1 MRKRVISW
9 LLTVVM
15 VVSMLP
21 TSVLADTLAADQEQQ
36 TQQEQIAP
44 ADTENTVPAGNEE
57 TQEQQEPAE
66 EVPVSRSA
74 RSGGAAPM
82 LAAAG
87 AVQNIGTAEE
97 FAAMEPGGN
106 YQLTADITVTAPY
119 ANEFTDFSGTFDGNG
134 HTVTLAISGDSDY
147 QALFA
152 KLAAGAVVKN
162 VMVDGE
168 VTGTDNIGG
177 IAGIATNATII
188 ACANKA
194 TVAATGRYVGG
205 LVGKG
210 TGLTM
215 TSCYNQGAVSSTR
228 TRPINMGGIAG
239 YVDGGASVEN
249 CYNTGSITGSGSN
262 TAAVVGWDA
271 ATVKNCYYL
280 ESTYKVGACGND
292 GYTDPTVSKTDAEMR
307 SGDIVALLGSAF
319 MVKSGD
325 YPALSWE
332 TPTAAVKFTVSPA
345 NAVVEINGV
354 KYTGSCTVGLP
365 VGDYTYTVSC
375 PGYTQQ
381 TGSVTV
387 TGEDNPVANPNS
399 VSVTLEKDAAK
410 WVTVTFTVTPENAT
424 LTLKD
429 GETQVTPTEGTTYK
443 LLKGVTYTYTAVS
456 DDEGYEPAS
465 GEVTPTA
472 DGTQTVALKKV
483 QSIAVKNGST
493 HKTEFEQGDALDTTG
508 LTVTVTYSDN
518 STKDIT
524 EGFTVTGFNSVNVA
538 ENQTLTVHYKGAET
552 TYSVKI
558 NKKLFPSK
566 AFNALEGYATVEY
579 SHTGKY
585 TAGDGKEFVDDAQEG
600 ALRSNSA
607 GMNSTTVT
615 VTITFLENAP
625 KMLLSFDYKVSSES
639 NYDKLLVAQNRET
652 KLTKSGTVA
661 WTADNSLTV
670 KGGDI
675 VTLTYSKDR
684 STASGSDCIWLKNFT
699 VSPLYTLTI
708 APNQTDATV
717 TLKDK
722 EGKTVSGSNGVF
734 AVKAAADYTYTVT
747 KKGYEPATGK
757 VTMSAENQTVNV
769 TLVKL
774 PVITL
779 QFTPDDAAVTLKQ
792 GNTTVYKES
801 AASSTGKNVYIA
813 AKNTDYTYTVSK
825 FGYETATGMISVA
838 TGDVNKTVTLTEAAK
853 YSVTFQITKPEG
865 VSASPTVTVEYNGT
879 KVYEGSGANCTL
891 PAGDYTYKAT
901 LKDCDDLSGSFTV
914 AAAAVTVNLPFEKKL
929 TFADIFQG
937 VEGITASNGTKG
949 FKPIKSAAGN
959 YLESNKSYYGTTSL
973 TLTATK
979 PCVISFE
986 YFAQGHEDNWDED
999 DSAFFTVKKG
1009 TTTLLTVYEENGWK
1023 TFSTALN
1030 TGETLTLSFNENG
1043 NSYYVRLKN
1052 FAVSPAYTITLTTTP
1067 TADKVELKDESGNKL
1082 TGSGGKYAVAP
1093 GTYTYTVSKKDY
1105 ETATG
1110 EITVTDADVTQPV
1123 KLTAKPVITLTA
1135 TPADATVKL
1144 EKGSLPASP
1153 KTTDKETGVYTYVVE
1168 KGAEYTYTVS
1178 KFGYE
1183 TETGSITVNADVN
1196 KTVTLSELASCTL
1209 TFAVTPAEN
1218 AKVTVTHPVGGTI
1231 KPEADGGYKL
1241 YLGETYAYTVAKAD
1255 YITVSGSFTAA
1266 KNDTITVTLT
1276 YAGAGWDGTTK
1287 TAPTQDKSGV
1297 YLIDTAAKL
1306 AWFAD
1311 AVNGGQKAINGKLTA
1326 NINLNG
1332 KPWTAIGTSS
1342 NKFAGTLDGDNYT
1355 VSGLV
1360 TTGLVGELAEGGV
1373 VENLRVNCA
1382 IVSTSSLLGG
1392 VANSSAGTIRNCM
1405 VSGSITFSSEGHN
1418 GASAIGGIA
1427 GRTTG
1432 NGVISGCVSRAVV
1445 KDAYDNSTYGT
1456 SAPLGGIAG
1465 YAYGVVENC
1474 YFTGTLAVKKTQPNK
1489 IIQQKRGGLV
1499 GELNANAELKGSYVA
1514 GEFAIADESKF
1525 GAVVGKV
1532 NSGATITNCAYLDT
1546 VAPQAAADGTTSGM
1560 TAHTADY
1567 MRSAEFAVDMG
1578 MNQDDGT
1585 LNGGFPVLP
1594 WQGGTVLSADDLKAA
1609 AAAANAL
1616 ELRGMSAADA
1626 AKKAKADWYAETV
1639 LGLYDLTDY
1648 NDKADL
1654 CEKYGIEAPG
1664 EAVTN
1669 LHDYFL
1675 NALQKHFYKEL
1686 GLDAENADRLK
1697 ADATGVYQLRGL
1709 TPVSGDPEE
1718 EEETA
1723 QTYTACLTLPASVT
1737 VPVEGSGEKI
1747 VSLTWTADNAL
1758 VNTATGALT
1767 APAADKV
1774 TVTLTAT
1781 LQSGAATKTK
1791 TFTLC
1796 LWSENAEKV
1805 QTLEDIAAEFARK
1818 NTAVQPLQGMGLYDE
1833 TNITQAFR
1841 RLLAEQGYADVADN
1855 SEITYVNGSAKANG
1869 FDGTK
1874 VQYIADNGKITY
1886 FTGDGTARQTVQYT
1900 GLKFNITYAGVTK
1913 EITLRATV
1921 GRSADAVQKLLE
1933 SAAESLNWEL
1943 IRGENTNGA
1952 TQSEVAGWTLYTVND
1967 RITSNLTL
1975 PSSIAGRYDVKVQW
1989 GTRNTE
1995 WLYITNGTN
2004 GTGVGTVN
2012 RPLQPA
2018 DGTALPEK
2026 SGKFRLIARV
2036 TYDAFDDYTLAHI
2049 TGDNGVEVYADVF
2062 FDATVAPFDSS
2073 VTSEMQNALAEKYQ
2087 GLLRDFVDKTKP
2099 VDLTAVSDDMQMPRP
2114 ALLEEKGIMSDSY
2127 NQKVTMV
2134 SLTPDVLDFNGYHA
2148 MVYRPLPGEKPVEA
2162 KYVVTITTRSSGLLL
2177 ARQEFS
2183 FTIQPF
2189 TQPELDGAAAFMTEA
2204 LTGDVYWDGIKNK
2217 NTVKTKVTSDLYPFA
2232 EICKNEDGTL
2242 KYVRGTVNMT
2252 FDGIE
2257 ADDIPGW
2264 LDTEKYRC
2272 FRSSRPSVIEN
2283 ELLRVHQPE
2292 YNTTVTLDSV
2302 LTYTKYAQYWEKFG
2316 INGTEESKERY
2327 KDFAQ
2332 FYKQPI
2338 HIDLTVIG
2346 EKNAADPN
2354 ENQTLT
2360 VKVKVDGYNKNGHTF
2375 QGISDFTF
2383 TGKANEDPTAWDAVK
2398 ACLDSAKYTYTG
2410 SGAYIKSITDAAG
2423 HTLKEKGDGKSSGW
2437 MFGIAVKGG
2446 NETLP
2451 KTTLDNTYLK
2461 DGDTLRLFFTD
2472 TYIPLDPTDPMVPG
2486 AEVPGFDEA
2495 YAGAKAYIQSAV
2507 SAPVVSYL
2515 FGEWA
2520 VLGQARAKVPL
2531 SEAYIAAYYEKVVAY
2546 VKANIGSDG
2555 ILRKPDDKNTPVIT
2569 DNERIILA
2577 LTAIGKDPTNVGDKN
2592 LLTAL
2597 QDKDIM
2603 KVTDTS
2609 KTDINGLVMGLLAL
2623 NSRNYTSD
2631 TSWLVQAVL
2640 EQQNKDGSWSASADT
2655 KPVGDVDMTA
2665 MALQALAPYHKDG
2678 GNETVNTAVEKALNW
2693 LSGKYRSGY
2702 DSSESCAQ
2710 VVIALSALNLDANTD
2725 ARFTKTVE
2733 GKTLSVLGNL
2743 LQYRVAENGGFK
2755 HQFADKAVNEMA
2767 TEQALCAMAAYARFT
2782 EKANALY
2789 DMTDA
2794 ACAHRFGEWKVTV
2807 AATCTKDG
2815 VSRRICSICGVVEEK
2830 PVPATGHKFSA
2841 WTVTKAATCTESG
2854 ISTRKCS
2861 VCGTKET
2868 MIVPSLGHSM
2878 TATAGKA
2885 ATCTEA
2891 GNSAYWT
2898 CSRCHKYFSDAAGK
2912 TEIAKDSWI
2921 IAALG
2926 HDEATR
2932 AAVAATCY
2940 ASGHEAD
2947 TYCKRCGIVITAGA
2961 TIPATGKHTYVD
2973 GVCTTCGTRNPAGGI
2988 KGDDLKVDSKDNT
3001 IVTGGGLT
3009 IKTDKPVT
3017 DEKLAEIKAAVEN
3030 GSIVITVNNT
3040 PILQLTK
3047 EDKESDGGKKALMQA
3062 GAAASGE
3069 LKKELDKLAEK
3080 LDALRGDKSRKNA
3093 QLEKVVDVTV
3103 ALVKTEGNE
3112 IKTVAQL
3119 IELPHSVTLTI
3130 PITDELYAALQGKHV
3145 CVVRSHTDSSG
3156 NVTTAELSATL
3167 GGTKGNYVLT
3177 FQTDKASAF
3186 AIVSYETVSSGYY
3199 YGGSGTAD
3207 SGKKDSAN
3215 TADDSQMV
3223 LWLGSAVL
3231 AAAAVVVLTRK
3242 KRVSK

>member
-44 ADTENTVPAGNEE
+44 VDTENTVPAGNEE
-57 TQEQQEPAE
+57 TQEQQEPAVE
-66 EVPVSRSA
+66 TPA
-74 RSGGAAPM
+74 PQMTRSGGAAPM

-87 AVQNIGTAEE
+87 AVQDIGTAEE
-97 FAAMEPGGN
+97 FAAMEPSGN

-119 ANEFTDFSGTFDGNG
+119 ANDFADFSGTFDGNG
-134 HTVTLAISGDSDY
+134 HTVTLNITASTANVG
-147 QALFA
+147 LFS
-152 KLAAGAVVKN
+152 KLAGGAVVKN
-162 VMVDGE
+162 VITAGSISGKVNNVGGIAGVADTELGAITISNCKNE
-168 VTGTDNIGG
+168 AAIKGNKVVGGILGGCTEDDYALTISACANEGNISGTRNIGG
-177 IAGIATNATII
+177 ICGTLENAHFIK
-188 ACANKA
+188 N
-194 TVAATGRYVGG
+194 
-205 LVGKG
+205 
-210 TGLTM
+210 
-215 TSCYNQGAVSSTR
+215 CYNSGAVTGSTIGGILGRGARGYSST
-228 TRPINMGGIAG
+228 TDTPIL
-239 YVDGGASVEN
+239 EN
-249 CYNTGSITGSGSN
+249 CYNVGNIVYSGTNGSAIVGTGY
-262 TAAVVGWDA
+262 AKKPVE
-271 ATVKNCYYL
+271 VKNCYAL
-280 ESTYKVGACGND
+280 EGSAQAFV
-292 GYTDPTVSKTDAEMR
+292 VSGVNADSNSDFKTADEMQ
-307 SGDIVALLGSAF
+307 SADFAATLGSAF
-319 MVKSGD
+319 RYNEGGYPTLKDPEPVVEKNVVSISVKSAKTTCYTGDELELSVTVTYDDNSSEVITKGFTVAGFDNTAPGKQTVTVTYKEKTDSIEIEVIKKPEFDDFFAGIVNSVEVTNDATYPYVVDMTDSDGLCLRSSNPVQGNTSSTSTITLKAKANVTLSFKYWGCNYDSSYAALTIVKNNSYNPEMRSWGSTQWKDFTIDLKKGDTLRLNLIKTYVSGD
-325 YPALSWE
+325 YY
-332 TPTAAVKFTVSPA
+332 VKLKDFTVSSLYEVKLTAEPEEA
-345 NAVVEINGV
+345 DAVVALKDSTGAEFKGTNGV
-354 KYTGSCTVGLP
+354 YIVSAGE
-365 VGDYTYTVSC
+365 YTYTVSAYGYDTVTETINVAADVAKTVPLTKSAAYSVAFDISRPAGITADPTVTVKTNGKAVYTGDGTGC
-375 PGYTQQ
+375 SLSNGSYAYTVACDGCDNAGGIFSVNGDKVNITVTLAKKAIFEDFFANCQGITVSGDKGKFTIEGAGKDSYLKTTETTTLALTATKNVKLSFSYIANAAGYVEGDWDYDEPDEYYYFTIKKNSTQVKRADRETSWKDFSVELTQGDVLTISYDGYT
-381 TGSVTV
+381 SYYYAALKNFATV
-387 TGEDNPVANPNS
+387 P
-399 VSVTLEKDAAK
+399 
-410 WVTVTFTVTPENAT
+410 FYT
-424 LTLKD
+424 LTLKTPD
-429 GETQVTPTEGTTYK
+429 G
-443 LLKGVTYTYTAVS
+443 
-456 DDEGYEPAS
+456 
-465 GEVTPTA
+465 
-472 DGTQTVALKKV
+472 
-483 QSIAVKNGST
+483 
-493 HKTEFEQGDALDTTG
+493 
-508 LTVTVTYSDN
+508 
-518 STKDIT
+518 
-524 EGFTVTGFNSVNVA
+524 
-538 ENQTLTVHYKGAET
+538 
-552 TYSVKI
+552 
-558 NKKLFPSK
+558 
-566 AFNALEGYATVEY
+566 ATV
-579 SHTGKY
+579 
-585 TAGDGKEFVDDAQEG
+585 V
-600 ALRSNSA
+600 L
-607 GMNSTTVT
+607 
-615 VTITFLENAP
+615 
-625 KMLLSFDYKVSSES
+625 
-639 NYDKLLVAQNRET
+639 
-652 KLTKSGTVA
+652 
-661 WTADNSLTV
+661 
-670 KGGDI
+670 
-675 VTLTYSKDR
+675 KDR
-684 STASGSDCIWLKNFT
+684 SG
-699 VSPLYTLTI
+699 
-708 APNQTDATV
+708 
-717 TLKDK
+717 
-722 EGKTVSGSNGVF
+722 
-734 AVKAAADYTYTVT
+734 
-747 KKGYEPATGK
+747 
-757 VTMSAENQTVNV
+757 AE
-769 TLVKL
+769 
-774 PVITL
+774 I
-779 QFTPDDAAVTLKQ
+779 
-792 GNTTVYKES
+792 
-801 AASSTGKNVYIA
+801 TGKN
-813 AKNTDYTYTVSK
+813 
-825 FGYETATGMISVA
+825 
-838 TGDVNKTVTLTEAAK
+838 
-853 YSVTFQITKPEG
+853 
-865 VSASPTVTVEYNGT
+865 
-879 KVYEGSGANCTL
+879 GA
-891 PAGDYTYKAT
+891 Y
-901 LKDCDDLSGSFTV
+901 TV
-914 AAAAVTVNLPFEKKL
+914 AA
-929 TFADIFQG
+929 
-937 VEGITASNGTKG
+937 
-949 FKPIKSAAGN
+949 
-959 YLESNKSYYGTTSL
+959 
-973 TLTATK
+973 
-979 PCVISFE
+979 
-986 YFAQGHEDNWDED
+986 
-999 DSAFFTVKKG
+999 
-1009 TTTLLTVYEENGWK
+1009 
-1023 TFSTALN
+1023 
-1030 TGETLTLSFNENG
+1030 
-1043 NSYYVRLKN
+1043 
-1052 FAVSPAYTITLTTTP
+1052 
-1067 TADKVELKDESGNKL
+1067 
-1082 TGSGGKYAVAP
+1082 
-1093 GTYTYTVSKKDY
+1093 GTYTYTVSKYGY
-1105 ETATG
+1105 ETKTG
-1110 EITVTDADVTQPV
+1110 TIKVEGGDVSKDV
-1123 KLTAKPVITLTA
+1123 ALTALTA
-1135 TPADATVKL
+1135 YQVKFVADPADA
-1144 EKGSLPASP
+1144 S
-1153 KTTDKETGVYTYVVE
+1153 
-1168 KGAEYTYTVS
+1168 
-1178 KFGYE
+1178 
-1183 TETGSITVNADVN
+1183 
-1196 KTVTLSELASCTL
+1196 VTL
-1209 TFAVTPAEN
+1209 
-1218 AKVTVTHPVGGTI
+1218 THPVGGPI
-1231 KPEADGGYKL
+1231 AADENGAYIV
-1241 YLGETYAYTVAKAD
+1241 YLGETYAYTVTKAD

-1311 AVNGGQKAINGKLTA
+1311 AVNKGGTTISGKLTA

-1332 KPWTAIGTSS
+1332 KTWTAIGTDS
-1342 NKFAGTLDGDNYT
+1342 NKFAGTLDGDSHT
-1355 VSGLV
+1355 VSGLAG
-1360 TTGLVGELAEGGV
+1360 TGGLVYYLSANGTVKSLCV
-1373 VENLRVNCA
+1373 DCA
-1382 IVSTSSLLGG
+1382 IDGTSN
-1392 VANSSAGTIRNCM
+1392 V
-1405 VSGSITFSSEGHN
+1405 
-1418 GASAIGGIA
+1418 GGIA
-1427 GRTTG
+1427 DKSEGRIENCLVSGYIKGG
-1432 NGVISGCVSRAVV
+1432 NDTIFGVGGIVGHGVAGNVISGCVSTADILFKYSRYAVQNGAGGIV
-1445 KDAYDNSTYGT
+1445 GYTYGT
-1456 SAPLGGIAG
+1456 
-1465 YAYGVVENC
+1465 VENC
-1474 YFTGTLAVKKTQPNK
+1474 YFAGNVHTNAKSVSAGGF
-1489 IIQQKRGGLV
+1489 GGLV
-1499 GELNANAELKGSYVA
+1499 GCARSNAVMKDCYTVGAVTGP
-1514 GEFAIADESKF
+1514 ESSF

-1560 TAHTADY
+1560 TARTADY
-1567 MRSAEFAVDMG
+1567 MRTPEFAAEMG
-1578 MNQDDGT
+1578 MHLDSGNS
-1585 LNGGFPVLP
+1585 NGGFPVLP
-1594 WQGGTVLSADDLKAA
+1594 WQGGTPVDNADLKAA

-1818 NTAVQPLQGMGLYDE
+1818 NTAVQPLQGVGLYDE

-1933 SAAESLNWEL
+1933 SAAGSLNWEL

-1975 PSSIAGRYDVKVQW
+1975 PSGIAGRYDVKVQW

-2018 DGTALPEK
+2018 DGTPLPEK
-2026 SGKFRLIARV
+2026 AGKFRLIARV

-2204 LTGDVYWDGIKNK
+2204 RTGDVYWDGIKNK
-2217 NTVKTKVTSDLYPFA
+2217 NTAKTKVTSDLYPFA

-2327 KDFAQ
+2327 KNFAQ

-2338 HIDLTVIG
+2338 QIDLTVPG
-2346 EKNAADPN
+2346 TTGQNDPN

-2375 QGISDFTF
+2375 TGISGFTF

-2437 MFGIAVKGG
+2437 MFGLTLQGG
-2446 NETLP
+2446 TETLP

-2472 TYIPLDPTDPMVPG
+2472 TYIPLDPTDPAVPG

-2577 LTAIGKDPTNVGDKN
+2577 LTAIGKDPTNVGGEN
-2592 LLTAL
+2592 LLKAL
-2597 QDKDIM
+2597 QNKDIM
-2603 KVTDTS
+2603 QVTDTS
-2609 KTDINGLVMGLLAL
+2609 NTDINGLVMGLLAL

-2640 EQQNKDGSWSASADT
+2640 AQQNEDGSWRASADT

-2665 MALQALAPYHKDG
+2665 MALQALAPYYKDG

-2794 ACAHRFGEWKVTV
+2794 ACAHRFGEWQVTV

-2815 VSRRICSICGVVEEK
+2815 VSRRICSICGAVEEK
-2830 PVPATGHKFSA
+2830 SVPATGHNFGA

-2861 VCGTKET
+2861 VCSTEET

-2891 GNSAYWT
+2891 GNSAYWS
-2898 CSRCHKYFSDAAGK
+2898 CSRCGKFFSDAAGK
-2912 TEIAKDSWI
+2912 TEIAKDSWV

-2961 TIPATGKHTYVD
+2961 TIPATGKHTYVN
-2973 GVCTTCGTRNPAGGI
+2973 GVCTVCGVKNPMANV
-2988 KGDDLKVDSKDNT
+2988 KGDDIKVDSKDNKTAAGDGLVIKADDT
-3001 IVTGGGLT
+3001 ITGE
-3009 IKTDKPVT
+3009 V
-3017 DEKLAEIKAAVEN
+3017 LADIKAAVSD
-3030 GSIVITVNNT
+3030 GAITVT
-3040 PILQLTK
+3040 VTDTLQLTNEQK
-3047 EDKESDGGKKALMQA
+3047 AADGGKSALTEAAKTA
-3062 GAAASGE
+3062 GDE
-3069 LKKELDKLAEK
+3069 VKKELNKLAEK

-3119 IELPHSVTLTI
+3119 IELPHSVTVTI

-3207 SGKKDSAN
+3207 SGKTDSAN

>member
-15 VVSMLP
+15 VVSLLP

-44 ADTENTVPAGNEE
+44 VDTENTVPAGNEE
-57 TQEQQEPAE
+57 TQEQQEPAPE
-66 EVPVSRSA
+66 TPVSRSA
-74 RSGGAAPM
+74 RSGGAALA

-87 AVQNIGTAEE
+87 AVQDIGTAEA
-97 FAAMEPGGN
+97 FAAMEPDGN

-119 ANEFTDFSGTFDGNG
+119 GNDITGFTGTFDGNG

-162 VMVDGE
+162 VTVEGK
-168 VTGTDNIGG
+168 VTGKKCVAG
-177 IAGIATNATII
+177 IAGQATDATITG
-188 ACANKA
+188 CANKA
-194 TVAATGRYVGG
+194 DILATDRYVGG
-205 LVGKG
+205 IVAESKN
-210 TGLTM
+210 
-215 TSCYNQGAVSSTR
+215 TSIS
-228 TRPINMGGIAG
+228 
-239 YVDGGASVEN
+239 N
-249 CYNTGSITGSGSN
+249 CYNTGTISSDRSDKGVCLGGIVGNATNNTGGGTTVTNCYSIGTISATADTSN
-262 TAAVVGWDA
+262 YAAIAGWCYNS
-271 ATVKNCYYL
+271 TVTNCYYL
-280 ESTYKVGACGND
+280 DTTASAGANGNSQ
-292 GYTDPTVSKTDAEMR
+292 TATSKTADEMK
-307 SGDIVALLGSAF
+307 SPAFAALLGDGF

-332 TPTAAVKFTVSPA
+332 TPTAAVRFTIAPA
-345 NAVVEINGV
+345 NATLEINGGT
-354 KYTGSCTVGLP
+354 YTGSTTVALP
-365 VGDYTYTVSC
+365 AADAPYSYTVSC

-387 TGEDNPVANPNS
+387 TNKDNPVADPAN
-399 VSVTLEKDAAK
+399 
-410 WVTVTFTVTPENAT
+410 VTVTLAEDTSAWVNVTFN
-424 LTLKD
+424 
-429 GETQVTPTEGTTYK
+429 VTPTGAALTVKQGDTEIEPQSDGSYK

-456 DDEGYEPAS
+456 TEEGYEPAA
-465 GEVTPTA
+465 GTVTP
-472 DGTQTVALKKV
+472 DESSTQTVALKKV
-483 QSIAVKNGST
+483 QSIAVTKAPT
-493 HKTEFEQGDALDTTG
+493 KTEYYKGDAELDLTG
-508 LTVTVTYSDN
+508 MVLTVKYEGTNETRTIEGDYAAAGVTCEGFSTETPAESQTVTVKYRGKTAAFTIKVKDAMLFADFFTGLNGIATAQN
-518 STKDIT
+518 STSYKFEPVLLDGGYVLKST
-524 EGFTVTGFNSVNVA
+524 NEKKGNTTSSL
-538 ENQTLTVHYKGAET
+538 TLTFAKAAQLTFDCKTDSEKNYDGLRVDINDQTGSQFGST
-552 TYSVKI
+552 GGGYSGEKQDWKEFSIAV
-558 NKKLFPSK
+558 N
-566 AFNALEGYATVEY
+566 
-579 SHTGKY
+579 
-585 TAGDGKEFVDDAQEG
+585 AGDK
-600 ALRSNSA
+600 
-607 GMNSTTVT
+607 VT
-615 VTITFLENAP
+615 VNYR
-625 KMLLSFDYKVSSES
+625 KDSSG
-639 NYDKLLVAQNRET
+639 DKGQ
-652 KLTKSGTVA
+652 
-661 WTADNSLTV
+661 
-670 KGGDI
+670 
-675 VTLTYSKDR
+675 
-684 STASGSDCIWLKNFT
+684 DCIWLRNFRAEVLPT
-699 VSPLYTLTI
+699 VRFDVKDAAGTAI
-708 APNQTDATV
+708 DATV
-717 TLKDK
+717 TLKKGYTGLTAGTD
-722 EGKTVSGSNGVF
+722 GSYALTVGE
-734 AVKAAADYTYTVT
+734 KYTYTVE
-747 KKGYEPATGK
+747 KKGYEK
-757 VTMSAENQTVNV
+757 VTQEFAAKEGNNTITV

-801 AASSTGKNVYIA
+801 ADSEKGKNVYIA

-825 FGYETATGMISVA
+825 FGYETATGTINVA
-838 TGDVNKTVTLTEAAK
+838 TTDVSAPVTLTEAAK

-865 VSASPTVTVEYNGT
+865 VSASPTVTVTYNGT
-879 KVYEGSGANCTL
+879 KVYEGSGADCTL
-891 PAGDYTYKAT
+891 PAGDYTYTAKLDGCDT
-901 LKDCDDLSGSFTV
+901 LTGSFV
-914 AAAAVTVNLPFEKKL
+914 VKAAKTIGLEFVKSL
-929 TFADIFQG
+929 TFDDFFAGLD
-937 VEGITASNGTKG
+937 GITAENGTRYG
-949 FKPIKSAAGN
+949 FEPVRAADGN
-959 YLESNKSYYGTTSL
+959 YLESKKSYGTT
-973 TLTATK
+973 TMKLTAGN
-979 PCVISFE
+979 PCVVSFQ
-986 YFAQGHEDNWDED
+986 YFSKGYESSYSSYE
-999 DSAFFTVKKG
+999 FTVKNGSK
-1009 TTTLLTVYEENGWK
+1009 TLLTAYDESEWK
-1023 TFSTALN
+1023 TFSTVLQK
-1030 TGETLTLSFNENG
+1030 GDELTLSFSG
-1043 NSYYVRLKN
+1043 SSYYNVKLKN
-1052 FAVSPAYTITLTTTP
+1052 FTVSPVYTISLNVTG
-1067 TADKVELKDESGNKL
+1067 AEDCKVVLQDASGAAI
-1082 TGSGGKYAVAP
+1082 TGTDGKYAVPA
-1093 GTYTYTVSKKDY
+1093 GVYTYTVSKY
-1105 ETATG
+1105 
-1110 EITVTDADVTQPV
+1110 
-1123 KLTAKPVITLTA
+1123 
-1135 TPADATVKL
+1135 
-1144 EKGSLPASP
+1144 
-1153 KTTDKETGVYTYVVE
+1153 
-1168 KGAEYTYTVS
+1168 
-1178 KFGYE
+1178 GYQ
-1183 TETGSITVNADVN
+1183 TETGRIIVTN
-1196 KTVTLSELASCTL
+1196 KNVDQNVALTALTAYQVKFNVAPEGAAVTL
-1209 TFAVTPAEN
+1209 
-1218 AKVTVTHPVGGTI
+1218 THPVGGTI
-1231 KPEADGGYKL
+1231 AADENGAYIV
-1241 YLGETYAYTVAKAD
+1241 YAGETYAYTVAKAD

-1266 KNDTITVTLT
+1266 KNDTIKVTLT

-1287 TAPTQDKSGV
+1287 TEPKTENGV
-1297 YLIDTAAKL
+1297 YQIGTAAEL

-1326 NINLNG
+1326 NINLND
-1332 KPWTAIGTSS
+1332 KAWTAFGKYDYKLEGKSG
-1342 NKFAGTLDGDNYT
+1342 FAGTLDGDRHI
-1355 VSGLV
+1355 VSGLKS
-1360 TTGLVGELAEGGV
+1360 TEGLVSCL
-1373 VENLRVNCA
+1373 
-1382 IVSTSSLLGG
+1382 
-1392 VANSSAGTIRNCM
+1392 SSAGTVKNLTVIGT
-1405 VSGSITFSSEGHN
+1405 VSGDANMGGIVGTSSGTVENCLFDGTVTN
-1418 GASAIGGIA
+1418 SSSTSAGGIVGRALNDNRIVNCVNTGDIKNTYAYNNSTLNIGGIVGYTYGTVENCYSTGKVDADPTKTTNKAIGGIA
-1427 GRTTG
+1427 G
-1432 NGVISGCVSRAVV
+1432 AV
-1445 KDAYDNSTYGT
+1445 KGSSTSKKWG
-1456 SAPLGGIAG
+1456 SLI
-1465 YAYGVVENC
+1465 NC
-1474 YFTGTLAVKKTQPNK
+1474 YVTGTVTGP
-1489 IIQQKRGGLV
+1489 
-1499 GELNANAELKGSYVA
+1499 
-1514 GEFAIADESKF
+1514 ESGI
-1525 GAVVGKV
+1525 GAVVGTV
-1532 NSGATITNCAYLDT
+1532 DSGTSITNCAYLDT
-1546 VAPQAAADGTTSGM
+1546 IAPQAVAEGSTSGM
-1560 TAHTADY
+1560 TARTADY
-1567 MRSAEFAVDMG
+1567 MRTPEFAAEMG
-1578 MNQDDGT
+1578 MHLDSGKI
-1585 LNGGFPVLP
+1585 NGGFPVLP
-1594 WQGGTVLSADDLKAA
+1594 WQGGTPVDNADLKAA

-1616 ELRGMSAADA
+1616 QLRGMSAADA
-1626 AKKAKADWYAETV
+1626 AKKAKADWYAEIV
-1639 LGLYDLTDY
+1639 LGSYDLADY
-1648 NDKADL
+1648 NEKADL

-1664 EAVTN
+1664 EAVTD

-1686 GLDAENADRLK
+1686 GLDAENADLLK

-1723 QTYTACLTLPASVT
+1723 QTYTGFLTLPASVT

-1781 LQSGAATKTK
+1781 LQSGAATKVK

-1805 QTLEDIAAEFARK
+1805 QTLEDIAAEFTRK
-1818 NTAVQPLQGMGLYDE
+1818 NTAVQPLQGVGLYDE

-1841 RLLAEQGYADVADN
+1841 RLLAEQGYADVADKA
-1855 SEITYVNGSAKANG
+1855 EITYVNGSAKANG

-1874 VQYIADNGKITY
+1874 VQYIADNGDIEY

-1933 SAAESLNWEL
+1933 SAAGSLNWEL

-2026 SGKFRLIARV
+2026 AGKFRLIARV

-2049 TGDNGVEVYADVF
+2049 TGDNGVEVYADVL

-2099 VDLTAVSDDMQMPRP
+2099 VDTTAVGDDMQMPRP
-2114 ALLEEKGIMSDSY
+2114 ALLEKAGIMTDSY

-2472 TYIPLDPTDPMVPG
+2472 TYIPLDPTDPAVPG

-2546 VKANIGSDG
+2546 VQKNMGADG
-2555 ILRKPDDKNTPVIT
+2555 VLVDPESRNPTVT

-2577 LTAIGKDPTNVGDKN
+2577 LTAIGKDPANVGGEN
-2592 LLTAL
+2592 LLKAL

-2609 KTDINGLVMGLLAL
+2609 NTDINGLVMGLLAL

-2640 EQQNKDGSWSASADT
+2640 AQQNEDGSWSASADT
-2655 KPVGDVDMTA
+2655 KSVGDVDMTA

-2794 ACAHRFGEWKVTV
+2794 ACAHRFGEWQVTV

-2815 VSRRICSICGVVEEK
+2815 VSRRICSICGAVEEK
-2830 PVPATGHKFSA
+2830 PVPATGHKFGA

-2861 VCGTKET
+2861 VCGTEET

-2898 CSRCHKYFSDAAGK
+2898 CSRCHKFFSDAAGK
-2912 TEIAKDSWI
+2912 TEIAKDSWV

-3017 DEKLAEIKAAVEN
+3017 DEKLAEIKAAVSD
-3030 GSIVITVNNT
+3030 GAITVT
-3040 PILQLTK
+3040 VTDTLQLTNEQK
-3047 EDKESDGGKKALMQA
+3047 AADGGKSALTEAAKTA
-3062 GAAASGE
+3062 GDE
-3069 LKKELDKLAEK
+3069 VKKELNKLAEK

-3119 IELPHSVTLTI
+3119 IELPHSVTVTI
-3130 PITDELYAALQGKHV
+3130 PITDELYAALQGKRV
-3145 CVVRSHTDSSG
+3145 CVMRSHTDSSG

>member
-1 MRKRVISW
+1 MKKRVISW

-21 TSVLADTLAADQEQQ
+21 TSVLADTLATDQEQQ
-36 TQQEQIAP
+36 TQQEQIASV
-44 ADTENTVPAGNEE
+44 DTENTVPAGNEE
-57 TQEQQEPAE
+57 TQEQQEPAPE
-66 EVPVSRSA
+66 TPASQMA

-82 LAAAG
+82 LAVAG
-87 AVQNIGTAEE
+87 AVQNIGTAEA

-119 ANEFTDFSGTFDGNG
+119 ANDFTGTFDGDG
-134 HTVTLAISGDSDY
+134 HTVTLEITAKTNYVG
-147 QALFA
+147 LF
-152 KLAAGAVVKN
+152 KTLAGGAVVKN
-162 VMVDGE
+162 VITAGSISGKVNN
-168 VTGTDNIGG
+168 VGG
-177 IAGIATNATII
+177 IAGTADGNVTIENCKNTASI
-188 ACANKA
+188 KGGKGAGGILGYSEPGSGFVTISSCANMGSVSGTRKQ
-194 TVAATGRYVGG
+194 VGG
-205 LVGKG
+205 IAGNVVG
-210 TGLTM
+210 THIIRN
-215 TSCYNQGAVSSTR
+215 CYNQGDISDGA
-228 TRPINMGGIAG
+228 GILG
-239 YVDGGASVEN
+239 RGTKGVLVEN
-249 CYNTGSITGSGSN
+249 CYTVGSVETNGAIIAVSSSSYSSDEPCRIVNCYAPSETVTALVPSTVKISHSGTKSS
-262 TAAVVGWDA
+262 AEMQSADFA
-271 ATVKNCYYL
+271 AT
-280 ESTYKVGACGND
+280 
-292 GYTDPTVSKTDAEMR
+292 
-307 SGDIVALLGSAF
+307 LGSAF
-319 MVKSGD
+319 QYNGGGYPTLKDPEPVVEKNVVSISVKSAKTTCYTGDELELSVTVTYDDNSSEVITKGFTVAGFDNTAPGKQTVTVTYKEKTDSIEIEVIKKPEFDDFFAGIVNSVEVTNDATYPYVVDMTDSDGLCLRSSNPVQGNTSSTSTITLKAKANVTLSFKYWGCNYDSSYAALTIVKNNSYNPEMRSWGSTQWKDFTIDLKKGDTLRLNLIKTYVLGD
-325 YPALSWE
+325 YY
-332 TPTAAVKFTVSPA
+332 VKLKDFTVSSLYEVKLTAEPEEA
-345 NAVVEINGV
+345 DAVVALKDSTGAELKGTNGV
-354 KYTGSCTVGLP
+354 YIVSAGE
-365 VGDYTYTVSC
+365 YTYTVSAY
-375 PGYTQQ
+375 GYDTV
-381 TGSVTV
+381 TETINVAADVAKTVPLTKSAAYSVAFDISRPAGITADPTVTV
-387 TGEDNPVANPNS
+387 KTNGKAVYTGDGTGCSLSNGSYAYTVACDGCDNAGGVFS
-399 VSVTLEKDAAK
+399 VNGDKVNITVTLAKKAIFEDFFANCQGITVSGDKGKFTIEGAGKDSYLKTTETTTLALTATKNVKLSFSYIANAVGYVEGDWENDEPDEYYYFTIKKNSTQVKRAYSETSWKDFSVELTQGDVLTISYDGYASYYYAALK
-410 WVTVTFTVTPENAT
+410 NFVAVPFYT
-424 LTLKD
+424 LTLKTPD
-429 GETQVTPTEGTTYK
+429 G
-443 LLKGVTYTYTAVS
+443 
-456 DDEGYEPAS
+456 
-465 GEVTPTA
+465 
-472 DGTQTVALKKV
+472 
-483 QSIAVKNGST
+483 
-493 HKTEFEQGDALDTTG
+493 
-508 LTVTVTYSDN
+508 
-518 STKDIT
+518 
-524 EGFTVTGFNSVNVA
+524 
-538 ENQTLTVHYKGAET
+538 
-552 TYSVKI
+552 
-558 NKKLFPSK
+558 
-566 AFNALEGYATVEY
+566 ATV
-579 SHTGKY
+579 
-585 TAGDGKEFVDDAQEG
+585 V
-600 ALRSNSA
+600 L
-607 GMNSTTVT
+607 
-615 VTITFLENAP
+615 
-625 KMLLSFDYKVSSES
+625 
-639 NYDKLLVAQNRET
+639 
-652 KLTKSGTVA
+652 
-661 WTADNSLTV
+661 
-670 KGGDI
+670 
-675 VTLTYSKDR
+675 KDR
-684 STASGSDCIWLKNFT
+684 SG
-699 VSPLYTLTI
+699 
-708 APNQTDATV
+708 
-717 TLKDK
+717 
-722 EGKTVSGSNGVF
+722 
-734 AVKAAADYTYTVT
+734 
-747 KKGYEPATGK
+747 
-757 VTMSAENQTVNV
+757 AE
-769 TLVKL
+769 
-774 PVITL
+774 I
-779 QFTPDDAAVTLKQ
+779 
-792 GNTTVYKES
+792 
-801 AASSTGKNVYIA
+801 TGKN
-813 AKNTDYTYTVSK
+813 
-825 FGYETATGMISVA
+825 
-838 TGDVNKTVTLTEAAK
+838 
-853 YSVTFQITKPEG
+853 
-865 VSASPTVTVEYNGT
+865 
-879 KVYEGSGANCTL
+879 GA
-891 PAGDYTYKAT
+891 Y
-901 LKDCDDLSGSFTV
+901 TV
-914 AAAAVTVNLPFEKKL
+914 AA
-929 TFADIFQG
+929 
-937 VEGITASNGTKG
+937 
-949 FKPIKSAAGN
+949 
-959 YLESNKSYYGTTSL
+959 
-973 TLTATK
+973 
-979 PCVISFE
+979 
-986 YFAQGHEDNWDED
+986 
-999 DSAFFTVKKG
+999 
-1009 TTTLLTVYEENGWK
+1009 
-1023 TFSTALN
+1023 
-1030 TGETLTLSFNENG
+1030 
-1043 NSYYVRLKN
+1043 
-1052 FAVSPAYTITLTTTP
+1052 
-1067 TADKVELKDESGNKL
+1067 
-1082 TGSGGKYAVAP
+1082 
-1093 GTYTYTVSKKDY
+1093 GTY
-1105 ETATG
+1105 A
-1110 EITVTDADVTQPV
+1110 
-1123 KLTAKPVITLTA
+1123 
-1135 TPADATVKL
+1135 
-1144 EKGSLPASP
+1144 
-1153 KTTDKETGVYTYVVE
+1153 
-1168 KGAEYTYTVS
+1168 YTVS

-1231 KPEADGGYKL
+1231 KPETDGGYKL
-1241 YLGETYAYTVAKAD
+1241 YLGETYAYTVAKAG

-1266 KNDTITVTLT
+1266 KNDTIKVTLT
-1276 YAGAGWDGTTK
+1276 YAGASWDGTTK
-1287 TAPTQDKSGV
+1287 TKPAQDKSGV

-1311 AVNGGQKAINGKLTA
+1311 AVNKGDTTISGKLTA
-1326 NINLNG
+1326 NINLND
-1332 KPWTAIGTSS
+1332 KAWTAIGTDS

-1355 VSGLV
+1355 VSGLAG
-1360 TTGLVGELAEGGV
+1360 TGGLVYYLSANGTVKSLCV
-1373 VENLRVNCA
+1373 DCA
-1382 IVSTSSLLGG
+1382 IDGTSN
-1392 VANSSAGTIRNCM
+1392 V
-1405 VSGSITFSSEGHN
+1405 
-1418 GASAIGGIA
+1418 GGIA
-1427 GRTTG
+1427 DKSEGRIENCLVSGYIKGGDDVIFGVGGIVGHGVAG
-1432 NGVISGCVSRAVV
+1432 NVISGCVSTADILFKYSRYAVQNGAGGIV
-1445 KDAYDNSTYGT
+1445 GYTYGT
-1456 SAPLGGIAG
+1456 
-1465 YAYGVVENC
+1465 VENC
-1474 YFTGTLAVKKTQPNK
+1474 YFAGNVHTNAKSVSAGGF
-1489 IIQQKRGGLV
+1489 GGLV
-1499 GELNANAELKGSYVA
+1499 GCARSNAVMKDCYTVGAVTGP
-1514 GEFAIADESKF
+1514 ESSF

-1560 TAHTADY
+1560 TARTADY
-1567 MRSAEFAVDMG
+1567 MRTPEFAAEMG
-1578 MNQDDGT
+1578 MHLDSGNS
-1585 LNGGFPVLP
+1585 NGGFPVLP
-1594 WQGGTVLSADDLKAA
+1594 WQGGTPVDNADLKAA

-1639 LGLYDLTDY
+1639 LGLYELTDGNY
-1648 NDKADL
+1648 NKADL
-1654 CEKYGIEAPG
+1654 CKEYGIEEPG
-1664 EAVTN
+1664 EAVTD

-1675 NALQKHFYKEL
+1675 TALQKHFYKEQ
-1686 GLDAENADRLK
+1686 GLDAENADLLK

-1718 EEETA
+1718 EEEIA
-1723 QTYTACLTLPASVT
+1723 QTHTACLTLPASVT

-1805 QTLEDIAAEFARK
+1805 QTLEDIAAEFTRK
-1818 NTAVQPLQGMGLYDE
+1818 NTAVQPLEGVGLYDE

-1869 FDGTK
+1869 FDDTK

-1933 SAAESLNWEL
+1933 SAAGSLNWEL

-2026 SGKFRLIARV
+2026 AGKFRLIARV

-2087 GLLRDFVDKTKP
+2087 RLLRDFVDKTKP

-2114 ALLEEKGIMSDSY
+2114 ALLEQEGIMSDSY

-2148 MVYRPLPGEKPVEA
+2148 MVYRPLPGEEPVEA

-2189 TQPELDGAAAFMTEA
+2189 AQQELEGAAAFMTKA
-2204 LTGDVYWDGIKNK
+2204 LTGDVYWNGIKNE
-2217 NTVKTKVTSDLYPFA
+2217 NTDKTKVTSDLYPFA

-2316 INGTEESKERY
+2316 INGTEETKERY

-2346 EKNAADPN
+2346 EKNAVDPN

-2375 QGISDFTF
+2375 TGISDFTF

-2398 ACLDSAKYTYTG
+2398 ACLDSANYTYTG
-2410 SGAYIKSITDAAG
+2410 SGTYIKSITDAAG
-2423 HTLKEKGDGKSSGW
+2423 NTLKEKGDGKSSGW
-2437 MFGIAVKGG
+2437 MFGLTLQGG
-2446 NETLP
+2446 TETLP

-2472 TYIPLDPTDPMVPG
+2472 TYIPLDPTDPAVPG

-2555 ILRKPDDKNTPVIT
+2555 VLVDPESHNPTVT

-2577 LTAIGKDPTNVGDKN
+2577 LTAIGKDPANVGGEN
-2592 LLTAL
+2592 LLKAL
-2597 QDKDIM
+2597 QNKDIM
-2603 KVTDTS
+2603 QVTDTS
-2609 KTDINGLVMGLLAL
+2609 NTDINGLVMGLLAL

-2640 EQQNKDGSWSASADT
+2640 AQQNEDGSWRASADT

-2665 MALQALAPYHKDG
+2665 MALQALAPYYKDG

-2794 ACAHRFGEWKVTV
+2794 ACAHRFGEWQVTV

-2815 VSRRICSICGVVEEK
+2815 VSRRICSICGAVEEK

-2861 VCGTKET
+2861 VCGTEET

-2898 CSRCHKYFSDAAGK
+2898 CSRCHKFFSDAAGK
-2912 TEIAKDSWI
+2912 TEIAKDSWV

-2947 TYCKRCGIVITAGA
+2947 TYCKRCGIVLAAGA

-3047 EDKESDGGKKALMQA
+3047 EDKEADGGKNALMQA

-3119 IELPHSVTLTI
+3119 IELPHSVTVTI
-3130 PITDELYAALQGKHV
+3130 PITDELYAALQGKRV

-3156 NVTTAELSATL
+3156 NVTTAELFATL

-3199 YGGSGTAD
+3199 YGGSSTAG

>member
-1 MRKRVISW
+1 MKKRVISW

-15 VVSMLP
+15 VVSLLP

-44 ADTENTVPAGNEE
+44 VDTENTVPAGNEE
-57 TQEQQEPAE
+57 TQEQQEPAPE
-66 EVPVSRSA
+66 TPA
-74 RSGGAAPM
+74 PQMTRSGGAA
-82 LAAAG
+82 LALAE
-87 AVQNIGTAEE
+87 GTVSSAKE
-97 FAAMEPGGN
+97 FAAMDASGS
-106 YQLTADITVTAPY
+106 YTLTKDIIVTEPY
-119 ANEFTDFSGTFDGNG
+119 AYDFIGTFDGNG
-134 HTVTLAISGDSDY
+134 HTVTLDITASTANVG
-147 QALFA
+147 LFS
-152 KLAAGAVVKN
+152 KLAGGAVVKN
-162 VMVDGE
+162 VITAGSISGKVNN
-168 VTGTDNIGG
+168 VGG
-177 IAGIATNATII
+177 IAGTADGNVTIENCKNTASI
-188 ACANKA
+188 KGGKGAGGILGYSEPGSGFVTISSCANMGSVSGTRKQ
-194 TVAATGRYVGG
+194 VGG
-205 LVGKG
+205 IAGNVVG
-210 TGLTM
+210 THIIRN
-215 TSCYNQGAVSSTR
+215 CYNQGDISDGA
-228 TRPINMGGIAG
+228 GILG
-239 YVDGGASVEN
+239 RGTKGVLVEN
-249 CYNTGSITGSGSN
+249 CYTVGSVETNGAIIAVSSSSYSSDEPCRIVNCYAPSETVTALVPSTVKISNSGTKSS
-262 TAAVVGWDA
+262 AEMQSAEFA
-271 ATVKNCYYL
+271 AT
-280 ESTYKVGACGND
+280 
-292 GYTDPTVSKTDAEMR
+292 
-307 SGDIVALLGSAF
+307 LGSAF
-319 MVKSGD
+319 QYNGGGYPTLKDPEPVVEKNVVSISVKSAKTTCYTGDELELSVTVTYDDNSSEVITKGFTVEGFDNTAPGKQTVTVTYKEKTDSIEIEVIKKPEFDDFFAGIVNSVEVTNDATYPYVVDMTDSDGLCLRSSNPVQGNTSSTSTITLKAKANVTLSFKYWGCNYDSSYAALTIVKNNSYNPEMRSWGSTQWKDFTIDLKKGDTLRLNLIKIYVLGD
-325 YPALSWE
+325 YY
-332 TPTAAVKFTVSPA
+332 VKLKDFTVSSLYEVKLTAEPKEA
-345 NAVVEINGV
+345 DAVVALKDSTGAELKGTNGV
-354 KYTGSCTVGLP
+354 YIVSAGE
-365 VGDYTYTVSC
+365 YTYTVSAYGYDTVTETINVAADVAKTVPLTKSAAYSVAFDISRPAGITADPTVTVRTNGKAVYTGDGTGC
-375 PGYTQQ
+375 SLSNGSYAYTVACDGCDNAGGVFSVNGDKVNITVTLAKKAIFEDFFANCQGITVSGDKGKFTIEGAGKDSYLKTTETTTLALTATKNVKLSFSYIANAVGYVEGDWENDEPDEYYYFTIKKNSTQVKRAYSETSWKDFSVELTQGDVLTISYDGYTR
-381 TGSVTV
+381 
-387 TGEDNPVANPNS
+387 DYY
-399 VSVTLEKDAAK
+399 AALK
-410 WVTVTFTVTPENAT
+410 NFAAVPFYT
-424 LTLKD
+424 LTLKTPD
-429 GETQVTPTEGTTYK
+429 G
-443 LLKGVTYTYTAVS
+443 
-456 DDEGYEPAS
+456 
-465 GEVTPTA
+465 
-472 DGTQTVALKKV
+472 
-483 QSIAVKNGST
+483 
-493 HKTEFEQGDALDTTG
+493 
-508 LTVTVTYSDN
+508 
-518 STKDIT
+518 
-524 EGFTVTGFNSVNVA
+524 
-538 ENQTLTVHYKGAET
+538 
-552 TYSVKI
+552 
-558 NKKLFPSK
+558 
-566 AFNALEGYATVEY
+566 ATV
-579 SHTGKY
+579 
-585 TAGDGKEFVDDAQEG
+585 V
-600 ALRSNSA
+600 L
-607 GMNSTTVT
+607 
-615 VTITFLENAP
+615 
-625 KMLLSFDYKVSSES
+625 
-639 NYDKLLVAQNRET
+639 
-652 KLTKSGTVA
+652 
-661 WTADNSLTV
+661 
-670 KGGDI
+670 
-675 VTLTYSKDR
+675 KDR
-684 STASGSDCIWLKNFT
+684 SG
-699 VSPLYTLTI
+699 
-708 APNQTDATV
+708 
-717 TLKDK
+717 
-722 EGKTVSGSNGVF
+722 
-734 AVKAAADYTYTVT
+734 
-747 KKGYEPATGK
+747 
-757 VTMSAENQTVNV
+757 AE
-769 TLVKL
+769 
-774 PVITL
+774 I
-779 QFTPDDAAVTLKQ
+779 
-792 GNTTVYKES
+792 
-801 AASSTGKNVYIA
+801 TGKNGAYTVA
-813 AKNTDYTYTVSK
+813 AGTYAYTVSK
-825 FGYETATGMISVA
+825 FGY
-838 TGDVNKTVTLTEAAK
+838 K
-853 YSVTFQITKPEG
+853 
-865 VSASPTVTVEYNGT
+865 
-879 KVYEGSGANCTL
+879 
-891 PAGDYTYKAT
+891 
-901 LKDCDDLSGSFTV
+901 
-914 AAAAVTVNLPFEKKL
+914 
-929 TFADIFQG
+929 
-937 VEGITASNGTKG
+937 
-949 FKPIKSAAGN
+949 
-959 YLESNKSYYGTTSL
+959 
-973 TLTATK
+973 
-979 PCVISFE
+979 
-986 YFAQGHEDNWDED
+986 
-999 DSAFFTVKKG
+999 
-1009 TTTLLTVYEENGWK
+1009 
-1023 TFSTALN
+1023 
-1030 TGETLTLSFNENG
+1030 
-1043 NSYYVRLKN
+1043 
-1052 FAVSPAYTITLTTTP
+1052 
-1067 TADKVELKDESGNKL
+1067 
-1082 TGSGGKYAVAP
+1082 
-1093 GTYTYTVSKKDY
+1093 
-1105 ETATG
+1105 
-1110 EITVTDADVTQPV
+1110 
-1123 KLTAKPVITLTA
+1123 
-1135 TPADATVKL
+1135 
-1144 EKGSLPASP
+1144 
-1153 KTTDKETGVYTYVVE
+1153 
-1168 KGAEYTYTVS
+1168 
-1178 KFGYE
+1178 
-1183 TETGSITVNADVN
+1183 TETGSITVSADVN
-1196 KTVTLSELASCTL
+1196 ETVTLSELASCTL

-1231 KPEADGGYKL
+1231 KPETDGGYKL
-1241 YLGETYAYTVAKAD
+1241 YLGETYAYTVTKAD
-1255 YITVSGSFTAA
+1255 YIPVHGSITAA
-1266 KNDTITVTLT
+1266 EDKTLSFTLT
-1276 YAGAGWDGTTK
+1276 YAGEGWDGTAK
-1287 TAPTQDKSGV
+1287 TAPTQDKNGV
-1297 YLIDTAAKL
+1297 YQIGTAAEL

-1311 AVNGGQKAINGKLTA
+1311 AVNKDGTTISGKLTA

-1332 KPWTAIGTSS
+1332 KTWTAIGTDS

-1355 VSGLV
+1355 VSGLAG
-1360 TTGLVGELAEGGV
+1360 TGGLVYYLSANGTVKSLCV
-1373 VENLRVNCA
+1373 DCA
-1382 IVSTSSLLGG
+1382 IDGTSN
-1392 VANSSAGTIRNCM
+1392 V
-1405 VSGSITFSSEGHN
+1405 
-1418 GASAIGGIA
+1418 GGIA
-1427 GRTTG
+1427 DKSEGRIENCLVSGYIKGGDDVIFGVGGIVGHGVAG
-1432 NGVISGCVSRAVV
+1432 NVISGCVSTADILFKYSRYAVQNGAGGIV
-1445 KDAYDNSTYGT
+1445 GYTYGT
-1456 SAPLGGIAG
+1456 
-1465 YAYGVVENC
+1465 VENC
-1474 YFTGTLAVKKTQPNK
+1474 YFAGNVHTNAKSVSAGGF
-1489 IIQQKRGGLV
+1489 GGLV
-1499 GELNANAELKGSYVA
+1499 GCARSNAVMKDCYTVGAVTGP
-1514 GEFAIADESKF
+1514 ESSF

-1560 TAHTADY
+1560 TARTADY
-1567 MRSAEFAVDMG
+1567 MRTPEFAAEMG
-1578 MNQDDGT
+1578 MHLDSGNS
-1585 LNGGFPVLP
+1585 NGGFPVLP
-1594 WQGGTVLSADDLKAA
+1594 WQGGTPVDNADLKAA

-1639 LGLYDLTDY
+1639 LGLYELTDGNY
-1648 NDKADL
+1648 NKADL
-1654 CEKYGIEAPG
+1654 CKEYGIEEPG
-1664 EAVTN
+1664 EAVTD

-1675 NALQKHFYKEL
+1675 TALQKHFYKEQ
-1686 GLDAENADRLK
+1686 GLDAENADLLK

-1718 EEETA
+1718 EEEIA
-1723 QTYTACLTLPASVT
+1723 QTHTACLTLPASVT

-1805 QTLEDIAAEFARK
+1805 QTLEDIAAEFTRK
-1818 NTAVQPLQGMGLYDE
+1818 NTAVQPLEGVGLYDE

-1869 FDGTK
+1869 FDDTK

-1933 SAAESLNWEL
+1933 SAAGSLNWEL

-2026 SGKFRLIARV
+2026 AGKFRLIARV

-2073 VTSEMQNALAEKYQ
+2073 VTSEMQNALAEKYR
-2087 GLLRDFVDKTKP
+2087 GLLRDFVDKTKS
-2099 VDLTAVSDDMQMPRP
+2099 VDTTAVSDDMQMPRP
-2114 ALLEEKGIMSDSY
+2114 ALLEKAGIMTDSY

-2134 SLTPDVLDFNGYHA
+2134 SRTPDVLDFNGYHA

-2189 TQPELDGAAAFMTEA
+2189 TQQELNGAAAFMTAARTED
-2204 LTGDVYWDGIKNK
+2204 TYWDGIKNK
-2217 NTVKTKVTSDLYPFA
+2217 NTDKTKVTSDLYPFA

-2327 KDFAQ
+2327 KNFAQ

-2338 HIDLTVIG
+2338 QIDLTVPG
-2346 EKNAADPN
+2346 TTGQNDPN
-2354 ENQTLT
+2354 ENQTLA
-2360 VKVKVDGYNKNGHTF
+2360 VKVKVDGYDKNGHTF
-2375 QGISDFTF
+2375 TGISGFTF

-2398 ACLDSAKYTYTG
+2398 ACLDSANYTYTG
-2410 SGAYIKSITDAAG
+2410 SGTYIKSITDAAG
-2423 HTLKEKGDGKSSGW
+2423 NTLKEKGDGKSSGW
-2437 MFGIAVKGG
+2437 MFGLTLQGG
-2446 NETLP
+2446 TETLP

-2472 TYIPLDPTDPMVPG
+2472 TYIPLDPTDPAVPG

-2495 YAGAKAYIQSAV
+2495 YAGAKAYIQGAV

-2555 ILRKPDDKNTPVIT
+2555 VLVDPESHNPTVT

-2577 LTAIGKDPTNVGDKN
+2577 LTAIGKDPANVGDKN

-2640 EQQNKDGSWSASADT
+2640 EQQNKDGSWRASADT

-2830 PVPATGHKFSA
+2830 PVPATGHNFGA

-2861 VCGTKET
+2861 VCSTEET

-2898 CSRCHKYFSDAAGK
+2898 CSRCHKFFSDAAGK
-2912 TEIAKDSWI
+2912 TEIAKDSWV

-2961 TIPATGKHTYVD
+2961 TIPATGKHTYVN
-2973 GVCTTCGTRNPAGGI
+2973 GVCTVCGVKNPMANV
-2988 KGDDLKVDSKDNT
+2988 KGDDIKVDSKDNKTAAGDGLVIKADDT
-3001 IVTGGGLT
+3001 ITGE
-3009 IKTDKPVT
+3009 V
-3017 DEKLAEIKAAVEN
+3017 LADIKAAVSD
-3030 GSIVITVNNT
+3030 GAITVT
-3040 PILQLTK
+3040 VTDTLQLTNEQK
-3047 EDKESDGGKKALMQA
+3047 AADGGKSALTEAAKTA
-3062 GAAASGE
+3062 GDE
-3069 LKKELDKLAEK
+3069 VKKELNKLAEK

-3119 IELPHSVTLTI
+3119 IELPHSVTVTI

-3223 LWLGSAVL
+3223 LWLGSAAL

>member
-44 ADTENTVPAGNEE
+44 VDTENTVPAEDEE
-57 TQEQQEPAE
+57 TQEKQEPAE

-74 RSGGAAPM
+74 RSGGVALA

-87 AVQNIGTAEE
+87 TVQNIGTAEK
-97 FAAMEPGGN
+97 FAEMQPDGT
-106 YQLTADITVTAPY
+106 YRLTADITVTKPY
-119 ANEFTDFSGTFDGNG
+119 ANEFTGTFDGNG
-134 HTVTLAISGDSDY
+134 HTVTLALENEAGEC
-147 QALFA
+147 QALFS
-152 KLAAGAVVKN
+152 KIAASGKVQNLGIA
-162 VMVDGE
+162 GT
-168 VTGTDNIGG
+168 VTGKKYVGGIAGKNAGSIENCKNTAAIKGASADGRWIGG
-177 IAGIATNATII
+177 IAGETSNGSKILNCYNIGTISSD
-188 ACANKA
+188 
-194 TVAATGRYVGG
+194 RS
-205 LVGKG
+205 GKG
-210 TGLTM
+210 VCL
-215 TSCYNQGAVSSTR
+215 
-228 TRPINMGGIAG
+228 GGIAG
-239 YVDGGASVEN
+239 NAPSAKISN
-249 CYNTGSITGSGSN
+249 CYNAGQIVTKSTTNYGAIAGYGYGVTVSDCYFI
-262 TAAVVGWDA
+262 AVDDLKGVYGA
-271 ATVKNCYYL
+271 ET
-280 ESTYKVGACGND
+280 ESTPK
-292 GYTDPTVSKTDAEMR
+292 SAEEMK
-307 SGDIVALLGSAF
+307 SPAFAALLGSAF
-319 MVKSGD
+319 MAKAGD

-332 TPTAAVKFTVSPA
+332 TPTAAVLFTIAPA
-345 NAVVEINGV
+345 NATLEINGGT
-354 KYTGSCTVGLP
+354 YTGSTTVALP
-365 VGDYTYTVSC
+365 AADTPYSYTVSC
-375 PGYTQQ
+375 DGYTTK

-387 TGEDNPVANPNS
+387 TDKDNPVADPAN
-399 VSVTLEKDAAK
+399 VTVTLAEDAAK

-429 GETQVTPTEGTTYK
+429 GETQVAPTEGTTYQ
-443 LLKGVTYTYTAVS
+443 LLKGHAYTYTAETTE
-456 DDEGYEPAS
+456 EGYEPAA
-465 GEVTPTA
+465 GTVTPNENS
-472 DGTQTVALKKV
+472 TQTVALKKV
-483 QSIAVKNGST
+483 QSIAVTKAPT
-493 HKTEFEQGDALDTTG
+493 KTEYYKGDAELDLTG
-508 LTVTVTYSDN
+508 MVLTVNYDGTDETRTITDGYDAAGVTYEGFSTENPTDSQTVTVKYRGKTAAFTIKVNDKLKFADFFTAISESITATDDTTSPFTPVQKPEGNYLESSNTSNYS
-518 STKDIT
+518 SSKITLKATKN
-524 EGFTVTGFNSVNVA
+524 VT
-538 ENQTLTVHYKGAET
+538 
-552 TYSVKI
+552 
-558 NKKLFPSK
+558 
-566 AFNALEGYATVEY
+566 
-579 SHTGKY
+579 
-585 TAGDGKEFVDDAQEG
+585 
-600 ALRSNSA
+600 
-607 GMNSTTVT
+607 
-615 VTITFLENAP
+615 
-625 KMLLSFDYKVSSES
+625 LSFDYLGSASS
-639 NYDKLLVAQNRET
+639 
-652 KLTKSGTVA
+652 
-661 WTADNSLTV
+661 NSYYCFTV
-670 KGGDI
+670 KKGSSTLLTSYSSSAWKSFSVDMAAGDT
-675 VTLTYSKDR
+675 VTLKFEHPYSY
-684 STASGSDCIWLKNFT
+684 GSHYSVKLKNFT

-708 APNQTDATV
+708 APDQTDATV

-722 EGKTVSGSNGVF
+722 EDKTVSGSNGVF

-801 AASSTGKNVYIA
+801 ADSEKGKNVYIA

-825 FGYETATGMISVA
+825 FGYETATGTINVA
-838 TGDVNKTVTLTEAAK
+838 TADVNKTVTLTELEK
-853 YSVTFQITKPEG
+853 QTVTFNITKPEG
-865 VSASPTVTVEYNGT
+865 VNAEPTITVESGSITAYT
-879 KVYEGSGANCTL
+879 GSGANCTL
-891 PAGDYTYKAT
+891 PAGDYTYTAK
-901 LKDCDDLSGSFTV
+901 LDGCDTLSGSFV
-914 AAAAVTVNLPFEKKL
+914 VKAAKTIGLEFVKSL
-929 TFADIFQG
+929 TFDDFFAGLD
-937 VEGITASNGTKG
+937 GITATNGTSG
-949 FKPIKSAAGN
+949 FKPVKDAAGN
-959 YLESNKSYYGTTSL
+959 YLESNRNYSGTTSL
-973 TLTATK
+973 TLTATESRL
-979 PCVISFE
+979 VSFQ
-986 YFAQGHEDNWDED
+986 YLAKGNKADYSWDD
-999 DSAFFTVKKG
+999 DSAFSVKKG
-1009 TTTLLTVYEENGWK
+1009 TSTLLTAYEENGWK
-1023 TFSTALN
+1023 TFSTVLN
-1030 TGETLTLSFNENG
+1030 TGEKLTLSFSESG
-1043 NSYYVRLKN
+1043 SSYYVRLKD
-1052 FAVSPAYTITLTTTP
+1052 FAAAAAHTLTLKTPDGATVVLKDRSGAEITGKNGAYT
-1067 TADKVELKDESGNKL
+1067 
-1082 TGSGGKYAVAP
+1082 VAA
-1093 GTYTYTVSKKDY
+1093 GTYTYTVSKY
-1105 ETATG
+1105 
-1110 EITVTDADVTQPV
+1110 
-1123 KLTAKPVITLTA
+1123 
-1135 TPADATVKL
+1135 
-1144 EKGSLPASP
+1144 
-1153 KTTDKETGVYTYVVE
+1153 
-1168 KGAEYTYTVS
+1168 
-1178 KFGYE
+1178 GYE
-1183 TETGSITVNADVN
+1183 TKTGTIKVEGGDVSKDVALTALKAYQVKFN
-1196 KTVTLSELASCTL
+1196 VAPEGAAVTL
-1209 TFAVTPAEN
+1209 
-1218 AKVTVTHPVGGTI
+1218 THPVGDTI
-1231 KPEADGGYKL
+1231 AADENGAYIV
-1241 YLGETYAYTVAKAD
+1241 YAGETYAYTVAKAD

-1266 KNDTITVTLT
+1266 KNDTIKVTLT

-1287 TAPTQDKSGV
+1287 TAPKTENGV
-1297 YLIDTAAKL
+1297 YQIGTAAEL

-1311 AVNGGQKAINGKLTA
+1311 AVQNGQTAISAKLTA

-1332 KPWTAIGTSS
+1332 KTWTAIGTSS

-1355 VSGLV
+1355 VSGLAG
-1360 TTGLVGELAEGGV
+1360 TGGLVYYLSANGTVKSLCV
-1373 VENLRVNCA
+1373 DCA
-1382 IVSTSSLLGG
+1382 IDGTSN
-1392 VANSSAGTIRNCM
+1392 V
-1405 VSGSITFSSEGHN
+1405 
-1418 GASAIGGIA
+1418 GGIA
-1427 GRTTG
+1427 DKSEGRIENCLVSGYIKGG
-1432 NGVISGCVSRAVV
+1432 NDTIFGVGGIVGHGVAGNVISGCVSTADILFKYSRYAVQNGAGGIV
-1445 KDAYDNSTYGT
+1445 GYTYGT
-1456 SAPLGGIAG
+1456 
-1465 YAYGVVENC
+1465 VENC
-1474 YFTGTLAVKKTQPNK
+1474 YFAGNVHTNAKSVSAGGF
-1489 IIQQKRGGLV
+1489 GGLV
-1499 GELNANAELKGSYVA
+1499 GSARSNAVMKDCYTVGAVTGP
-1514 GEFAIADESKF
+1514 ESSF

-1546 VAPQAAADGTTSGM
+1546 VATQAAADGTTSGM

-1616 ELRGMSAADA
+1616 QLRGMSAADA
-1626 AKKAKADWYAETV
+1626 AKKAKADWYAENV

-1654 CEKYGIEAPG
+1654 CEEYGIEAPG

-1669 LHDYFL
+1669 PHDYFL
-1675 NALQKHFYKEL
+1675 TALQKHFYKEL
-1686 GLDAENADRLK
+1686 GLDAENADLLK
-1697 ADATGVYQLRGL
+1697 ADASGVYQLRGL

-1718 EEETA
+1718 EESA
-1723 QTYTACLTLPASVT
+1723 QTYTGFLTLPKSVT
-1737 VPVEGSGEKI
+1737 VPVDGSGEKT

-1767 APAADKV
+1767 VPAADKV

-1781 LQSGAATKTK
+1781 LQSGAATKVK
-1791 TFTLC
+1791 TFKLC

-1805 QTLEDIAAEFARK
+1805 QTLEDIAAEFTRK
-1818 NTAVQPLQGMGLYDE
+1818 NIAVQPLEGVGLYNE
-1833 TNITQAFR
+1833 KNITQAFH
-1841 RLLAEQGYADVADN
+1841 RLLREQGYADVADRA
-1855 SEITYVNGSAKANG
+1855 EITYVNGSAKANG
-1869 FDGTK
+1869 FDDTK
-1874 VQYIADNGKITY
+1874 VKYIADNGDITY

-1900 GLKFNITYAGVTK
+1900 GLKFRITYAGVTK
-1913 EITLRATV
+1913 EITLRGTV
-1921 GRSADAVQKLLE
+1921 GRSADAVQKLVE

-2004 GTGVGTVN
+2004 GAGVGTVN

-2018 DGTALPEK
+2018 DGAPLPEK
-2026 SGKFRLIARV
+2026 AGKFRLIARV
-2036 TYDAFDDYTLAHI
+2036 TYDGFDDYTLAHI
-2049 TGDNGVEVYADVF
+2049 TGDDGVEVYADVF

-2073 VTSEMQNALAEKYQ
+2073 VTSEMQTALAEKYQ

-2099 VDLTAVSDDMQMPRP
+2099 VNLDAVSDDMQMPRP
-2114 ALLEEKGIMSDSY
+2114 ALLEQAGIMSDSY

-2148 MVYRPLPGEKPVEA
+2148 MVYRPLPGEEPVEA

-2177 ARQEFS
+2177 ARQEFT
-2183 FTIQPF
+2183 FTIAPF
-2189 TQPELDGAAAFMTEA
+2189 EEQELKDAAAFMTKA

-2217 NTVKTKVTSDLYPFA
+2217 NTDKTKVTSDLYPFA
-2232 EICKNEDGTL
+2232 EICKNKDGTL

-2292 YNTTVTLDSV
+2292 YNTTVRLDSV

-2316 INGTEESKERY
+2316 INGTEETKERY

-2346 EKNAADPN
+2346 EKNAVDPN

-2375 QGISDFTF
+2375 RGISDFTF

-2398 ACLDSAKYTYTG
+2398 ACLGSANYTYTG
-2410 SGAYIKSITDAAG
+2410 SGTYIKSITDAAG
-2423 HTLKEKGDGKSSGW
+2423 NTLKEKGDGKSSGW
-2437 MFGIAVKGG
+2437 MFGLAVKGG
-2446 NETLP
+2446 TETLP

-2472 TYIPLDPTDPMVPG
+2472 TYIPLDPTDPTVPG
-2486 AEVPGFDEA
+2486 TEVPGFDEA

-2520 VLGQARAKVPL
+2520 VLGQARAGVEL
-2531 SEAYIAAYYEKVVAY
+2531 SDAYIQAYYDKVVAY
-2546 VKANIGSDG
+2546 VRKNMGADG
-2555 ILRKPDDKNTPVIT
+2555 VLRDPESHNPAIT
-2569 DNERIILA
+2569 DNERIALA
-2577 LTAIGKDPTNVGDKN
+2577 LTAIGKDPANVSGKN
-2592 LLTAL
+2592 LLAAL

-2609 KTDINGLVMGLLAL
+2609 YTDINGLVMGLLAL

-2631 TSWLVQAVL
+2631 TSWLVQAIL
-2640 EQQNKDGSWSASADT
+2640 GQQNADGSWSASADT
-2655 KPVGDVDMTA
+2655 KSVGDVDMTA
-2665 MALQALAPYHKDG
+2665 MALQALAPYYKDG
-2678 GNETVNTAVEKALNW
+2678 GNETVNTAVNKALQW
-2693 LSGKYRSGY
+2693 LSDKYKGTGY
-2702 DSSESCAQ
+2702 TSAESCAQ

-2725 ARFTKTVE
+2725 ARFTETVE

-2743 LQYRVAENGGFK
+2743 LQYRVAKSGGFK

-2815 VSRRICSICGVVEEK
+2815 VSRRICSICGAVEEK
-2830 PVPATGHKFSA
+2830 SVPAPGHNFGA

-2861 VCGTKET
+2861 VCGTEET

-2891 GNSAYWT
+2891 GNSAYWS
-2898 CSRCHKYFSDAAGK
+2898 CSRCGKFFSDAAGK
-2912 TEIAKDSWI
+2912 TEIAKDSWV

-2926 HDEATR
+2926 HDKATR
-2932 AAVAATCY
+2932 ADVAATCY
-2940 ASGHEAD
+2940 ASGRTAE
-2947 TYCKRCGIVITAGA
+2947 TYCKRCGLVLTAG
-2961 TIPATGKHTYVD
+2961 TVIQATGKHTYEN
-2973 GVCTTCGTRNPAGGI
+2973 GVCSTCGVKNPLADV
-2988 KGDDLKVDSKDNT
+2988 KGDTIKVDSKDNKT
-3001 IVTGGGLT
+3001 AAGGGLVIKADST
-3009 IKTDKPVT
+3009 IT
-3017 DEKLAEIKAAVEN
+3017 DEVLADIKAAVSD
-3030 GSIVITVNNT
+3030 GAITVT
-3040 PILQLTK
+3040 V
-3047 EDKESDGGKKALMQA
+3047 EDRFQPTNEQKAADGGKSALTE
-3062 GAAASGE
+3062 AAKNAATGDAKQE
-3069 LKKELDKLAEK
+3069 LTKLAEK

-3119 IELPHSVTLTI
+3119 IELPHSVTVTI
-3130 PITDELYAALQGKHV
+3130 PITDELYAALQGKRV

-3207 SGKKDSAN
+3207 SGKTDSAN

>member
-1 MRKRVISW
+1 MKKRVISW

-15 VVSMLP
+15 VVSLLP

-44 ADTENTVPAGNEE
+44 VDTENTVPAGNEE

-66 EVPVSRSA
+66 EVPVSQMA
-74 RSGGAAPM
+74 RSGGTDSAPTAINDADDFRDM
-82 LAAAG
+82 VAGGSYKLA
-87 AVQNIGTAEE
+87 
-97 FAAMEPGGN
+97 
-106 YQLTADITVTAPY
+106 ADITVTEPY
-119 ANEFTDFSGTFDGNG
+119 ANDFSGTFDGNG
-134 HTVTLAISGDSDY
+134 HTVTLDITASTANVG
-147 QALFA
+147 LFS
-152 KLAAGAVVKN
+152 KLAGGAVVKN
-162 VMVDGE
+162 VITAGSISGKVNN
-168 VTGTDNIGG
+168 VGG
-177 IAGIATNATII
+177 IAGTADGNVTIENCKNTASI
-188 ACANKA
+188 KGGKGAGGILGYSEPGSGFVTISSCANMGSVSGTRKQ
-194 TVAATGRYVGG
+194 VGG
-205 LVGKG
+205 IAGNVVG
-210 TGLTM
+210 THIIRN
-215 TSCYNQGAVSSTR
+215 CYNQGDISDGA
-228 TRPINMGGIAG
+228 GILG
-239 YVDGGASVEN
+239 RGTKGVLVEN
-249 CYNTGSITGSGSN
+249 CYTVGSVETNGAIIAVSSSSYSSDEPCRIVNCYAPSETVTALVPSTVKISNSGTKSS
-262 TAAVVGWDA
+262 AEMQSAEFA
-271 ATVKNCYYL
+271 AT
-280 ESTYKVGACGND
+280 
-292 GYTDPTVSKTDAEMR
+292 
-307 SGDIVALLGSAF
+307 LGSAF
-319 MVKSGD
+319 QYNGGGYPTLKDPEPVVEKNVVSISVKSAKTTCYTGDELELSVTVTYDDNSSEVITKGFTVEGFDNTAPGKQTVTVTYKEKTDSIEIEVIKKPEFDDFFAGIVNSVEVTNDATYPYVVDMTDSDGLCLRSSNPVQGNTSSTSTITLKAKANVTLSFKYWGCNYDSSYAALTIVKNNSYNPEMRSWGSTQWKDFTIDLKKGDTLRLNLIKTYVSGD
-325 YPALSWE
+325 YY
-332 TPTAAVKFTVSPA
+332 VKLKDFTVSSLYEVKLTAEPEEA
-345 NAVVEINGV
+345 DAVVALKDSTGAELKGTNGV
-354 KYTGSCTVGLP
+354 YIVSAGE
-365 VGDYTYTVSC
+365 YTYTVSAY
-375 PGYTQQ
+375 GYD
-381 TGSVTV
+381 TV
-387 TGEDNPVANPNS
+387 T
-399 VSVTLEKDAAK
+399 
-410 WVTVTFTVTPENAT
+410 
-424 LTLKD
+424 
-429 GETQVTPTEGTTYK
+429 ET
-443 LLKGVTYTYTAVS
+443 
-456 DDEGYEPAS
+456 
-465 GEVTPTA
+465 
-472 DGTQTVALKKV
+472 
-483 QSIAVKNGST
+483 I
-493 HKTEFEQGDALDTTG
+493 
-508 LTVTVTYSDN
+508 
-518 STKDIT
+518 
-524 EGFTVTGFNSVNVA
+524 NVA
-538 ENQTLTVHYKGAET
+538 ADVAKTV
-552 TYSVKI
+552 
-558 NKKLFPSK
+558 P
-566 AFNALEGYATVEY
+566 
-579 SHTGKY
+579 
-585 TAGDGKEFVDDAQEG
+585 
-600 ALRSNSA
+600 
-607 GMNSTTVT
+607 
-615 VTITFLENAP
+615 
-625 KMLLSFDYKVSSES
+625 
-639 NYDKLLVAQNRET
+639 
-652 KLTKSGTVA
+652 LTKSAAYSVA
-661 WTADNSLTV
+661 FDISRPAGITAD
-670 KGGDI
+670 
-675 VTLTYSKDR
+675 
-684 STASGSDCIWLKNFT
+684 
-699 VSPLYTLTI
+699 
-708 APNQTDATV
+708 
-717 TLKDK
+717 
-722 EGKTVSGSNGVF
+722 
-734 AVKAAADYTYTVT
+734 
-747 KKGYEPATGK
+747 
-757 VTMSAENQTVNV
+757 
-769 TLVKL
+769 
-774 PVITL
+774 
-779 QFTPDDAAVTLKQ
+779 
-792 GNTTVYKES
+792 
-801 AASSTGKNVYIA
+801 
-813 AKNTDYTYTVSK
+813 
-825 FGYETATGMISVA
+825 
-838 TGDVNKTVTLTEAAK
+838 
-853 YSVTFQITKPEG
+853 
-865 VSASPTVTVEYNGT
+865 PTVTVKTNGKAVYT
-879 KVYEGSGANCTL
+879 GDGTGCSLSNGSYAYTVACDGCDNAGGIFSVNGDKVNITVTLAKKAIFEDFFANC
-891 PAGDYTYKAT
+891 
-901 LKDCDDLSGSFTV
+901 
-914 AAAAVTVNLPFEKKL
+914 
-929 TFADIFQG
+929 Q
-937 VEGITASNGTKG
+937 GITVSGDKG
-949 FKPIKSAAGN
+949 KFTIEGAGKDS
-959 YLESNKSYYGTTSL
+959 YLKTTETTTL
-973 TLTATK
+973 ALTATK
-979 PCVISFE
+979 
-986 YFAQGHEDNWDED
+986 N
-999 DSAFFTVKKG
+999 VK
-1009 TTTLLTVYEENGWK
+1009 
-1023 TFSTALN
+1023 
-1030 TGETLTLSFNENG
+1030 LSFSYIANAAGYVEGDWYYDEPDEYYYFTIKKNSTQVKRAYSETSWKDFSVELTQG
-1043 NSYYVRLKN
+1043 DVLTISYDGYTSYYYAALKN
-1052 FAVSPAYTITLTTTP
+1052 FAAVPFYTLTLNTPDGATVVLKDRSGAEITGKNGAYT
-1067 TADKVELKDESGNKL
+1067 
-1082 TGSGGKYAVAP
+1082 VAA
-1093 GTYTYTVSKKDY
+1093 GTY
-1105 ETATG
+1105 A
-1110 EITVTDADVTQPV
+1110 
-1123 KLTAKPVITLTA
+1123 
-1135 TPADATVKL
+1135 
-1144 EKGSLPASP
+1144 
-1153 KTTDKETGVYTYVVE
+1153 
-1168 KGAEYTYTVS
+1168 YTVS

-1231 KPEADGGYKL
+1231 AADENGAYIV
-1241 YLGETYAYTVAKAD
+1241 YLGETYAYTAAKAD

-1266 KNDTITVTLT
+1266 KNDTIKVTLT

-1287 TAPTQDKSGV
+1287 TAPKTENGV
-1297 YLIDTAAKL
+1297 YQIGTAAEL

-1311 AVNGGQKAINGKLTA
+1311 AVNGGQTTISGKLTA

-1332 KPWTAIGTSS
+1332 KTWTAIGTDS
-1342 NKFAGTLDGDNYT
+1342 NKFAGTLDGDSHT
-1355 VSGLV
+1355 VSGLAG
-1360 TTGLVGELAEGGV
+1360 TGGLVYYLSANGTVKSLCV
-1373 VENLRVNCA
+1373 DCA
-1382 IVSTSSLLGG
+1382 IDGTSN
-1392 VANSSAGTIRNCM
+1392 V
-1405 VSGSITFSSEGHN
+1405 
-1418 GASAIGGIA
+1418 GGIA
-1427 GRTTG
+1427 DKSEGRIENCLVSGYIKGG
-1432 NGVISGCVSRAVV
+1432 NDTIFGVGGIVGHGVAGNVISGCVSTADILFKYSRYAVQNGAGGIV
-1445 KDAYDNSTYGT
+1445 GYTYGT
-1456 SAPLGGIAG
+1456 
-1465 YAYGVVENC
+1465 VENC
-1474 YFTGTLAVKKTQPNK
+1474 YFAGNVHTNAKSVSAGGF
-1489 IIQQKRGGLV
+1489 GGLV
-1499 GELNANAELKGSYVA
+1499 GCARSNAVMKDCYTVGAVTGP
-1514 GEFAIADESKF
+1514 ESSF

-1532 NSGATITNCAYLDT
+1532 NSGAAITNCAYLDT

-1560 TAHTADY
+1560 TARTADY
-1567 MRSAEFAVDMG
+1567 MRTPEFAADVG
-1578 MNQDDGT
+1578 MHLDSGNS
-1585 LNGGFPVLP
+1585 NGGFPVLP
-1594 WQGGTVLSADDLKAA
+1594 WQGGTPVDNADLKAA
-1609 AAAANAL
+1609 ADAASAL
-1616 ELRGMSAADA
+1616 QLRGMSAADA

-1639 LGLYDLTDY
+1639 LGLYELTDGNY
-1648 NDKADL
+1648 NKADL
-1654 CEKYGIEAPG
+1654 CEKYGIEEPG
-1664 EAVTN
+1664 EAVTD

-1686 GLDAENADRLK
+1686 GLDAENADLLK

-1709 TPVSGDPEE
+1709 TPVSSDPEE

-1723 QTYTACLTLPASVT
+1723 QTYTGFLTLPASVT
-1737 VPVEGSGEKI
+1737 VPVEGSGEKT

-1781 LQSGAATKTK
+1781 LQSGAATKVK

-1796 LWSENAEKV
+1796 LWSEKAEKA
-1805 QTLEDIAAEFARK
+1805 QTLEDIAAEFTRK
-1818 NTAVQPLQGMGLYDE
+1818 NTAVQPLEGVGLYDE

-1933 SAAESLNWEL
+1933 SAAGSLNWEL

-2012 RPLQPA
+2012 RPLQPT

-2026 SGKFRLIARV
+2026 AGKFRLIARV

-2189 TQPELDGAAAFMTEA
+2189 TQQELNGAAVFMTEA
-2204 LTGDVYWDGIKNK
+2204 RTENAYWDGIKNK

-2327 KDFAQ
+2327 KNFAQ

-2338 HIDLTVIG
+2338 QIDLTVPG
-2346 EKNAADPN
+2346 TTGQNDPN

-2375 QGISDFTF
+2375 TGISGFTF

-2437 MFGIAVKGG
+2437 MFGLTLQGG
-2446 NETLP
+2446 TETLP

-2472 TYIPLDPTDPMVPG
+2472 TYIPLDPTDPAVPG

-2555 ILRKPDDKNTPVIT
+2555 ILRAPDDKNTPVIT
-2569 DNERIILA
+2569 DNERIALA
-2577 LTAIGKDPTNVGDKN
+2577 LTAIGKDPANVGGEN
-2592 LLTAL
+2592 LLKAL
-2597 QDKDIM
+2597 QNKDIM
-2603 KVTDTS
+2603 QVTDTS
-2609 KTDINGLVMGLLAL
+2609 NTDINGLVMGLLAL

-2640 EQQNKDGSWSASADT
+2640 AQQNEDGSWRASADT

-2665 MALQALAPYHKDG
+2665 MALQALAPYYKDG

-2794 ACAHRFGEWKVTV
+2794 ACAHRFGEWQVTV

-2815 VSRRICSICGVVEEK
+2815 VSRRICSICGAVEEK
-2830 PVPATGHKFSA
+2830 SVPATGHNFGV

-2861 VCGTKET
+2861 VCSTEET

-2898 CSRCHKYFSDAAGK
+2898 CSRCHKFFSDAAGK
-2912 TEIAKDSWI
+2912 TEIAKDSWV

-2961 TIPATGKHTYVD
+2961 TIPATGKHTYVN
-2973 GVCTTCGTRNPAGGI
+2973 GVCTVCGVKNPMANV
-2988 KGDDLKVDSKDNT
+2988 KGDDIKVDSKDNT
-3001 IVTGGGLT
+3001 IVTGGGLVIKADDT
-3009 IKTDKPVT
+3009 ITGEV
-3017 DEKLAEIKAAVEN
+3017 LADIKAAVSD
-3030 GSIVITVNNT
+3030 GAITVT
-3040 PILQLTK
+3040 VTDTLQLTNEQK
-3047 EDKESDGGKKALMQA
+3047 AADGGKSALTEAAKMA
-3062 GAAASGE
+3062 GDE
-3069 LKKELDKLAEK
+3069 VKKELNKLAEK

-3119 IELPHSVTLTI
+3119 IELPHSVTVTI

>member
-1 MRKRVISW
+1 MKKRVISW

-15 VVSMLP
+15 AVSLLP
-21 TSVLADTLAADQEQQ
+21 TSVLADTLAAEQEQQ
-36 TQQEQIAP
+36 TQQEQTAP
-44 ADTENTVPAGNEE
+44 ADTDSNVPTEDEE
-57 TQEQQEPAE
+57 TQEQQEPAA

-74 RSGGAAPM
+74 RSGGAA
-82 LAAAG
+82 LALAE
-87 AVQNIGTAEE
+87 GTVSSAKE
-97 FAAMEPGGN
+97 FAAMDASGS
-106 YQLTADITVTAPY
+106 YTLTKDIIVTEPY
-119 ANEFTDFSGTFDGNG
+119 ASDFSGTFDGDG
-134 HTVTLAISGDSDY
+134 HTVTLNITASTANVG
-147 QALFA
+147 LFS
-152 KLAAGAVVKN
+152 KLAGGAVVKN
-162 VMVDGE
+162 VITAGS
-168 VTGTDNIGG
+168 VTATGKNNVGGIAGVADTELGAITISNCKNEAAIEGNKVVGGILGGCTEDDYALTISACANEGNISGTRNIGG
-177 IAGIATNATII
+177 ICGTLENAHFIK
-188 ACANKA
+188 N
-194 TVAATGRYVGG
+194 
-205 LVGKG
+205 
-210 TGLTM
+210 
-215 TSCYNQGAVSSTR
+215 CYNSGTVTGSTIGGILGRGARGSSST
-228 TRPINMGGIAG
+228 TDTPIL
-239 YVDGGASVEN
+239 EN
-249 CYNTGSITGSGSN
+249 CYNVGNIVYSN
-262 TAAVVGWDA
+262 TNGSAIVGTGYA
-271 ATVKNCYYL
+271 KKPVEVKNCYAL
-280 ESTYKVGACGND
+280 EGSAKAFVVNGVNAISNSD
-292 GYTDPTVSKTDAEMR
+292 FKSAEEMK
-307 SGDIVALLGSAF
+307 SAEFAATLGSAF
-319 MVKSGD
+319 QYNVGGYPTLKDPEPVVEKNVVSISVKSAKTTCYTGDELELSVTVTYDDNSSEVITKGFTVAGFDNTAPGKQTVTVTYKEKTDSIEIEVIKKPEFDDFFAGIVNSVEVTNDATYPYVVDMTDSDGLCLRSSNPDQGNTSSTSTITLKAKANVTLSFKYWGCNYDSSYAALTIVKNNSYNPEMRSWGSTQWKDFTIDLKKGDTLRLNLIKTYVSGD
-325 YPALSWE
+325 YY
-332 TPTAAVKFTVSPA
+332 VKLKDFTVSSLYEVKLTAEPEEA
-345 NAVVEINGV
+345 DAVVALKDSTGAELKGTNGV
-354 KYTGSCTVGLP
+354 YIVSAGE
-365 VGDYTYTVSC
+365 YTYTVSAY
-375 PGYTQQ
+375 GYD
-381 TGSVTV
+381 TV
-387 TGEDNPVANPNS
+387 T
-399 VSVTLEKDAAK
+399 
-410 WVTVTFTVTPENAT
+410 
-424 LTLKD
+424 
-429 GETQVTPTEGTTYK
+429 ET
-443 LLKGVTYTYTAVS
+443 
-456 DDEGYEPAS
+456 
-465 GEVTPTA
+465 
-472 DGTQTVALKKV
+472 
-483 QSIAVKNGST
+483 I
-493 HKTEFEQGDALDTTG
+493 
-508 LTVTVTYSDN
+508 
-518 STKDIT
+518 
-524 EGFTVTGFNSVNVA
+524 NVA
-538 ENQTLTVHYKGAET
+538 ADVAKTV
-552 TYSVKI
+552 
-558 NKKLFPSK
+558 P
-566 AFNALEGYATVEY
+566 
-579 SHTGKY
+579 
-585 TAGDGKEFVDDAQEG
+585 
-600 ALRSNSA
+600 
-607 GMNSTTVT
+607 
-615 VTITFLENAP
+615 
-625 KMLLSFDYKVSSES
+625 
-639 NYDKLLVAQNRET
+639 
-652 KLTKSGTVA
+652 LTKSAAYSVA
-661 WTADNSLTV
+661 FDISRPAGITAD
-670 KGGDI
+670 
-675 VTLTYSKDR
+675 
-684 STASGSDCIWLKNFT
+684 
-699 VSPLYTLTI
+699 
-708 APNQTDATV
+708 
-717 TLKDK
+717 
-722 EGKTVSGSNGVF
+722 
-734 AVKAAADYTYTVT
+734 
-747 KKGYEPATGK
+747 
-757 VTMSAENQTVNV
+757 
-769 TLVKL
+769 
-774 PVITL
+774 
-779 QFTPDDAAVTLKQ
+779 
-792 GNTTVYKES
+792 
-801 AASSTGKNVYIA
+801 
-813 AKNTDYTYTVSK
+813 
-825 FGYETATGMISVA
+825 
-838 TGDVNKTVTLTEAAK
+838 
-853 YSVTFQITKPEG
+853 
-865 VSASPTVTVEYNGT
+865 PTVTVRTNGKAVYT
-879 KVYEGSGANCTL
+879 GDGTGCSLSNGSYAYTVACDGCDNAGGLFSVNGDKVNITVTLAKKAIFEDFFANC
-891 PAGDYTYKAT
+891 
-901 LKDCDDLSGSFTV
+901 
-914 AAAAVTVNLPFEKKL
+914 
-929 TFADIFQG
+929 Q
-937 VEGITASNGTKG
+937 GITVSGDKG
-949 FKPIKSAAGN
+949 KFTIEGAGKDS
-959 YLESNKSYYGTTSL
+959 YLKTTETTTL
-973 TLTATK
+973 ALTATK
-979 PCVISFE
+979 
-986 YFAQGHEDNWDED
+986 N
-999 DSAFFTVKKG
+999 VK
-1009 TTTLLTVYEENGWK
+1009 
-1023 TFSTALN
+1023 
-1030 TGETLTLSFNENG
+1030 LSFSYIANAAGYVEGDWDYDEPDEYYYFTIKKNSTQVKRADSETSWKDFSVELTQG
-1043 NSYYVRLKN
+1043 DVLTISYDGYTSYYYAALKN
-1052 FAVSPAYTITLTTTP
+1052 FAAVPFYTLTLNTPAGATVVLKDRSGAEITGKNGAYT
-1067 TADKVELKDESGNKL
+1067 
-1082 TGSGGKYAVAP
+1082 VAA
-1093 GTYTYTVSKKDY
+1093 GTY
-1105 ETATG
+1105 A
-1110 EITVTDADVTQPV
+1110 
-1123 KLTAKPVITLTA
+1123 
-1135 TPADATVKL
+1135 
-1144 EKGSLPASP
+1144 
-1153 KTTDKETGVYTYVVE
+1153 
-1168 KGAEYTYTVS
+1168 YTVS

-1183 TETGSITVNADVN
+1183 TETGSIPVNADVN

-1231 KPEADGGYKL
+1231 KPETDGGYKL
-1241 YLGETYAYTVAKAD
+1241 YLGETYAYTVAKAG
-1255 YITVSGSFTAA
+1255 YIPVHGSITAA
-1266 KNDTITVTLT
+1266 EDKTLSFTLT
-1276 YAGAGWDGTTK
+1276 YAGEGWDGTAK
-1287 TAPTQDKSGV
+1287 TAPTQDKNGV
-1297 YLIDTAAKL
+1297 YQIGTAAEL

-1311 AVNGGQKAINGKLTA
+1311 AVNKGGTTISGKLTA

-1332 KPWTAIGTSS
+1332 KTWTAIGTDS

-1355 VSGLV
+1355 VSGLAG
-1360 TTGLVGELAEGGV
+1360 TGGLVYYLSANGTVKSLCV
-1373 VENLRVNCA
+1373 DCA
-1382 IVSTSSLLGG
+1382 IDGTSN
-1392 VANSSAGTIRNCM
+1392 V
-1405 VSGSITFSSEGHN
+1405 
-1418 GASAIGGIA
+1418 GGIA
-1427 GRTTG
+1427 DKSEGRIKNCLVSGYIKGGDDVIFGVGGIVGHGVAG
-1432 NGVISGCVSRAVV
+1432 NVISGCVSTADILFKYSRYAVQNGAGGIV
-1445 KDAYDNSTYGT
+1445 GYTYGT
-1456 SAPLGGIAG
+1456 
-1465 YAYGVVENC
+1465 VENC
-1474 YFTGTLAVKKTQPNK
+1474 YFAGNVHTNAKSVSAGGF
-1489 IIQQKRGGLV
+1489 GGLV
-1499 GELNANAELKGSYVA
+1499 GCARSNAVMKDCYTVGAVTGP
-1514 GEFAIADESKF
+1514 ESSF

-1560 TAHTADY
+1560 TARTADY
-1567 MRSAEFAVDMG
+1567 MRTPEFAAEMG
-1578 MNQDDGT
+1578 MHLDSGNS
-1585 LNGGFPVLP
+1585 NGGFPVLP
-1594 WQGGTVLSADDLKAA
+1594 WQGGTPVDNADLKAA

-1639 LGLYDLTDY
+1639 LRFYDLTDY

-1654 CEKYGIEAPG
+1654 CEKYGIEEPG
-1664 EAVTN
+1664 EAVTD

-1686 GLDAENADRLK
+1686 GLDAENADLLK

-1709 TPVSGDPEE
+1709 TPVSSDPEE
-1718 EEETA
+1718 EEEIA
-1723 QTYTACLTLPASVT
+1723 QTYTGFLTLPASVT
-1737 VPVEGSGEKI
+1737 VPVEGSGEKT
-1747 VSLTWTADNAL
+1747 VSLAWTADNAL

-1805 QTLEDIAAEFARK
+1805 QTLEDIAAEFTRK
-1818 NTAVQPLQGMGLYDE
+1818 NTAVQPLQGVGLYNE

-1841 RLLAEQGYADVADN
+1841 RLLAEQGYADVADKA
-1855 SEITYVNGSAKANG
+1855 EITYVNGSAKANG

-1933 SAAESLNWEL
+1933 SAAGSLNWEL

-2026 SGKFRLIARV
+2026 AGKFRLIARV

-2049 TGDNGVEVYADVF
+2049 TGDNGVEVYADVL

-2099 VDLTAVSDDMQMPRP
+2099 VDTTAVGDDMQMPRP
-2114 ALLEEKGIMSDSY
+2114 ALLEKAGIMTDSY

-2148 MVYRPLPGEKPVEA
+2148 MVYRPLPGEKRVEA
-2162 KYVVTITTRSSGLLL
+2162 KYVVIITTRSSGLLL

-2189 TQPELDGAAAFMTEA
+2189 TQQELDGAADFMTEA

-2217 NTVKTKVTSDLYPFA
+2217 NTDKTKVTSDLYPFA

-2327 KDFAQ
+2327 KNFAQ

-2338 HIDLTVIG
+2338 QIDLTVPG
-2346 EKNAADPN
+2346 TTGQNDPN

-2375 QGISDFTF
+2375 TGISGFTF

-2398 ACLDSAKYTYTG
+2398 ACLDSANYTYTG
-2410 SGAYIKSITDAAG
+2410 SGTYIKSITDAAG

-2437 MFGIAVKGG
+2437 MFGLTLQGG
-2446 NETLP
+2446 TETLP

-2472 TYIPLDPTDPMVPG
+2472 TYIPLDPTDPAVPG

-2555 ILRKPDDKNTPVIT
+2555 ILRAPDDKNTPVIT
-2569 DNERIILA
+2569 DNERIALA
-2577 LTAIGKDPTNVGDKN
+2577 LTAIGKDPANVGGEN
-2592 LLTAL
+2592 LLKAL
-2597 QDKDIM
+2597 QNKDIM
-2603 KVTDTS
+2603 QVTDTS
-2609 KTDINGLVMGLLAL
+2609 NTDINGLVMGLLAL

-2640 EQQNKDGSWSASADT
+2640 AQQNEDGSWRASADT

-2678 GNETVNTAVEKALNW
+2678 GNETVNTAVRKALNW

-2861 VCGTKET
+2861 VCGTEET

-2898 CSRCHKYFSDAAGK
+2898 CSRCHKFFSDAAGK
-2912 TEIAKDSWI
+2912 TEIAKDSWV

-3119 IELPHSVTLTI
+3119 IELPHSVTVTI

-3145 CVVRSHTDSSG
+3145 CVVRSHTDANGS
-3156 NVTTAELSATL
+3156 VTTAELPATL

-3199 YGGSGTAD
+3199 YGGNGSAD

-3223 LWLGSAVL
+3223 LWLGSAAL

>member
-44 ADTENTVPAGNEE
+44 VDTENTVPAGNEE

-74 RSGGAAPM
+74 RSGGVA
-82 LAAAG
+82 LALAE
-87 AVQNIGTAEE
+87 GTVSSAEE
-97 FAAMEPGGN
+97 FAEMDASGS
-106 YQLTADITVTAPY
+106 YTLTADIIVTAPY
-119 ANEFTDFSGTFDGNG
+119 ANEFTGTFDGNG
-134 HTVTLAISGDSDY
+134 HTVTLDITSGS
-147 QALFA
+147 ANTGLFK
-152 KLAAGAVVKN
+152 KLVGGATVKN
-162 VMVDGE
+162 VITSGSITVNANNVGGITGVADTELGAITISNCKNEAAIKGNKVVGGILGGCTEDDHALTISACANEGNISGTRNIGGICGTLENAHFIKNCYNSGE
-168 VTGTDNIGG
+168 VTGSTIGG
-177 IAGIATNATII
+177 IL
-188 ACANKA
+188 
-194 TVAATGRYVGG
+194 GR
-205 LVGKG
+205 
-210 TGLTM
+210 
-215 TSCYNQGAVSSTR
+215 GARGYSST
-228 TRPINMGGIAG
+228 TDTPIL
-239 YVDGGASVEN
+239 EN
-249 CYNTGSITGSGSN
+249 CYNVGNIVYSGTNGSAIVGTGY
-262 TAAVVGWDA
+262 AKKPVQ
-271 ATVKNCYYL
+271 VKNCYAL
-280 ESTYKVGACGND
+280 KGSAQAFVVNGVNAHSNSGFK
-292 GYTDPTVSKTDAEMR
+292 SAEEMQ
-307 SGDIVALLGSAF
+307 SAEFAATLGSAF
-319 MVKSGD
+319 QYNGGGYPTLKDPEPVVEKNVVSISVKSAKTTCYTGDELELSVTVTYDDNSSEVITKGFTVAGFDNTAPGKQTVTVTYKEKTDSIEIEVIKKPEFDDFFAGIVNSVEVTNDATYPYVVDMTDSDGLCLRSSNPVQGNTSSTSTITLKAKANVTLSFKYWGCNYDYSSAALTIVKNNSYNPEMRSWGSTQWKDFTIDLKKGDTLRLNLIKTYVLGD
-325 YPALSWE
+325 YY
-332 TPTAAVKFTVSPA
+332 VKLKDFTVSSLYEVKLTAEPEEA
-345 NAVVEINGV
+345 DAVVALKDSTGAELKGTNGV
-354 KYTGSCTVGLP
+354 YIVSAGE
-365 VGDYTYTVSC
+365 YTYTVSAYGYDTVTETINVAADVAKTVPLTKSAAYSVAFDISRPAGITADPTVTVKTNGKAVYTGDGTGC
-375 PGYTQQ
+375 SLSNGSYAYTVACDGCDNAGGVFSVNGDKMNITVTLAKKAIFEDFFANCQGITVSGDKGKFTIEGAGKDSYLKTTETTTLALTATKNVKLSFSYIANAAGYVEDEWDYDKPGESYYFTIKKNSTQVKRADSETSWKDFSVELTQGDVLTISYDGYTR
-381 TGSVTV
+381 
-387 TGEDNPVANPNS
+387 DYY
-399 VSVTLEKDAAK
+399 AALK
-410 WVTVTFTVTPENAT
+410 NFAAVPFYT
-424 LTLKD
+424 LTLN
-429 GETQVTPTEGTTYK
+429 TPAGA
-443 LLKGVTYTYTAVS
+443 AV
-456 DDEGYEPAS
+456 
-465 GEVTPTA
+465 V
-472 DGTQTVALKKV
+472 L
-483 QSIAVKNGST
+483 
-493 HKTEFEQGDALDTTG
+493 
-508 LTVTVTYSDN
+508 
-518 STKDIT
+518 
-524 EGFTVTGFNSVNVA
+524 
-538 ENQTLTVHYKGAET
+538 
-552 TYSVKI
+552 
-558 NKKLFPSK
+558 
-566 AFNALEGYATVEY
+566 
-579 SHTGKY
+579 
-585 TAGDGKEFVDDAQEG
+585 
-600 ALRSNSA
+600 
-607 GMNSTTVT
+607 
-615 VTITFLENAP
+615 
-625 KMLLSFDYKVSSES
+625 
-639 NYDKLLVAQNRET
+639 
-652 KLTKSGTVA
+652 
-661 WTADNSLTV
+661 
-670 KGGDI
+670 
-675 VTLTYSKDR
+675 KDR
-684 STASGSDCIWLKNFT
+684 SG
-699 VSPLYTLTI
+699 
-708 APNQTDATV
+708 
-717 TLKDK
+717 
-722 EGKTVSGSNGVF
+722 
-734 AVKAAADYTYTVT
+734 
-747 KKGYEPATGK
+747 
-757 VTMSAENQTVNV
+757 AE
-769 TLVKL
+769 
-774 PVITL
+774 I
-779 QFTPDDAAVTLKQ
+779 
-792 GNTTVYKES
+792 
-801 AASSTGKNVYIA
+801 TGKNGAYTVA
-813 AKNTDYTYTVSK
+813 AGTYTYTVSK
-825 FGYETATGMISVA
+825 FGYETKTGNI
-838 TGDVNKTVTLTEAAK
+838 
-853 YSVTFQITKPEG
+853 
-865 VSASPTVTVEYNGT
+865 
-879 KVYEGSGANCTL
+879 
-891 PAGDYTYKAT
+891 
-901 LKDCDDLSGSFTV
+901 
-914 AAAAVTVNLPFEKKL
+914 
-929 TFADIFQG
+929 
-937 VEGITASNGTKG
+937 
-949 FKPIKSAAGN
+949 
-959 YLESNKSYYGTTSL
+959 
-973 TLTATK
+973 
-979 PCVISFE
+979 
-986 YFAQGHEDNWDED
+986 
-999 DSAFFTVKKG
+999 
-1009 TTTLLTVYEENGWK
+1009 
-1023 TFSTALN
+1023 
-1030 TGETLTLSFNENG
+1030 
-1043 NSYYVRLKN
+1043 
-1052 FAVSPAYTITLTTTP
+1052 
-1067 TADKVELKDESGNKL
+1067 
-1082 TGSGGKYAVAP
+1082 
-1093 GTYTYTVSKKDY
+1093 TVS
-1105 ETATG
+1105 
-1110 EITVTDADVTQPV
+1110 ADVT
-1123 KLTAKPVITLTA
+1123 
-1135 TPADATVKL
+1135 
-1144 EKGSLPASP
+1144 E
-1153 KTTDKETGVYTYVVE
+1153 
-1168 KGAEYTYTVS
+1168 
-1178 KFGYE
+1178 
-1183 TETGSITVNADVN
+1183 
-1196 KTVTLSELASCTL
+1196 TVTLSELATRTL
-1209 TFAVTPAEN
+1209 TFDVTPAD
-1218 AKVTVTHPVGGTI
+1218 ATVIVTHPVGGTI

-1287 TAPTQDKSGV
+1287 TEPAQGESGV
-1297 YLIDTAAKL
+1297 YLIGTAAEL

-1311 AVNGGQKAINGKLTA
+1311 AVQNGQTAISAKLTA

-1332 KPWTAIGTSS
+1332 KTWTAIGTSS
-1342 NKFAGTLDGDNYT
+1342 NKFAGTLDGDSHT
-1355 VSGLV
+1355 VSGLAG
-1360 TTGLVGELAEGGV
+1360 TGGLVYYLSANGTVKSLCV
-1373 VENLRVNCA
+1373 DCA
-1382 IVSTSSLLGG
+1382 IDGTSN
-1392 VANSSAGTIRNCM
+1392 V
-1405 VSGSITFSSEGHN
+1405 
-1418 GASAIGGIA
+1418 GGIA
-1427 GRTTG
+1427 DKSEGRIENCLVSGYIKGGDDAIFGVGGIVGHGVAG
-1432 NGVISGCVSRAVV
+1432 NVISGCVSTADILFKYSRYAVQNGAGGIV
-1445 KDAYDNSTYGT
+1445 GYTYGT
-1456 SAPLGGIAG
+1456 
-1465 YAYGVVENC
+1465 VENC
-1474 YFTGTLAVKKTQPNK
+1474 YFAGNVHTNAKSVSAGGF
-1489 IIQQKRGGLV
+1489 GGLV
-1499 GELNANAELKGSYVA
+1499 GCARSNAVMKDCYTVGAVTGP
-1514 GEFAIADESKF
+1514 ESSF

-1546 VAPQAAADGTTSGM
+1546 IAPQAAADGSTSGM
-1560 TAHTADY
+1560 TARTADY
-1567 MRSAEFAVDMG
+1567 MRTPEFAAEMG
-1578 MNQDDGT
+1578 MHLDSGNS
-1585 LNGGFPVLP
+1585 NGGFPVLP
-1594 WQGGTVLSADDLKAA
+1594 WQGGTPVDNADLKAA
-1609 AAAANAL
+1609 AAAATAL
-1616 ELRGMSAADA
+1616 QLRGMTAADA
-1626 AKKAKADWYAETV
+1626 AKKAKADWYAKNV
-1639 LGLYDLTDY
+1639 LGLYDLADY

-1654 CEKYGIEAPG
+1654 CEKYGIEEPG
-1664 EAVTN
+1664 EEVTN
-1669 LHDYFL
+1669 PHDYFL

-1686 GLDAENADRLK
+1686 GLDAENADLLK

-1718 EEETA
+1718 GEETA
-1723 QTYTACLTLPASVT
+1723 QTYTGFLTLPTSVT
-1737 VPVEGSGEKI
+1737 VPVDGAEKT
-1747 VSLTWTADNAL
+1747 VSLAWTADNDL

-1781 LQSGAATKTK
+1781 LQSGTATKTK

-1805 QTLEDIAAEFARK
+1805 QTLEDIAAEFTRK
-1818 NTAVQPLQGMGLYDE
+1818 NIAVQPLQGVGLYDE
-1833 TNITQAFR
+1833 TNITQAFH
-1841 RLLAEQGYADVADN
+1841 RLLREQGYADVADRA
-1855 SEITYVNGSAKANG
+1855 EITYVNGSAKANG

-1874 VQYIADNGKITY
+1874 VQYIADNGDIIY

-1900 GLKFNITYAGVTK
+1900 GLKFKITYTGVTK
-1913 EITLRATV
+1913 EITLRGTV
-1921 GRSADAVQKLLE
+1921 GRSADAVQQLVE

-1975 PSSIAGRYDVKVQW
+1975 PSGIAGRYDVKVQW

-2004 GTGVGTVN
+2004 GAGVGTVN

-2018 DGTALPEK
+2018 DGAPLPEK
-2026 SGKFRLIARV
+2026 AGKFRLIARV
-2036 TYDAFDDYTLAHI
+2036 TYDGFDDYTLAHI
-2049 TGDNGVEVYADVF
+2049 TGDNGVEVYADVL

-2087 GLLRDFVDKTKP
+2087 ALLRDFVDKTKP
-2099 VDLTAVSDDMQMPRP
+2099 VNLDAVSDDMQMPRP
-2114 ALLEEKGIMSDSY
+2114 ALLEQTGIMSDSY

-2134 SLTPDVLDFNGYHA
+2134 SRTPDVLDFNGYHA

-2189 TQPELDGAAAFMTEA
+2189 TQQELDGAAAFMTEA
-2204 LTGDVYWDGIKNK
+2204 LTENAYWNGIKKDNTDK
-2217 NTVKTKVTSDLYPFA
+2217 NHITGNLEPFA
-2232 EICKNEDGTL
+2232 EICKNKDGTL
-2242 KYVRGTVNMT
+2242 EYVRGTVNMT

-2316 INGTEESKERY
+2316 INGTEETKERY

-2346 EKNAADPN
+2346 EKNAVDPN

-2375 QGISDFTF
+2375 TGISDFTF

-2437 MFGIAVKGG
+2437 MFGLTLQGG
-2446 NETLP
+2446 TETLP

-2472 TYIPLDPTDPMVPG
+2472 TYIPLDPTDPTVPG
-2486 AEVPGFDEA
+2486 TEVPGFDEA

-2520 VLGQARAKVPL
+2520 VLGQARAGVEL
-2531 SEAYIAAYYEKVVAY
+2531 SDAYIQAYYDKVVAY

-2569 DNERIILA
+2569 DNERIALA
-2577 LTAIGKDPTNVGDKN
+2577 LTAIGKDPANVGGKN
-2592 LLTAL
+2592 LLAAL

-2609 KTDINGLVMGLLAL
+2609 YTDINGLVMGLLAL

-2631 TSWLVQAVL
+2631 TSWLVQAIL
-2640 EQQNKDGSWSASADT
+2640 GQQNADGSWSASADT
-2655 KPVGDVDMTA
+2655 KSVGDVDMTA
-2665 MALQALAPYHKDG
+2665 MALQALAPYYKDG

-2693 LSGKYRSGY
+2693 LSGKYQSGY

-2743 LQYRVAENGGFK
+2743 LQYRVAKNGGFK

-2815 VSRRICSICGVVEEK
+2815 VSRRICSICGAVEEK
-2830 PVPATGHKFSA
+2830 SVPATGHKFSA

-2861 VCGTKET
+2861 VCGTEET

-2898 CSRCHKYFSDAAGK
+2898 CSRCHKFFSDAAGK
-2912 TEIAKDSWI
+2912 TEIAKDSWV

-2940 ASGHEAD
+2940 ASGRTAE
-2947 TYCKRCGIVITAGA
+2947 TYCKRCGLVITPS
-2961 TIPATGKHTYVD
+2961 TVIQATGKHTYEN
-2973 GVCTTCGTRNPAGGI
+2973 GVCSTCGVKNPLADV
-2988 KGDDLKVDSKDNT
+2988 KGDTIKVDSKDNKT
-3001 IVTGGGLT
+3001 AAGGGLVIKADST
-3009 IKTDKPVT
+3009 IT
-3017 DEKLAEIKAAVEN
+3017 DEVLADIKAAVSD
-3030 GSIVITVNNT
+3030 GAITVT
-3040 PILQLTK
+3040 VTDTLQLTNEQK
-3047 EDKESDGGKKALMQA
+3047 AADGGKSALTEAAKTA
-3062 GAAASGE
+3062 GDE
-3069 LKKELDKLAEK
+3069 VKKELNKLAEK

-3119 IELPHSVTLTI
+3119 IELPHSVTVTI
-3130 PITDELYAALQGKHV
+3130 PITDELYAALQGKRV

-3199 YGGSGTAD
+3199 YGGSGTAN

>member
-15 VVSMLP
+15 VVSLLP

-44 ADTENTVPAGNEE
+44 VDTENTVPAGNEE
-57 TQEQQEPAE
+57 TQEQQEPAVE
-66 EVPVSRSA
+66 TPA
-74 RSGGAAPM
+74 PQMTRSGGAAPM

-87 AVQNIGTAEE
+87 AVQNIGTAEA
-97 FAAMEPGGN
+97 FAAMKPGGN
-106 YQLTADITVTAPY
+106 YQLTADIIVTAPY
-119 ANEFTDFSGTFDGNG
+119 AENFTGTFDGNG
-134 HTVTLAISGDSDY
+134 HTVTLALENEAGEC
-147 QALFA
+147 QALFS
-152 KLAAGAVVKN
+152 KIAASGKVQNLGIA
-162 VMVDGE
+162 GT
-168 VTGTDNIGG
+168 VTGKKYVGGIAGKNAGSIENCKNTAAIKGASADGRWIGG
-177 IAGIATNATII
+177 IAGETSNGSKILNCYNIGTISSD
-188 ACANKA
+188 
-194 TVAATGRYVGG
+194 RS
-205 LVGKG
+205 GKG
-210 TGLTM
+210 VCL
-215 TSCYNQGAVSSTR
+215 
-228 TRPINMGGIAG
+228 GGIAG
-239 YVDGGASVEN
+239 NAPSAKISN
-249 CYNTGSITGSGSN
+249 CYNAGQIVTKSTTNYGAIAGYGYG
-262 TAAVVGWDA
+262 V
-271 ATVKNCYYL
+271 TVSNCYFIAVDNLKGVYGTET
-280 ESTYKVGACGND
+280 ESTPK
-292 GYTDPTVSKTDAEMR
+292 SAEEMK
-307 SGDIVALLGSAF
+307 SPAFAAQLGEAF
-319 MVKSGD
+319 MAKAGD

-332 TPTAAVKFTVSPA
+332 TPTAAVPFTIAPA
-345 NAVVEINGV
+345 NATLEINGGT
-354 KYTGSCTVGLP
+354 YTGSTTVALP
-365 VGDYTYTVSC
+365 AADAPYSYTVSC

-387 TGEDNPVANPNS
+387 TGNDNPVANPNS
-399 VSVTLEKDAAK
+399 VSVTLEKDTSA
-410 WVTVTFTVTPENAT
+410 WVNVTFN
-424 LTLKD
+424 
-429 GETQVTPTEGTTYK
+429 VTPTGAALTVKRGDTVIEPQSDGSYK
-443 LLKGVTYTYTAVS
+443 LLKGVAYTYTAVS
-456 DDEGYEPAS
+456 NDEGYEPAA

-483 QSIAVKNGST
+483 AGIAVTAAPTKTVYYKGDTKLDLTGMVLTVNYDGTNETRTIEGDYAAAGVTCEGFST
-493 HKTEFEQGDALDTTG
+493 ENPTDSQ
-508 LTVTVTYSDN
+508 TVTVKYRGKTATFTIKVNDKLRFADFFTAISD
-518 STKDIT
+518 SIT
-524 EGFTVTGFNSVNVA
+524 ATDD
-538 ENQTLTVHYKGAET
+538 T
-552 TYSVKI
+552 TYPFTPVQKPEGNYLESSNTSNYSSSKI
-558 NKKLFPSK
+558 ILT
-566 AFNALEGYATVEY
+566 AT
-579 SHTGKY
+579 K
-585 TAGDGKEFVDDAQEG
+585 
-600 ALRSNSA
+600 N
-607 GMNSTTVT
+607 VT
-615 VTITFLENAP
+615 
-625 KMLLSFDYKVSSES
+625 LSFDYLGSAFS
-639 NYDKLLVAQNRET
+639 NSYYCF
-652 KLTKSGTVA
+652 
-661 WTADNSLTV
+661 TV
-670 KGGDI
+670 KKGTQPILSSYNSTTWKKCAVDMAAGDT
-675 VTLTYSKDR
+675 VTLKFEHPYSY
-684 STASGSDCIWLKNFT
+684 GSHYSVKLKNFT

-708 APNQTDATV
+708 APDQTDATV

-779 QFTPDDAAVTLKQ
+779 TVSPADA
-792 GNTTVYKES
+792 TVKLTKNGSTVSHDTKNGGEYK
-801 AASSTGKNVYIA
+801 YIA
-813 AKNTDYTYTVSK
+813 AKNTAYTYTVSK
-825 FGYETATGMISVA
+825 FGYETATGTINVA
-838 TGDVNKTVTLTEAAK
+838 TADVNKTVTLTELAK
-853 YSVTFQITKPEG
+853 QTVTFNITKPEG
-865 VSASPTVTVEYNGT
+865 VTAAPTVTVMSG
-879 KVYEGSGANCTL
+879 KDAVYTGSGTNCAL
-891 PAGDYTYKAT
+891 PAGDYTYTAK
-901 LKDCDDLSGSFTV
+901 LDDCDDLSGSFTV
-914 AAAAVTVNLPFEKKL
+914 AAAAVTVNLSFAKKL
-929 TFADIFQG
+929 TFADMFQG
-937 VEGITASNGTKG
+937 IEGITAANGTSG
-949 FKPIKSAAGN
+949 FKPVKDAAGN
-959 YLESNKSYYGTTSL
+959 YLESNRRSYGTTSL
-973 TLTATK
+973 TLTATESRL
-979 PCVISFE
+979 VSFRYLAKGNKAE
-986 YFAQGHEDNWDED
+986 YSWDD
-999 DSAFFTVKKG
+999 DSAFTVKKG
-1009 TTTLLTVYEENGWK
+1009 TSTLLTAYEENDWK
-1023 TFSTALN
+1023 TFSTVLN
-1030 TGETLTLSFNENG
+1030 KDEKLTLSFSESGSN
-1043 NSYYVRLKN
+1043 YYVRLKD
-1052 FAVSPAYTITLTTTP
+1052 FAAAAAHTLTLKTPDGATVVLKDRSGAEITGKNGAYT
-1067 TADKVELKDESGNKL
+1067 
-1082 TGSGGKYAVAP
+1082 VAA
-1093 GTYTYTVSKKDY
+1093 GTYTYTVSKYGY
-1105 ETATG
+1105 ETKTG
-1110 EITVTDADVTQPV
+1110 TIKVEGGDVSKDV
-1123 KLTAKPVITLTA
+1123 ALTALTA
-1135 TPADATVKL
+1135 YQVKFVADPADA
-1144 EKGSLPASP
+1144 S
-1153 KTTDKETGVYTYVVE
+1153 
-1168 KGAEYTYTVS
+1168 
-1178 KFGYE
+1178 
-1183 TETGSITVNADVN
+1183 
-1196 KTVTLSELASCTL
+1196 VTL
-1209 TFAVTPAEN
+1209 
-1218 AKVTVTHPVGGTI
+1218 THPVGGPI
-1231 KPEADGGYKL
+1231 AADENGAYIV
-1241 YLGETYAYTVAKAD
+1241 YLGETYAYTVTKAD

-1311 AVNGGQKAINGKLTA
+1311 AVNKGGTTISGKLTA

-1332 KPWTAIGTSS
+1332 KTWTAIGTDS
-1342 NKFAGTLDGDNYT
+1342 NKFAGTLDGDSHT
-1355 VSGLV
+1355 VSGLAG
-1360 TTGLVGELAEGGV
+1360 TGGLVYYLSANGTVKSLCV
-1373 VENLRVNCA
+1373 DCA
-1382 IVSTSSLLGG
+1382 IDGTSN
-1392 VANSSAGTIRNCM
+1392 V
-1405 VSGSITFSSEGHN
+1405 
-1418 GASAIGGIA
+1418 GGIA
-1427 GRTTG
+1427 DKSEGRIENCLVSGYIKGG
-1432 NGVISGCVSRAVV
+1432 NDTIFGVGGIVGHGVAGNVISGCVSTADILFKYSRYAVQNGAGGIV
-1445 KDAYDNSTYGT
+1445 GYTYGT
-1456 SAPLGGIAG
+1456 
-1465 YAYGVVENC
+1465 VENC
-1474 YFTGTLAVKKTQPNK
+1474 YFAGNVHTNAKSVSAGGF
-1489 IIQQKRGGLV
+1489 GGLV
-1499 GELNANAELKGSYVA
+1499 GCARSNAVMKDCYTVGAVTGP
-1514 GEFAIADESKF
+1514 ESSF

-1560 TAHTADY
+1560 TARTADY
-1567 MRSAEFAVDMG
+1567 MRTPEFAAEMG
-1578 MNQDDGT
+1578 MHLDSGNS
-1585 LNGGFPVLP
+1585 NGGFPVLP
-1594 WQGGTVLSADDLKAA
+1594 WQGGTPVDNADLKAA

-1818 NTAVQPLQGMGLYDE
+1818 NTAVQPLQGVGLYDE

-1933 SAAESLNWEL
+1933 SAAGSLNWEL

-1975 PSSIAGRYDVKVQW
+1975 PSGIAGRYDVKVQW

-2018 DGTALPEK
+2018 DGTPLPEK
-2026 SGKFRLIARV
+2026 AGKFRLIARV

-2114 ALLEEKGIMSDSY
+2114 ALLEQTGIMSDSY

-2134 SLTPDVLDFNGYHA
+2134 SRTPDVLDFNGYHA

-2189 TQPELDGAAAFMTEA
+2189 TPQELDDAAAFMTKA
-2204 LTGDVYWDGIKNK
+2204 LTENAYWDGIKNK

-2292 YNTTVTLDSV
+2292 YNTTVRLDSV

-2316 INGTEESKERY
+2316 INGTEETKERY

-2338 HIDLTVIG
+2338 HIDLTVSG
-2346 EKNAADPN
+2346 TTEQNDPN

-2375 QGISDFTF
+2375 TGISGFTF

-2398 ACLDSAKYTYTG
+2398 ACLDSANYTYTG
-2410 SGAYIKSITDAAG
+2410 SGTYIKSITDASG

-2472 TYIPLDPTDPMVPG
+2472 TYIPLDPTDPTVPG
-2486 AEVPGFDEA
+2486 TEVPGFDEA

-2546 VKANIGSDG
+2546 VQKNMGADG
-2555 ILRKPDDKNTPVIT
+2555 VLVDPESRNPTVT

-2577 LTAIGKDPTNVGDKN
+2577 LTAIGKDPANVGGEN
-2592 LLTAL
+2592 LLKAL
-2597 QDKDIM
+2597 QNKDIM

-2609 KTDINGLVMGLLAL
+2609 NTDINGLVMGLLAL

-2640 EQQNKDGSWSASADT
+2640 AQQNEDGSWSASADT

-2665 MALQALAPYHKDG
+2665 MALQALAPYHKDS
-2678 GNETVNTAVEKALNW
+2678 GNETVNTAVEKALSW

-2794 ACAHRFGEWKVTV
+2794 ACAHRFGEWQVTV

-2815 VSRRICSICGVVEEK
+2815 VSRRICSICGAVEEK
-2830 PVPATGHKFSA
+2830 SVPATGHKFGE
-2841 WTVTKAATCTESG
+2841 WTTTKEPTCTETGTEKRICTVCSKEE
-2854 ISTRKCS
+2854 TR
-2861 VCGTKET
+2861 V
-2868 MIVPSLGHSM
+2868 
-2878 TATAGKA
+2878 
-2885 ATCTEA
+2885 
-2891 GNSAYWT
+2891 
-2898 CSRCHKYFSDAAGK
+2898 
-2912 TEIAKDSWI
+2912 

-2926 HDEATR
+2926 HTPGTEVFVDKNDHWNVCKVCH
-2932 AAVAATCY
+2932 AVVN
-2940 ASGHEAD
+2940 
-2947 TYCKRCGIVITAGA
+2947 K
-2961 TIPATGKHTYVD
+2961 TGHTYVNGIQCVCGAVKSED
-2973 GVCTTCGTRNPAGGI
+2973 GTLKRIEVSDTITVPDTLRNNEKLNSEEKI
-2988 KGDDLKVDSKDNT
+2988 KAELQLQISRKDSKNT
-3001 IVTGGGLT
+3001 
-3009 IKTDKPVT
+3009 
-3017 DEKLAEIKAAVEN
+3017 VEN
-3030 GSIVITVNNT
+3030 TAVFDVRLMIITTVDGKQVKTPATKADLVNGKITVLLPYPEAIAANYSKYSFT
-3040 PILQLTK
+3040 VAHMVAMADCGLDVGTVEFPAVTK
-3047 EDKESDGGKKALMQA
+3047 T
-3062 GAAASGE
+3062 ASG
-3069 LKKELDKLAEK
+3069 LL
-3080 LDALRGDKSRKNA
+3080 
-3093 QLEKVVDVTV
+3093 
-3103 ALVKTEGNE
+3103 
-3112 IKTVAQL
+3112 
-3119 IELPHSVTLTI
+3119 VTLT
-3130 PITDELYAALQGKHV
+3130 G
-3145 CVVRSHTDSSG
+3145 
-3156 NVTTAELSATL
+3156 LSP
-3167 GGTKGNYVLT
+3167 V
-3177 FQTDKASAF
+3177 
-3186 AIVSYETVSSGYY
+3186 AISWTESTNHYY
-3199 YGGSGTAD
+3199 YNPTATPD
-3207 SGKKDSAN
+3207 KTDSAN

>member
-15 VVSMLP
+15 VVSLLP

-57 TQEQQEPAE
+57 TQEQQEPAVE
-66 EVPVSRSA
+66 TPA
-74 RSGGAAPM
+74 PQMTRSGGVAPM

-97 FAAMEPGGN
+97 FAAMDASGS
-106 YQLTADITVTAPY
+106 YKLTADIIVTAPY
-119 ANEFTDFSGTFDGNG
+119 ANEFTGTFDGNG
-134 HTVTLAISGDSDY
+134 HTVTLAISGNSDY

-152 KLAAGAVVKN
+152 KLAAGALVKN
-162 VMVDGE
+162 TMVDGE
-168 VTGTDNIGG
+168 VTGTNNIGG

-249 CYNTGSITGSGSN
+249 CYNTGSITGSGKN
-262 TAAVVGWDA
+262 TAAVVGWNA
-271 ATVKNCYYL
+271 ATVKSCYYL
-280 ESTYKVGACGND
+280 ESTYKVGSCGNGD
-292 GYTDPTVSKTDAEMR
+292 YTDSTVPKTDTEMR
-307 SGDIVALLGSAF
+307 SGDIVTLLGSAF
-319 MVKSGD
+319 MAKTGD

-332 TPTAAVKFTVSPA
+332 TPTAAVTFAIQPE
-345 NAVVEINGV
+345 NAVLTINGGT
-354 KYTGSCTVGLP
+354 YTGSTTVALP
-365 VGDYTYTVSC
+365 AADAPYSYTVSC

-387 TGEDNPVANPNS
+387 TGNDNPVANPNS
-399 VSVTLEKDAAK
+399 VSVTLEKDTSA
-410 WVTVTFTVTPENAT
+410 WVNVTFN
-424 LTLKD
+424 
-429 GETQVTPTEGTTYK
+429 VTPTGAALTVKRGDTVIEPQSDGSYK
-443 LLKGVTYTYTAVS
+443 LLKGVAYTYTAVS
-456 DDEGYEPAS
+456 NDEGYEPAA

-483 QSIAVKNGST
+483 AGIAVTAAPTKTVYYKGDTKLDLTGMVLTVNYDGTNETRTIEGDYAAAGVTCEGFST
-493 HKTEFEQGDALDTTG
+493 ENPTDSQ
-508 LTVTVTYSDN
+508 TVTVKYRGKTATFTIKVNDKLRFADFFTAISD
-518 STKDIT
+518 SIT
-524 EGFTVTGFNSVNVA
+524 ATDD
-538 ENQTLTVHYKGAET
+538 T
-552 TYSVKI
+552 TYPFTPVQKPEGNYLESSNTSNYSSSKI
-558 NKKLFPSK
+558 ILT
-566 AFNALEGYATVEY
+566 AT
-579 SHTGKY
+579 K
-585 TAGDGKEFVDDAQEG
+585 
-600 ALRSNSA
+600 N
-607 GMNSTTVT
+607 VT
-615 VTITFLENAP
+615 
-625 KMLLSFDYKVSSES
+625 LSFDYLGSAFS
-639 NYDKLLVAQNRET
+639 NSYYCF
-652 KLTKSGTVA
+652 
-661 WTADNSLTV
+661 TV
-670 KGGDI
+670 KKGTQPILSSYNSTTWKKCAVDMAAGDT
-675 VTLTYSKDR
+675 VTLKFEHPYSY
-684 STASGSDCIWLKNFT
+684 GSHYSVKLKNFT

-708 APNQTDATV
+708 APDQTDATV

-779 QFTPDDAAVTLKQ
+779 TATPADA
-792 GNTTVYKES
+792 TVKLTKNGSTVSHDTKNGGEYK
-801 AASSTGKNVYIA
+801 YIA
-813 AKNTDYTYTVSK
+813 AKNTAYTYTVSK
-825 FGYETATGMISVA
+825 FGYETATGTINVA
-838 TGDVNKTVTLTEAAK
+838 TADVNKTVKLTELAK
-853 YSVTFQITKPEG
+853 QTVTFNITKPEG
-865 VSASPTVTVEYNGT
+865 VTAAPTVTVMSG
-879 KVYEGSGANCTL
+879 KDAVYTGSGTNCAL
-891 PAGDYTYKAT
+891 PAGDYTYTAK
-901 LKDCDDLSGSFTV
+901 LDGCDDLSGSFTV
-914 AAAAVTVNLPFEKKL
+914 AAAAVTVNLPFAKKL
-929 TFADIFQG
+929 TFDDIFQDI
-937 VEGITASNGTKG
+937 EGITATNGTSG
-949 FKPIKSAAGN
+949 FKPVKDAAGN
-959 YLESNKSYYGTTSL
+959 YLESNGKYYGTTSL
-973 TLTATK
+973 TLTATESRL
-979 PCVISFE
+979 VSFRYLAKGYE
-986 YFAQGHEDNWDED
+986 NNWDED
-999 DSAFFTVKKG
+999 NSAFFTVKKG
-1009 TTTLLTVYEENGWK
+1009 TTTLLTVYEEDDWK
-1023 TFSTALN
+1023 TFSTVLN
-1030 TGETLTLSFNENG
+1030 KDEKLTLSFSESGSN
-1043 NSYYVRLKN
+1043 YYVRLKD
-1052 FAVSPAYTITLTTTP
+1052 FAAAAAHTLTLNTPTGAAVVLKDRSGTEITGKNGAYT
-1067 TADKVELKDESGNKL
+1067 
-1082 TGSGGKYAVAP
+1082 VAA
-1093 GTYTYTVSKKDY
+1093 GT
-1105 ETATG
+1105 
-1110 EITVTDADVTQPV
+1110 
-1123 KLTAKPVITLTA
+1123 
-1135 TPADATVKL
+1135 
-1144 EKGSLPASP
+1144 
-1153 KTTDKETGVYTYVVE
+1153 
-1168 KGAEYTYTVS
+1168 YTYTVS

-1183 TETGSITVNADVN
+1183 TKTGNITVSADVTE
-1196 KTVTLSELASCTL
+1196 TVTLTELATRTL
-1209 TFAVTPAEN
+1209 TFAVTPED

-1231 KPEADGGYKL
+1231 TADENGAYIV
-1241 YLGETYAYTVAKAD
+1241 YAGETYAYTVAKAD

-1266 KNDTITVTLT
+1266 KNDTIKVTLT

-1287 TAPTQDKSGV
+1287 TAPAQDESGV

-1332 KPWTAIGTSS
+1332 KTWTAFGKYDYKLEGKSG
-1342 NKFAGTLDGDNYT
+1342 FAGTLDGDRHI
-1355 VSGLV
+1355 VSGLKS
-1360 TTGLVGELAEGGV
+1360 TEGLVSCL
-1373 VENLRVNCA
+1373 
-1382 IVSTSSLLGG
+1382 
-1392 VANSSAGTIRNCM
+1392 SSAGTVKNLTVIGT
-1405 VSGSITFSSEGHN
+1405 VSGSSHVGGIAATSYGAVENCLFDGTVTTSSGS
-1418 GASAIGGIA
+1418 ASAGGIVGRAQKGNRIVNCVNTGDIKNTCAYYNSTLNIGGIVGYTYGTVENCYSTGNVSARTDRGTNKGIGGIA
-1427 GRTTG
+1427 GQVYASAVLRNCYVTG
-1432 NGVISGCVSRAVV
+1432 TVTGPEAGISPVV
-1445 KDAYDNSTYGT
+1445 NLMASGAT
-1456 SAPLGGIAG
+1456 
-1465 YAYGVVENC
+1465 VENC
-1474 YFTGTLAVKKTQPNK
+1474 YYLQAAGTGAATAGTAQKT
-1489 IIQQKRGGLV
+1489 
-1499 GELNANAELKGSYVA
+1499 AEEMRTP
-1514 GEFAIADESKF
+1514 EFAAD
-1525 GAVVGKV
+1525 VGMHLDSD
-1532 NSGATITNCAYLDT
+1532 NS
-1546 VAPQAAADGTTSGM
+1546 
-1560 TAHTADY
+1560 
-1567 MRSAEFAVDMG
+1567 
-1578 MNQDDGT
+1578 
-1585 LNGGFPVLP
+1585 NGGFPVLP
-1594 WQGGTVLSADDLKAA
+1594 WQGGTPVDNADLKAA

-1616 ELRGMSAADA
+1616 QLRGMSAADA
-1626 AKKAKADWYAETV
+1626 AKKAKADWYAENV
-1639 LGLYDLTDY
+1639 LGLYDLENY
-1648 NDKADL
+1648 SDKADL
-1654 CEKYGIEAPG
+1654 CKKYGIEEPG
-1664 EAVTN
+1664 EAVTDP
-1669 LHDYFL
+1669 HDYFL
-1675 NALQKHFYKEL
+1675 TALQKHFYKEL
-1686 GLDAENADRLK
+1686 GLDAENADLLK

-1723 QTYTACLTLPASVT
+1723 QTHTGFLTLPASVT
-1737 VPVEGSGEKI
+1737 ASVEGSGEKT

-1767 APAADKV
+1767 APAKDKV

-1781 LQSGAATKTK
+1781 LQSGAATKVK
-1791 TFTLC
+1791 TFKLC
-1796 LWSENAEKV
+1796 LWSEDAEKA
-1805 QTLEDIAAEFARK
+1805 QTLEDIAAEFTRK
-1818 NTAVQPLQGMGLYDE
+1818 NIAVQPLQGVGLYDE
-1833 TNITQAFR
+1833 TNITQAFH
-1841 RLLAEQGYADVADN
+1841 RLLREQGYADVADKA
-1855 SEITYVNGSAKANG
+1855 EITYVNGSAKANG

-1874 VQYIADNGKITY
+1874 IQYIADNGDITY

-1900 GLKFNITYAGVTK
+1900 GLKFKITYAGVTK
-1913 EITLRATV
+1913 EITLRGTV
-1921 GRSADAVQKLLE
+1921 GRSADAVQQLVE
-1933 SAAESLNWEL
+1933 SAAASLNWEL
-1943 IRGENTNGA
+1943 IRGENTNKA
-1952 TQSEVAGWTLYTVND
+1952 TRSEGEVWTLYTVND

-1975 PSSIAGRYDVKVQW
+1975 PSGIAGRYDVKVQW

-2004 GTGVGTVN
+2004 GAGVGTVN

-2018 DGTALPEK
+2018 DGTPLPEK
-2026 SGKFRLIARV
+2026 AGKFRLIARV
-2036 TYDAFDDYTLAHI
+2036 TYDGFDDYTLAHI

-2099 VDLTAVSDDMQMPRP
+2099 VNLDAVSDDMQMPRP
-2114 ALLEEKGIMSDSY
+2114 ALLEQTGIMSDSY

-2148 MVYRPLPGEKPVEA
+2148 MVYRPLPGEEPVEA
-2162 KYVVTITTRSSGLLL
+2162 KYVVIITTRSSGLLL
-2177 ARQEFS
+2177 ARQEFT
-2183 FTIQPF
+2183 FTIAPF
-2189 TQPELDGAAAFMTEA
+2189 EEQELKDAADFMTEA
-2204 LTGDVYWDGIKNK
+2204 RTENAYWDGIKNK
-2217 NTVKTKVTSDLYPFA
+2217 NTVKTEVTSDLYPFA

-2327 KDFAQ
+2327 KNFAQ

-2338 HIDLTVIG
+2338 QIDLTVPG
-2346 EKNAADPN
+2346 TTGQNDPN

-2375 QGISDFTF
+2375 TGISDFTF

-2398 ACLDSAKYTYTG
+2398 ACLDSAKYTYIG

-2437 MFGIAVKGG
+2437 MFGLTLQGG
-2446 NETLP
+2446 TETLP

-2472 TYIPLDPTDPMVPG
+2472 TYIPLDPTDPAVPG

-2520 VLGQARAKVPL
+2520 VLGQARAGVEL
-2531 SEAYIAAYYEKVVAY
+2531 SDAYIQAYYDKVVAY
-2546 VKANIGSDG
+2546 VRKNMGADG
-2555 ILRKPDDKNTPVIT
+2555 VLRDPESHNPAIT
-2569 DNERIILA
+2569 DNERIALA
-2577 LTAIGKDPTNVGDKN
+2577 LTAIGKDPANVSGKN
-2592 LLTAL
+2592 LLAAL

-2609 KTDINGLVMGLLAL
+2609 DTDINGLVMGLLAL

-2631 TSWLVQAVL
+2631 TSWLVQAIL
-2640 EQQNKDGSWSASADT
+2640 GQQNADGSWSASADT
-2655 KPVGDVDMTA
+2655 KSVGDVDMTA
-2665 MALQALAPYHKDG
+2665 MALQALAPYYKDG
-2678 GNETVNTAVEKALNW
+2678 GNETVNTAVNKALQW
-2693 LSGKYRSGY
+2693 LSDKYKGTGY
-2702 DSSESCAQ
+2702 TSAESCAQ

-2743 LQYRVAENGGFK
+2743 LQYRVAKSGGFK

-2815 VSRRICSICGVVEEK
+2815 VSRRICSICGAVEEK
-2830 PVPATGHKFSA
+2830 SVPAPGHNFGA

-2861 VCGTKET
+2861 VCGTEET

-2891 GNSAYWT
+2891 GNSAYWS
-2898 CSRCHKYFSDAAGK
+2898 CSRCGKFFSDAAGK
-2912 TEIAKDSWI
+2912 TEIAKDSWV

-2926 HDEATR
+2926 HDKATR
-2932 AAVAATCY
+2932 ADVAATCY
-2940 ASGHEAD
+2940 ASGRTAE
-2947 TYCKRCGIVITAGA
+2947 TYCKRCGLVLTAG
-2961 TIPATGKHTYVD
+2961 TVIQATGKHTYEN
-2973 GVCTTCGTRNPAGGI
+2973 GVCSTCGVKNPLADV
-2988 KGDDLKVDSKDNT
+2988 KGDTIKVDSKDNKT
-3001 IVTGGGLT
+3001 AAGGGLVIKADST
-3009 IKTDKPVT
+3009 IT
-3017 DEKLAEIKAAVEN
+3017 DEVLADIKAAVSS
-3030 GSIVITVNNT
+3030 GAITVT
-3040 PILQLTK
+3040 VADTLQPTNEQK
-3047 EDKESDGGKKALMQA
+3047 AADGGKSALTE
-3062 GAAASGE
+3062 AAKNVTGDAKQE
-3069 LKKELDKLAEK
+3069 LTKLAEK

-3112 IKTVAQL
+3112 IKSVAQL
-3119 IELPHSVTLTI
+3119 IELPHSVTVTI
-3130 PITDELYAALQGKHV
+3130 PITDELYAALQGKRV
-3145 CVVRSHTDSSG
+3145 CVVRSHTDANGS
-3156 NVTTAELSATL
+3156 VTTAELPATL

-3199 YGGSGTAD
+3199 YGGNGSAD

>member
-1 MRKRVISW
+1 MKKRVISW

-15 VVSMLP
+15 VVSLLP

-44 ADTENTVPAGNEE
+44 VDTENTVPAENEE
-57 TQEQQEPAE
+57 TQEQQEPAPE
-66 EVPVSRSA
+66 TPVSRSA
-74 RSGGAAPM
+74 RSGGTA
-82 LAAAG
+82 LALAE
-87 AVQNIGTAEE
+87 GTVSSAKE
-97 FAAMEPGGN
+97 FAAMDASGS
-106 YQLTADITVTAPY
+106 YTLTKDIIVTEPY
-119 ANEFTDFSGTFDGNG
+119 ASDFSGTFDGNG

-162 VMVDGE
+162 VTVEGK
-168 VTGTDNIGG
+168 VTGKKCVAG
-177 IAGIATNATII
+177 IAGQATDATITG
-188 ACANKA
+188 CANKA
-194 TVAATGRYVGG
+194 DILATDRYVGG
-205 LVGKG
+205 IVAESKN
-210 TGLTM
+210 
-215 TSCYNQGAVSSTR
+215 TSIS
-228 TRPINMGGIAG
+228 
-239 YVDGGASVEN
+239 N
-249 CYNTGSITGSGSN
+249 CYNTGTISSDRSDKGVCLGGIVGNATNNTGGGTTVTNCYSIGTISATADTSN
-262 TAAVVGWDA
+262 YAAIAGWCYNS
-271 ATVKNCYYL
+271 TVTNCYYL
-280 ESTYKVGACGND
+280 DTTASAGANGNSQ
-292 GYTDPTVSKTDAEMR
+292 TATSKTADEMK
-307 SGDIVALLGSAF
+307 SPAFAALLGDGF
-319 MVKSGD
+319 MVKSGV

-332 TPTAAVKFTVSPA
+332 TPTAAVRFTIAPA
-345 NAVVEINGV
+345 NATLEINGGT
-354 KYTGSCTVGLP
+354 YTGSTTVALP
-365 VGDYTYTVSC
+365 AADAPYSYTVSC

-387 TGEDNPVANPNS
+387 TDKDNPVADPAN
-399 VSVTLEKDAAK
+399 VTVTLAEDAAQ

-429 GETQVTPTEGTTYK
+429 GETQVAPTEGTTYQM
-443 LLKGVTYTYTAVS
+443 LKGHAYTYTAETTE
-456 DDEGYEPAS
+456 EGYEPAS
-465 GEVTPTA
+465 GTVTPNENS
-472 DGTQTVALKKV
+472 TQTVALKKV
-483 QSIAVKNGST
+483 QSIAVTKAPTKTEYYKGDAELDLTGMVLTVNYDGTNETRTIEGDYAAAGVTCEGFSTENPTDSQIVTVKYRGKTATFTIKVKDAMLFADFFTGLNGIATAQNSTSYKFEPVLLDGGYVLKSTNEKKGNTTSSLTLTFAKAAQLTFDCKTDSEKNYDGLRVDINNQQGNQFGST
-493 HKTEFEQGDALDTTG
+493 GGGYSGEKQDWKEFSIAVNAGDK
-508 LTVTVTYSDN
+508 VTVNYR
-518 STKDIT
+518 KDSS
-524 EGFTVTGFNSVNVA
+524 GD
-538 ENQTLTVHYKGAET
+538 KG
-552 TYSVKI
+552 
-558 NKKLFPSK
+558 
-566 AFNALEGYATVEY
+566 
-579 SHTGKY
+579 
-585 TAGDGKEFVDDAQEG
+585 Q
-600 ALRSNSA
+600 
-607 GMNSTTVT
+607 
-615 VTITFLENAP
+615 
-625 KMLLSFDYKVSSES
+625 
-639 NYDKLLVAQNRET
+639 
-652 KLTKSGTVA
+652 
-661 WTADNSLTV
+661 
-670 KGGDI
+670 
-675 VTLTYSKDR
+675 
-684 STASGSDCIWLKNFT
+684 DCIWLRNFRAEVLPT
-699 VSPLYTLTI
+699 VRFDVKDAAGTAI
-708 APNQTDATV
+708 DATV
-717 TLKDK
+717 TLKKGYTGLTAGTD
-722 EGKTVSGSNGVF
+722 GSYALTVGE
-734 AVKAAADYTYTVT
+734 KYTYTVE
-747 KKGYEPATGK
+747 KKGYEK
-757 VTMSAENQTVNV
+757 VTQEFTAQEGNNTITV

-779 QFTPDDAAVTLKQ
+779 KFTPDDAAVTLKQ

-801 AASSTGKNVYIA
+801 ADSEKGKNVYIA

-825 FGYETATGMISVA
+825 FGYETATGTISVA
-838 TGDVNKTVTLTEAAK
+838 TTDVNKTVKLTELAK
-853 YSVTFQITKPEG
+853 QTVTFNITKPEG
-865 VSASPTVTVEYNGT
+865 VNAEPTITVKSGSITAYT
-879 KVYEGSGANCTL
+879 GSGANCTL
-891 PAGDYTYKAT
+891 PAGDYTYTAK
-901 LKDCDDLSGSFTV
+901 LDGCDTLSGSFV
-914 AAAAVTVNLPFEKKL
+914 VKAAKTIGLEFVKSL
-929 TFADIFQG
+929 TFNDFFAGLD
-937 VEGITASNGTKG
+937 GITAENGTRYG
-949 FKPIKSAAGN
+949 FEPVRAAGGN
-959 YLESNKSYYGTTSL
+959 YLESNRRSYGATSL
-973 TLTATK
+973 TLTATESRL
-979 PCVISFE
+979 VSFRYLAKGNKAE
-986 YFAQGHEDNWDED
+986 YSWED
-999 DSAFFTVKKG
+999 DSAFTVKKG
-1009 TTTLLTVYEENGWK
+1009 TTLLTAYEENGWK
-1023 TFSTALN
+1023 TFSTVLN
-1030 TGETLTLSFNENG
+1030 KDEKLTLSFSESG
-1043 NSYYVRLKN
+1043 SSYYVRLKD
-1052 FAVSPAYTITLTTTP
+1052 FAAAAAHTLTLNTPDGATVVLKDRSGAEITGKNGAYT
-1067 TADKVELKDESGNKL
+1067 
-1082 TGSGGKYAVAP
+1082 VAA
-1093 GTYTYTVSKKDY
+1093 GT
-1105 ETATG
+1105 
-1110 EITVTDADVTQPV
+1110 
-1123 KLTAKPVITLTA
+1123 
-1135 TPADATVKL
+1135 
-1144 EKGSLPASP
+1144 
-1153 KTTDKETGVYTYVVE
+1153 
-1168 KGAEYTYTVS
+1168 YTYTVS

-1183 TETGSITVNADVN
+1183 TKTGNITVSADVN
-1196 KTVTLSELASCTL
+1196 ETVTLSELATHTL
-1209 TFAVTPAEN
+1209 TFAITPAEN

-1231 KPEADGGYKL
+1231 KPETDGGYKL
-1241 YLGETYAYTVAKAD
+1241 YLGETYAYTVTKAD
-1255 YITVSGSFTAA
+1255 YIPVHGSITAA
-1266 KNDTITVTLT
+1266 EDKTLSFTLT
-1276 YAGAGWDGTTK
+1276 YAGEGWDGTAK
-1287 TAPTQDKSGV
+1287 TAPTQDKNGV
-1297 YLIDTAAKL
+1297 YQIGTAAKL

-1311 AVNGGQKAINGKLTA
+1311 AVNKGDTTISGKLTA
-1326 NINLNG
+1326 NINLND
-1332 KPWTAIGTSS
+1332 KAWTAIGTDS

-1355 VSGLV
+1355 VSGLAG
-1360 TTGLVGELAEGGV
+1360 TGGLVYYLSANGTVKSLCV
-1373 VENLRVNCA
+1373 DCA
-1382 IVSTSSLLGG
+1382 IDGTSN
-1392 VANSSAGTIRNCM
+1392 V
-1405 VSGSITFSSEGHN
+1405 
-1418 GASAIGGIA
+1418 GGIA
-1427 GRTTG
+1427 DKSEGRIENCLVSGYIKGGDDVIFGVGGIVGHGVAG
-1432 NGVISGCVSRAVV
+1432 NVISGCVSTADILFKYSRYAVQNGAGGIV
-1445 KDAYDNSTYGT
+1445 GYTYGT
-1456 SAPLGGIAG
+1456 
-1465 YAYGVVENC
+1465 VENC
-1474 YFTGTLAVKKTQPNK
+1474 YFAGNVHTNAKSVSAGGF
-1489 IIQQKRGGLV
+1489 GGLV
-1499 GELNANAELKGSYVA
+1499 GCARSNAVMKDCYTVGAVTGP
-1514 GEFAIADESKF
+1514 ESSF

-1560 TAHTADY
+1560 TARTADY
-1567 MRSAEFAVDMG
+1567 MRTPEFAAEMG
-1578 MNQDDGT
+1578 MHLDSGNS
-1585 LNGGFPVLP
+1585 NGGFPVLP
-1594 WQGGTVLSADDLKAA
+1594 WQGGTPVDNADLKAA

-1639 LGLYDLTDY
+1639 LRFYDLTDY

-1654 CEKYGIEAPG
+1654 CEKYGIEEPG
-1664 EAVTN
+1664 EAVTD

-1686 GLDAENADRLK
+1686 GLDAENADLLK

-1709 TPVSGDPEE
+1709 TPVSSDPEE
-1718 EEETA
+1718 EEEIA
-1723 QTYTACLTLPASVT
+1723 QTYTGFLTLPASVT
-1737 VPVEGSGEKI
+1737 VPVEGSGEKT
-1747 VSLTWTADNAL
+1747 VSLAWTADNAL

-1781 LQSGAATKTK
+1781 LQSGASTKTK

-1805 QTLEDIAAEFARK
+1805 QTLEDIAAEFTRK
-1818 NTAVQPLQGMGLYDE
+1818 NTAVQPLEGVGLYYE

-1933 SAAESLNWEL
+1933 SAAGSLNWEL

-1995 WLYITNGTN
+1995 WLYITNGT
-2004 GTGVGTVN
+2004 GVGTVN

-2026 SGKFRLIARV
+2026 AGKFRLIARV

-2049 TGDNGVEVYADVF
+2049 TGDNGVEVYADVL

-2099 VDLTAVSDDMQMPRP
+2099 VDTTAVGDDMQMPRP
-2114 ALLEEKGIMSDSY
+2114 ALLEKAGIMTDSY

-2204 LTGDVYWDGIKNK
+2204 RTEDAYWDGIKNK

-2242 KYVRGTVNMT
+2242 KYIRGTVNMT

-2316 INGTEESKERY
+2316 LNGTEESKERY

-2338 HIDLTVIG
+2338 QIDLTVPG
-2346 EKNAADPN
+2346 TTGQNDPN

-2375 QGISDFTF
+2375 RGISDFTF

-2546 VKANIGSDG
+2546 VQKNMGADG
-2555 ILRKPDDKNTPVIT
+2555 VLVDPESRNPTVT

-2577 LTAIGKDPTNVGDKN
+2577 LTAIGKDPANVGGEN
-2592 LLTAL
+2592 LLKAL
-2597 QDKDIM
+2597 QNKDIM

-2640 EQQNKDGSWSASADT
+2640 EQQNKDGSWRASADT

-2665 MALQALAPYHKDG
+2665 MALQALAPYYKDG
-2678 GNETVNTAVEKALNW
+2678 GNETVNTAVKKALNW

-2830 PVPATGHKFSA
+2830 PVPATGHNFGA

-2861 VCGTKET
+2861 VCGTEET

-2898 CSRCHKYFSDAAGK
+2898 CSRCHKFFSDAAGK
-2912 TEIAKDSWI
+2912 TEIAKDSWV

-2961 TIPATGKHTYVD
+2961 TIPATGKHTYVN
-2973 GVCTTCGTRNPAGGI
+2973 GVCTVCGVKNPMANV
-2988 KGDDLKVDSKDNT
+2988 KGDDIKVDSKDNT

-3017 DEKLAEIKAAVEN
+3017 DEKLAEIKAAVSD
-3030 GSIVITVNNT
+3030 GAITVT
-3040 PILQLTK
+3040 VTDTLQLTNEQK
-3047 EDKESDGGKKALMQA
+3047 AADGGKSALTEAAKTA
-3062 GAAASGE
+3062 GDE
-3069 LKKELDKLAEK
+3069 VKKELNKLAEK

-3119 IELPHSVTLTI
+3119 IELPHSVTVTI
-3130 PITDELYAALQGKHV
+3130 PITDELYAALQGKRV

>member
-1 MRKRVISW
+1 MKKRVISW

-44 ADTENTVPAGNEE
+44 VDTENTVPAGNEE

-66 EVPVSRSA
+66 EVPVSRFA
-74 RSGGAAPM
+74 RSGGAA
-82 LAAAG
+82 LALAE
-87 AVQNIGTAEE
+87 GTVSSAKE
-97 FAAMEPGGN
+97 FAAMDASGS
-106 YQLTADITVTAPY
+106 YTLTKDIIVTEPY
-119 ANEFTDFSGTFDGNG
+119 ASDFSGTFDGNG
-134 HTVTLAISGDSDY
+134 HTVTLDITASTANVG
-147 QALFA
+147 LFS
-152 KLAAGAVVKN
+152 KLAGGAVVKN
-162 VMVDGE
+162 VITAGS
-168 VTGTDNIGG
+168 VTTTGKK
-177 IAGIATNATII
+177 
-188 ACANKA
+188 C
-194 TVAATGRYVGG
+194 VA
-205 LVGKG
+205 
-210 TGLTM
+210 
-215 TSCYNQGAVSSTR
+215 
-228 TRPINMGGIAG
+228 GIAG
-239 YVDGGASVEN
+239 YATDNVKIEN
-249 CYNTGSITGSGSN
+249 CKNTASITGNKNVGGILGEAYNNEESISVGIKNCANEGAVNGTGS
-262 TAAVVGWDA
+262 AVGGIVGKMEGQNSIIDCYNRGNITGFNNYA
-271 ATVKNCYYL
+271 GIVGQSTGALVATIKNCY
-280 ESTYKVGACGND
+280 SVGAVTAYGASTNAGYALIGGGKNYALTNCYAIKQD
-292 GYTDPTVSKTDAEMR
+292 GLNLAYKGTNATTEECDLKSADDMKSPEFAAT
-307 SGDIVALLGSAF
+307 LGSAF
-319 MVKSGD
+319 QYNGGGYPTLKDPEPVVEKNVVSISVKSAKTTCYTGDELELSVTVTYDDNSSEVITKGFTVAGFDNTAPGKQTVTVTYKEKTDSIEIEVIKKPEFDDFFAGIVNSVEVTNDATYPYVVDMTDSDGLCLRSSNPVQGNTSSTSTITLKAKANVTLSFKYWGCNYDYSSAALTIVKNNSYNPEMRSWGSTQWKDFTIDLKKGDTLRLNLIKTYVLGD
-325 YPALSWE
+325 YY
-332 TPTAAVKFTVSPA
+332 VKLKDFTVSSLYEVKLTAEPEEA
-345 NAVVEINGV
+345 DAVVALKDSTGAELKGTNGV
-354 KYTGSCTVGLP
+354 YIVSAGE
-365 VGDYTYTVSC
+365 YTYTVSAYGYDTVTETINVAADVAKTVPLTKSAAYSVAFDISRPAGITADPTVTVRTNGKAVYTGDGTGC
-375 PGYTQQ
+375 SLPNGSYAYTVACDGCDNAGGLFSVNGDKMNITVTLAKKAIFEDFFANCQGITVSGDKGKFTIEGAGKDSYLKTTETTTLALTATKNVKLSFSYIANAAGYVEGDWDYDEPDEYYYFTIKKNSTQVKRADSETSWKDFSVELAQGDVLTISYDGYT
-381 TGSVTV
+381 SYYY
-387 TGEDNPVANPNS
+387 
-399 VSVTLEKDAAK
+399 AALK
-410 WVTVTFTVTPENAT
+410 NFAAVPFYT
-424 LTLKD
+424 LTLNTPD
-429 GETQVTPTEGTTYK
+429 G
-443 LLKGVTYTYTAVS
+443 
-456 DDEGYEPAS
+456 
-465 GEVTPTA
+465 
-472 DGTQTVALKKV
+472 
-483 QSIAVKNGST
+483 
-493 HKTEFEQGDALDTTG
+493 
-508 LTVTVTYSDN
+508 
-518 STKDIT
+518 
-524 EGFTVTGFNSVNVA
+524 
-538 ENQTLTVHYKGAET
+538 
-552 TYSVKI
+552 
-558 NKKLFPSK
+558 
-566 AFNALEGYATVEY
+566 ATV
-579 SHTGKY
+579 
-585 TAGDGKEFVDDAQEG
+585 V
-600 ALRSNSA
+600 L
-607 GMNSTTVT
+607 
-615 VTITFLENAP
+615 
-625 KMLLSFDYKVSSES
+625 
-639 NYDKLLVAQNRET
+639 
-652 KLTKSGTVA
+652 
-661 WTADNSLTV
+661 
-670 KGGDI
+670 
-675 VTLTYSKDR
+675 KDR
-684 STASGSDCIWLKNFT
+684 SG
-699 VSPLYTLTI
+699 
-708 APNQTDATV
+708 
-717 TLKDK
+717 
-722 EGKTVSGSNGVF
+722 
-734 AVKAAADYTYTVT
+734 
-747 KKGYEPATGK
+747 
-757 VTMSAENQTVNV
+757 AE
-769 TLVKL
+769 
-774 PVITL
+774 I
-779 QFTPDDAAVTLKQ
+779 
-792 GNTTVYKES
+792 
-801 AASSTGKNVYIA
+801 TGKNGAYTVA
-813 AKNTDYTYTVSK
+813 AGTYTYTVSK
-825 FGYETATGMISVA
+825 FGYETKTGNI
-838 TGDVNKTVTLTEAAK
+838 
-853 YSVTFQITKPEG
+853 
-865 VSASPTVTVEYNGT
+865 
-879 KVYEGSGANCTL
+879 
-891 PAGDYTYKAT
+891 
-901 LKDCDDLSGSFTV
+901 
-914 AAAAVTVNLPFEKKL
+914 
-929 TFADIFQG
+929 
-937 VEGITASNGTKG
+937 
-949 FKPIKSAAGN
+949 
-959 YLESNKSYYGTTSL
+959 
-973 TLTATK
+973 
-979 PCVISFE
+979 
-986 YFAQGHEDNWDED
+986 
-999 DSAFFTVKKG
+999 
-1009 TTTLLTVYEENGWK
+1009 
-1023 TFSTALN
+1023 
-1030 TGETLTLSFNENG
+1030 
-1043 NSYYVRLKN
+1043 
-1052 FAVSPAYTITLTTTP
+1052 
-1067 TADKVELKDESGNKL
+1067 
-1082 TGSGGKYAVAP
+1082 
-1093 GTYTYTVSKKDY
+1093 TVS
-1105 ETATG
+1105 
-1110 EITVTDADVTQPV
+1110 
-1123 KLTAKPVITLTA
+1123 
-1135 TPADATVKL
+1135 
-1144 EKGSLPASP
+1144 
-1153 KTTDKETGVYTYVVE
+1153 
-1168 KGAEYTYTVS
+1168 
-1178 KFGYE
+1178 
-1183 TETGSITVNADVN
+1183 ADVN
-1196 KTVTLSELASCTL
+1196 ETVTLSELATHTL
-1209 TFAVTPAEN
+1209 TFAITPAEN

-1231 KPEADGGYKL
+1231 KPETDGGYKL
-1241 YLGETYAYTVAKAD
+1241 YLGETYAYTVTKAD
-1255 YITVSGSFTAA
+1255 YIPVHGSITAA
-1266 KNDTITVTLT
+1266 EDKTLSFTLT
-1276 YAGAGWDGTTK
+1276 YAGEGWDGTAK
-1287 TAPTQDKSGV
+1287 TAPTQDKNGV
-1297 YLIDTAAKL
+1297 YQIGTAAKL

-1311 AVNGGQKAINGKLTA
+1311 AVNKGDTTISGKLTA

-1332 KPWTAIGTSS
+1332 KTWTAIGTDS

-1355 VSGLV
+1355 VSGLAG
-1360 TTGLVGELAEGGV
+1360 TGGLVYYLSANGTVKSLCV
-1373 VENLRVNCA
+1373 DCA
-1382 IVSTSSLLGG
+1382 IDGTSN
-1392 VANSSAGTIRNCM
+1392 V
-1405 VSGSITFSSEGHN
+1405 
-1418 GASAIGGIA
+1418 GGIA
-1427 GRTTG
+1427 DKSEGRIENCLVSGYIKGGDDVIFGVGGIVGHGVAG
-1432 NGVISGCVSRAVV
+1432 NVISGCVSTADILFKYSRYAVQNGAGGIV
-1445 KDAYDNSTYGT
+1445 GYTYGT
-1456 SAPLGGIAG
+1456 
-1465 YAYGVVENC
+1465 VENC
-1474 YFTGTLAVKKTQPNK
+1474 YFAGNVHTNAKSVSAGGF
-1489 IIQQKRGGLV
+1489 GGLV
-1499 GELNANAELKGSYVA
+1499 GCARSNAVMKDCYTVGAVTGP
-1514 GEFAIADESKF
+1514 ESSF

-1560 TAHTADY
+1560 TARTADY
-1567 MRSAEFAVDMG
+1567 MRTPEFAAEMG
-1578 MNQDDGT
+1578 MHLDSGNS
-1585 LNGGFPVLP
+1585 NGGFPVLP
-1594 WQGGTVLSADDLKAA
+1594 WQGGTPVDNADLKAA

-1626 AKKAKADWYAETV
+1626 AKKAKADWYAKIV

-1664 EAVTN
+1664 EAVTD

-1675 NALQKHFYKEL
+1675 TSLQKHFYKEL
-1686 GLDAENADRLK
+1686 GLDAENADLLK

-1723 QTYTACLTLPASVT
+1723 QTYTGFLTLPASVT
-1737 VPVEGSGEKI
+1737 VPVEDSGEKI
-1747 VSLTWTADNAL
+1747 VSLAWTADNAL

-1767 APAADKV
+1767 APAEGKV

-1805 QTLEDIAAEFARK
+1805 QTLEDIAAEFTRK
-1818 NTAVQPLQGMGLYDE
+1818 NIAVQPLQGVGLYDE

-1841 RLLAEQGYADVADN
+1841 RLLREQGYADVADKAD
-1855 SEITYVNGSAKANG
+1855 EITYVNGSAKANG
-1869 FDGTK
+1869 FDDTK
-1874 VQYIADNGKITY
+1874 VKYIADNGKITY

-1900 GLKFNITYAGVTK
+1900 GLKFKITYAGVTK
-1913 EITLRATV
+1913 EITLRGTV
-1921 GRSADAVQKLLE
+1921 GRSADAVQQLVE
-1933 SAAESLNWEL
+1933 SAAASLNWEL
-1943 IRGENTNGA
+1943 IRGENTNKA
-1952 TQSEVAGWTLYTVND
+1952 TRSEVAGWTLYTVND

-1975 PSSIAGRYDVKVQW
+1975 PSGIAGRYDVKVQW

-2018 DGTALPEK
+2018 DGTPLPEK
-2026 SGKFRLIARV
+2026 AGKFRLIARV
-2036 TYDAFDDYTLAHI
+2036 TYDGFDDYTLAHI
-2049 TGDNGVEVYADVF
+2049 TGDDGVEVYADVL

-2099 VDLTAVSDDMQMPRP
+2099 VKLDAVSDDMQMPRP

-2148 MVYRPLPGEKPVEA
+2148 MVYRPLPGEEPVEA
-2162 KYVVTITTRSSGLLL
+2162 KYVVIITTRSSGLLL

-2189 TQPELDGAAAFMTEA
+2189 TQQELDGAAAFMTKA
-2204 LTGDVYWDGIKNK
+2204 LTGDVYWDGIRNK
-2217 NTVKTKVTSDLYPFA
+2217 NTDKTKVTSDLYPFA
-2232 EICKNEDGTL
+2232 EICKNKDGTL
-2242 KYVRGTVNMT
+2242 EYVRGTVNMT

-2272 FRSSRPSVIEN
+2272 FRSSRPSVVEH

-2316 INGTEESKERY
+2316 INGTEETKERY

-2375 QGISDFTF
+2375 TGISGFTF

-2398 ACLDSAKYTYTG
+2398 ACLGSANYTYTG

-2437 MFGIAVKGG
+2437 MFGLAVKGG

-2472 TYIPLDPTDPMVPG
+2472 TYIPLDPTDPTVPG
-2486 AEVPGFDEA
+2486 TEVPGFDEA

-2507 SAPVVSYL
+2507 STPVVSYL

-2520 VLGQARAKVPL
+2520 VLGQARAGVEL
-2531 SEAYIAAYYEKVVAY
+2531 SDAYIQAYYDKVVAY

-2569 DNERIILA
+2569 DNERIALA
-2577 LTAIGKDPTNVGDKN
+2577 LTAIGKDPANVGGKN
-2592 LLTAL
+2592 LLAAL

-2609 KTDINGLVMGLLAL
+2609 YTDINGLVMGLLAL

-2640 EQQNKDGSWSASADT
+2640 EQQNEDGSWSASAD
-2655 KPVGDVDMTA
+2655 KKSVGDVDMTA
-2665 MALQALAPYHKDG
+2665 MALQALAPYYKDG

-2794 ACAHRFGEWKVTV
+2794 ACAHRFGEWQVTV

-2815 VSRRICSICGVVEEK
+2815 VSRRICSICGAVEEK
-2830 PVPATGHKFSA
+2830 SVPATGHKFGA

-2861 VCGTKET
+2861 VCSTEET

-2898 CSRCHKYFSDAAGK
+2898 CSRCHKFFSDAVGK
-2912 TEIAKDSWI
+2912 TEIAKDSWV

-2961 TIPATGKHTYVD
+2961 TIPATGKHTYVN
-2973 GVCTTCGTRNPAGGI
+2973 GVCTVCGVKNPMANV
-2988 KGDDLKVDSKDNT
+2988 KGDDIKVDSKDNKTAAGDGLVIKADDT
-3001 IVTGGGLT
+3001 ITGE
-3009 IKTDKPVT
+3009 V
-3017 DEKLAEIKAAVEN
+3017 LADIKAAVSD
-3030 GSIVITVNNT
+3030 GAITVT
-3040 PILQLTK
+3040 VTDTLQLTNEQK
-3047 EDKESDGGKKALMQA
+3047 AADGGKSALTEAAKTA
-3062 GAAASGE
+3062 GDE
-3069 LKKELDKLAEK
+3069 VKKELNKLAEK

-3119 IELPHSVTLTI
+3119 IELPHSVTVTI
-3130 PITDELYAALQGKHV
+3130 PITDELYAALQGKRV

>member
-1 MRKRVISW
+1 MKKRVISW

-15 VVSMLP
+15 VVSLLP

-44 ADTENTVPAGNEE
+44 ADTENTVPAEDEE
-57 TQEQQEPAE
+57 TQEQQEPAPE
-66 EVPVSRSA
+66 TPAPQMTS
-74 RSGGAAPM
+74 SGGTA
-82 LAAAG
+82 LALAE
-87 AVQNIGTAEE
+87 GTVSSAKE
-97 FAAMEPGGN
+97 FAEMDASGS
-106 YQLTADITVTAPY
+106 YTLTKDIIVTEPY
-119 ANEFTDFSGTFDGNG
+119 ASDFSGTFDGNG

-249 CYNTGSITGSGSN
+249 CYNTGSITGSGDN
-262 TAAVVGWDA
+262 TAAVVGWNA
-271 ATVKNCYYL
+271 ATVKDCYYL
-280 ESTYKVGACGND
+280 ESTYKVGSCGKKG

-307 SGDIVALLGSAF
+307 SGDIVTLLGSAF
-319 MVKSGD
+319 MAKAGD

-332 TPTAAVKFTVSPA
+332 TPTAAVSFTIAPA
-345 NAVVEINGV
+345 NATLEINGGT
-354 KYTGSCTVGLP
+354 YTGSTTVALP
-365 VGDYTYTVSC
+365 AADTPYSYTVSC
-375 PGYTQQ
+375 DGYTTK

-387 TGEDNPVANPNS
+387 TDKDNPVATPDS
-399 VSVTLEKDAAK
+399 VTVTLEKDAAK
-410 WVTVTFTVTPENAT
+410 WVTVTFTVTPAGAA

-443 LLKGVTYTYTAVS
+443 LLKDHTYTYTAETAE
-456 DDEGYEPAS
+456 EGYEPAA
-465 GEVTPTA
+465 GEVTP
-472 DGTQTVALKKV
+472 DESSTQTVALKKV
-483 QSIAVKNGST
+483 QSIAVTKAPT
-493 HKTEFEQGDALDTTG
+493 KTEYYKGDAELDLTG
-508 LTVTVTYSDN
+508 MVLTVKYEGTDETRTIEGDYAAAGVTCEGFSTEKPIESQTVTVKYRGKTATFTIKVKDAMLFADFFTGLNGIATAQN
-518 STKDIT
+518 STSYKFEPVLLDGGYVLKST
-524 EGFTVTGFNSVNVA
+524 NEKKGNTTSSL
-538 ENQTLTVHYKGAET
+538 TLTFAKAAQLTFDCKTDSEKNYDGLRVDINDQTGSQFGST
-552 TYSVKI
+552 GGYSGEKQDWKEFSIAV
-558 NKKLFPSK
+558 N
-566 AFNALEGYATVEY
+566 
-579 SHTGKY
+579 
-585 TAGDGKEFVDDAQEG
+585 AGDK
-600 ALRSNSA
+600 
-607 GMNSTTVT
+607 VT
-615 VTITFLENAP
+615 V
-625 KMLLSFDYKVSSES
+625 
-639 NYDKLLVAQNRET
+639 NYR
-652 KLTKSGTVA
+652 
-661 WTADNSLTV
+661 
-670 KGGDI
+670 
-675 VTLTYSKDR
+675 KDR
-684 STASGSDCIWLKNFT
+684 SGDKGQDCIWLRNFRAEVLPT
-699 VSPLYTLTI
+699 VRFDVKDAAGTAI
-708 APNQTDATV
+708 DATV
-717 TLKDK
+717 TLKKGYTGLTAGTD
-722 EGKTVSGSNGVF
+722 GSYALTVGE
-734 AVKAAADYTYTVT
+734 KYTYTVE
-747 KKGYEPATGK
+747 KKGYEK
-757 VTMSAENQTVNV
+757 VTQEFTAQEGNNTITV

-813 AKNTDYTYTVSK
+813 AKNTAYTYTVSK
-825 FGYETATGMISVA
+825 FGYEPATGTINVA
-838 TGDVNKTVTLTEAAK
+838 TTDVNKTVKLTELAK
-853 YSVTFQITKPEG
+853 QTVTFNITKPEG
-865 VSASPTVTVEYNGT
+865 VTAEPTITVTSGSITAYT
-879 KVYEGSGANCTL
+879 GSGADCTL
-891 PAGDYTYKAT
+891 PAGDYTYTAKLDGCDT
-901 LKDCDDLSGSFTV
+901 LLGSFV
-914 AAAAVTVNLPFEKKL
+914 VKAAKTIGLEFVKSL
-929 TFADIFQG
+929 TFDDFFAGLD
-937 VEGITASNGTKG
+937 GITAENGTRYG
-949 FKPIKSAAGN
+949 FEPVRNAGGN
-959 YLESNKSYYGTTSL
+959 YLESKKSYGTT
-973 TLTATK
+973 TMKLTAGK
-979 PCVISFE
+979 PCVVSFQ
-986 YFAQGHEDNWDED
+986 YFSNGYKDYWDEYG
-999 DSAFFTVKKG
+999 FTVKNGSK
-1009 TTTLLTVYEENGWK
+1009 TLLTAYDESEWK
-1023 TFSTALN
+1023 TFSTVLKK
-1030 TGETLTLSFNENG
+1030 GDELTLSFSG
-1043 NSYYVRLKN
+1043 SDSYNVKLKD
-1052 FAVSPAYTITLTTTP
+1052 FTVSPVYTVSLNVTGAEDCKVVLQDASGAAITGT
-1067 TADKVELKDESGNKL
+1067 D
-1082 TGSGGKYAVAP
+1082 GKYAVPA
-1093 GTYTYTVSKKDY
+1093 GVYTYTVSKY
-1105 ETATG
+1105 GYQTETG
-1110 EITVTDADVTQPV
+1110 RIIVTNKNVNQNVA
-1123 KLTAKPVITLTA
+1123 LTALTA
-1135 TPADATVKL
+1135 YQVKFVADPADA
-1144 EKGSLPASP
+1144 S
-1153 KTTDKETGVYTYVVE
+1153 
-1168 KGAEYTYTVS
+1168 
-1178 KFGYE
+1178 
-1183 TETGSITVNADVN
+1183 
-1196 KTVTLSELASCTL
+1196 VTL
-1209 TFAVTPAEN
+1209 
-1218 AKVTVTHPVGGTI
+1218 THPVGGTI

-1241 YLGETYAYTVAKAD
+1241 YLGETYAYTVAKAE

-1276 YAGAGWDGTTK
+1276 YAGEGWDGTTK
-1287 TAPTQDKSGV
+1287 TEPKTENGV
-1297 YLIDTAAKL
+1297 YQIGTAAEL

-1332 KPWTAIGTSS
+1332 KAWTTFGKYDYNDAANSG
-1342 NKFAGTLDGDNYT
+1342 FAGTLDGDRHIVSGLKSTEGLVSCLSSVGTVKNLTVIGT
-1355 VSGLV
+1355 VSGSSHVGGIAATSSGTVENCLFDGTV
-1360 TTGLVGELAEGGV
+1360 TTSSSASAGGIVGRASKGNRIVNCVNTGDIKNTCTSYSSTLNIGGIV
-1373 VENLRVNCA
+1373 GYTYGTVENCYSTGN
-1382 IVSTSSLLGG
+1382 VSARTDRDTNKG
-1392 VANSSAGTIRNCM
+1392 
-1405 VSGSITFSSEGHN
+1405 
-1418 GASAIGGIA
+1418 IGGIA
-1427 GRTTG
+1427 GQVYASAVLRNCYVTG
-1432 NGVISGCVSRAVV
+1432 VVTGPKAGISPVV
-1445 KDAYDNSTYGT
+1445 NLVASGAT
-1456 SAPLGGIAG
+1456 
-1465 YAYGVVENC
+1465 VENC
-1474 YFTGTLAVKKTQPNK
+1474 YYLHAAGIGASTAGALQKT
-1489 IIQQKRGGLV
+1489 
-1499 GELNANAELKGSYVA
+1499 AEEMRTP
-1514 GEFAIADESKF
+1514 EFA
-1525 GAVVGKV
+1525 
-1532 NSGATITNCAYLDT
+1532 
-1546 VAPQAAADGTTSGM
+1546 
-1560 TAHTADY
+1560 
-1567 MRSAEFAVDMG
+1567 AEMG
-1578 MNQDDGT
+1578 MHLDSGNS
-1585 LNGGFPVLP
+1585 NGGFPVLP
-1594 WQGGTVLSADDLKAA
+1594 WQGGTPVDNADLKAA

-1616 ELRGMSAADA
+1616 QLRGMSAAAA
-1626 AKKAKADWYAETV
+1626 AKKAKADWYAENV
-1639 LGLYDLTDY
+1639 LGLYELTDGNY
-1648 NDKADL
+1648 NKADL
-1654 CEKYGIEAPG
+1654 CKEYGIEEPG
-1664 EAVTN
+1664 EAVTD

-1675 NALQKHFYKEL
+1675 TALQKHFYKEL
-1686 GLDAENADRLK
+1686 GLDAENADLLK

-1723 QTYTACLTLPASVT
+1723 QTYTGFLTLPTSVT
-1737 VPVEGSGEKI
+1737 VPAEGSGEKT

-1767 APAADKV
+1767 APAGGKA
-1774 TVTLTAT
+1774 TVTLKAT
-1781 LQSGAATKTK
+1781 LTSGSESKVK

-1796 LWSENAEKV
+1796 LWSKAAEQQ
-1805 QTLEDIAAEFARK
+1805 QTLDDIAAVITAR
-1818 NTAVQPLQGMGLYDE
+1818 NAAVRPLQGVGLYNDTTDANGKGVE
-1833 TNITQAFR
+1833 KAFR
-1841 RLLAEQGYADVADN
+1841 RLLEEMGYKDVADKAV
-1855 SEITYVNGSAKANG
+1855 ITYTDGSAKASG
-1869 FDGTK
+1869 FDGAAHEYITANGDVK
-1874 VQYIADNGKITY
+1874 FFDGAVQ
-1886 FTGDGTARQTVQYT
+1886 
-1900 GLKFNITYAGVTK
+1900 LKEAYYAGLEFKVAYGGAEKT
-1913 EITLRATV
+1913 ITTRAIV
-1921 GRSADAVQKLLE
+1921 GRSFDDVQAQLTE
-1933 SAAESLNWEL
+1933 AAKTLTWEM
-1943 IRGENTNGA
+1943 IRGENTNEAETDTTGA
-1952 TQSEVAGWTLYTVND
+1952 WD
-1967 RITSNLTL
+1967 RHAVVGGITSNLTL
-1975 PSSIAGRYDVKVQW
+1975 PYSISGRYDMQVQW
-1989 GTRNTE
+1989 AVVDVAEDSNC
-1995 WLYITNGTN
+1995 LYISSDKDSAS
-2004 GTGVGTVN
+2004 GVGNIV
-2012 RPLQPA
+2012 RPVRPA
-2018 DGTALPEK
+2018 EGELPEDA
-2026 SGKFRLIARV
+2026 GKETLIARV
-2036 TYDAFDDYTLAHI
+2036 TYTDFDDDPYIKEHI
-2049 TGDNGVEVYADVF
+2049 TGQNGVEVYADVF
-2062 FDATVAPFDSS
+2062 FDITVAPFDIDA
-2073 VTSEMQNALAEKYQ
+2073 TNEMQTALRDNYQ
-2087 GLLRDFVDKTKP
+2087 SLLVDFVDKTTKP
-2099 VDLTAVSDDMQMPRP
+2099 DLRKVDADLQMPRP
-2114 ALLEEKGIMSDSY
+2114 YLLQQEGIMTDSY

-2134 SLTPDVLDFNGYHA
+2134 SLTPDVLGFNGYHA

-2189 TQPELDGAAAFMTEA
+2189 TQPELDGAAVFMTKA
-2204 LTGDVYWDGIKNK
+2204 LTGDVYWNGIKNE
-2217 NTVKTKVTSDLYPFA
+2217 NTDKTKVTSDLYPFA

-2327 KDFAQ
+2327 KAFAQ

-2338 HIDLTVIG
+2338 QIDLTVPG
-2346 EKNAADPN
+2346 TTGQNDPN

-2375 QGISDFTF
+2375 TGISDFTF

-2472 TYIPLDPTDPMVPG
+2472 TYIPLDPTDPAVPG

-2546 VKANIGSDG
+2546 VQKNMGADG
-2555 ILRKPDDKNTPVIT
+2555 VLVDPESRNPTVT
-2569 DNERIILA
+2569 DNERIVLA
-2577 LTAIGKDPTNVGDKN
+2577 LTAIGKDPANVGGEN
-2592 LLTAL
+2592 LLKAL
-2597 QDKDIM
+2597 QNKDIM
-2603 KVTDTS
+2603 QVTDTS
-2609 KTDINGLVMGLLAL
+2609 NTDINGLVMGLLAL

-2640 EQQNKDGSWSASADT
+2640 AQQNEDGSWRASADT

-2725 ARFTKTVE
+2725 ARFTKTME

-2743 LQYRVAENGGFK
+2743 LQYRVVENGGFK

-2815 VSRRICSICGVVEEK
+2815 VSRRICSICGAVEEK

-2898 CSRCHKYFSDAAGK
+2898 CSRCHKFFSDAAGK
-2912 TEIAKDSWI
+2912 TEIAKDSWV

-2961 TIPATGKHTYVD
+2961 TIPATGKHTYVN
-2973 GVCTTCGTRNPAGGI
+2973 GVCTVCGVKNPMANV
-2988 KGDDLKVDSKDNT
+2988 KGDDIKVDSKDNT

-3017 DEKLAEIKAAVEN
+3017 DEKLAEIKAAVSD
-3030 GSIVITVNNT
+3030 GAITVT
-3040 PILQLTK
+3040 VTDTLQLTNEQK
-3047 EDKESDGGKKALMQA
+3047 AADGGKSALTEAAKTA
-3062 GAAASGE
+3062 GDE
-3069 LKKELDKLAEK
+3069 VKKELNKLAEK

-3119 IELPHSVTLTI
+3119 IELPHSVTVTI

-3231 AAAAVVVLTRK
+3231 AAAAVVALTRK

>member
-1 MRKRVISW
+1 MKKRVISW

-15 VVSMLP
+15 VVSLLP

-36 TQQEQIAP
+36 TQQEQITP
-44 ADTENTVPAGNEE
+44 VDTENTVPAEDEE

-66 EVPVSRSA
+66 EVPVSQMA
-74 RSGGAAPM
+74 RSGGAA
-82 LAAAG
+82 LALAE
-87 AVQNIGTAEE
+87 GTVSSAKE
-97 FAAMEPGGN
+97 FAAMDASGS
-106 YQLTADITVTAPY
+106 YTLTKDIIVTEPY
-119 ANEFTDFSGTFDGNG
+119 ASDFSGTFDGNG
-134 HTVTLAISGDSDY
+134 HTVTLDIEGNSANVG
-147 QALFA
+147 LFR
-152 KLAAGAVVKN
+152 KLGGGATVKN
-162 VMVDGE
+162 VTVAGQ
-168 VTGTDNIGG
+168 VTATGKNNVGG
-177 IAGIATNATII
+177 IAGNADGNVTIENCKNTASI
-188 ACANKA
+188 KGSKAVGGILGYSEPGSGFVTISSCANMGSVSGTRKQ
-194 TVAATGRYVGG
+194 VGG
-205 LVGKG
+205 IAGNVVG
-210 TGLTM
+210 THIIRN
-215 TSCYNQGAVSSTR
+215 CYNQGDISDGA
-228 TRPINMGGIAG
+228 GILG
-239 YVDGGASVEN
+239 RGTKGVLVEN
-249 CYNTGSITGSGSN
+249 CYTVGSVETNGAIMAVSSSSYSSDEPCRIVNCYAPSETVTALVPSTVKISNSGTKSS
-262 TAAVVGWDA
+262 AEMQSAEFA
-271 ATVKNCYYL
+271 AT
-280 ESTYKVGACGND
+280 
-292 GYTDPTVSKTDAEMR
+292 
-307 SGDIVALLGSAF
+307 LGSAF
-319 MVKSGD
+319 QYNGGGYPTLKDPEPVVEKNVVSISVKSAKTTCYTGDELELSVTVTYDDNSSEVITKGFTVAGFDNTAPGKQTVTVTYKEKTDSIEIEVIKKPEFDDFFAGIVNSVEVTNDATYPYVVDMTDSDGLCLRSSNPAQGNTSSTSTITLKAKANVTLSFKYWGCNYDSSYAALTIVKNNSYNPEMRSWGSTQWKDFTIDLKKGDTLRLNLIKTYVSGD
-325 YPALSWE
+325 YY
-332 TPTAAVKFTVSPA
+332 VKLKDFTVSSLYEVKLTAEPEEA
-345 NAVVEINGV
+345 DAVVALKDSTGAELKGTNGV
-354 KYTGSCTVGLP
+354 YIVSAGE
-365 VGDYTYTVSC
+365 YTYTVSAYGYDTVTETINVAADVAKTVPLTKSAAYSVAFDISRPAGITADPTVTVRTNGKAVYTGDGTGC
-375 PGYTQQ
+375 SLSNGSYAYTVACDGCDNAGGIFSVNGDKVNITVTLAKKAIFEDFFANCQGITVSGDKGKFTIEGAGKDSYLKTTETTTLALTATKNVKLSFSYIANAAGCVEGDWYDEPDEYYYFTIKKNSKQVKLADRETSWKDFSVELTQGDVLTISYDGYT
-381 TGSVTV
+381 SYYY
-387 TGEDNPVANPNS
+387 
-399 VSVTLEKDAAK
+399 AALK
-410 WVTVTFTVTPENAT
+410 NFAAVPFYT
-424 LTLKD
+424 LTLKTPD
-429 GETQVTPTEGTTYK
+429 G
-443 LLKGVTYTYTAVS
+443 
-456 DDEGYEPAS
+456 
-465 GEVTPTA
+465 
-472 DGTQTVALKKV
+472 
-483 QSIAVKNGST
+483 
-493 HKTEFEQGDALDTTG
+493 
-508 LTVTVTYSDN
+508 
-518 STKDIT
+518 
-524 EGFTVTGFNSVNVA
+524 
-538 ENQTLTVHYKGAET
+538 
-552 TYSVKI
+552 
-558 NKKLFPSK
+558 
-566 AFNALEGYATVEY
+566 ATV
-579 SHTGKY
+579 
-585 TAGDGKEFVDDAQEG
+585 V
-600 ALRSNSA
+600 L
-607 GMNSTTVT
+607 
-615 VTITFLENAP
+615 
-625 KMLLSFDYKVSSES
+625 
-639 NYDKLLVAQNRET
+639 
-652 KLTKSGTVA
+652 
-661 WTADNSLTV
+661 
-670 KGGDI
+670 
-675 VTLTYSKDR
+675 KDR
-684 STASGSDCIWLKNFT
+684 SG
-699 VSPLYTLTI
+699 
-708 APNQTDATV
+708 
-717 TLKDK
+717 
-722 EGKTVSGSNGVF
+722 
-734 AVKAAADYTYTVT
+734 
-747 KKGYEPATGK
+747 
-757 VTMSAENQTVNV
+757 AE
-769 TLVKL
+769 
-774 PVITL
+774 I
-779 QFTPDDAAVTLKQ
+779 
-792 GNTTVYKES
+792 
-801 AASSTGKNVYIA
+801 TGKNGAYTVA
-813 AKNTDYTYTVSK
+813 AGTYAYTVSK
-825 FGYETATGMISVA
+825 FGYETKTGNI
-838 TGDVNKTVTLTEAAK
+838 
-853 YSVTFQITKPEG
+853 
-865 VSASPTVTVEYNGT
+865 
-879 KVYEGSGANCTL
+879 
-891 PAGDYTYKAT
+891 
-901 LKDCDDLSGSFTV
+901 
-914 AAAAVTVNLPFEKKL
+914 
-929 TFADIFQG
+929 
-937 VEGITASNGTKG
+937 
-949 FKPIKSAAGN
+949 
-959 YLESNKSYYGTTSL
+959 
-973 TLTATK
+973 
-979 PCVISFE
+979 
-986 YFAQGHEDNWDED
+986 
-999 DSAFFTVKKG
+999 
-1009 TTTLLTVYEENGWK
+1009 
-1023 TFSTALN
+1023 
-1030 TGETLTLSFNENG
+1030 
-1043 NSYYVRLKN
+1043 
-1052 FAVSPAYTITLTTTP
+1052 
-1067 TADKVELKDESGNKL
+1067 
-1082 TGSGGKYAVAP
+1082 
-1093 GTYTYTVSKKDY
+1093 TVS
-1105 ETATG
+1105 
-1110 EITVTDADVTQPV
+1110 
-1123 KLTAKPVITLTA
+1123 
-1135 TPADATVKL
+1135 
-1144 EKGSLPASP
+1144 
-1153 KTTDKETGVYTYVVE
+1153 
-1168 KGAEYTYTVS
+1168 
-1178 KFGYE
+1178 
-1183 TETGSITVNADVN
+1183 ADVN
-1196 KTVTLSELASCTL
+1196 ETVTLSELASCTL

-1231 KPEADGGYKL
+1231 KPEANGGYKL
-1241 YLGETYAYTVAKAD
+1241 YLGETYAYTVTKAD
-1255 YITVSGSFTAA
+1255 YVPVHGSITAA
-1266 KNDTITVTLT
+1266 EDKTLSFTLT
-1276 YAGAGWDGTTK
+1276 YAGEGWDGTAK
-1287 TAPTQDKSGV
+1287 TAPTQDKNGV
-1297 YLIDTAAKL
+1297 YQIGTAAKL

-1311 AVNGGQKAINGKLTA
+1311 AVNKGDTTISGKLTA
-1326 NINLNG
+1326 NINLND
-1332 KPWTAIGTSS
+1332 KAWTAIGTDS

-1355 VSGLV
+1355 VSGLAG
-1360 TTGLVGELAEGGV
+1360 TGGLVYYLSANGTVKSLCV
-1373 VENLRVNCA
+1373 DCA
-1382 IVSTSSLLGG
+1382 IDGTSN
-1392 VANSSAGTIRNCM
+1392 V
-1405 VSGSITFSSEGHN
+1405 
-1418 GASAIGGIA
+1418 GGIA
-1427 GRTTG
+1427 DKSEGRIENCLVSGYIKGGDDVIFGVGGIVGHGVAG
-1432 NGVISGCVSRAVV
+1432 NVISGCVSTADILFKYSRYAVQNGAGGIV
-1445 KDAYDNSTYGT
+1445 GYTYGT
-1456 SAPLGGIAG
+1456 
-1465 YAYGVVENC
+1465 VENC
-1474 YFTGTLAVKKTQPNK
+1474 YFAGNVHTNAKSVSAGGF
-1489 IIQQKRGGLV
+1489 GGLV
-1499 GELNANAELKGSYVA
+1499 GCARSNAVMKDCYTVGAVTGP
-1514 GEFAIADESKF
+1514 ESSF

-1560 TAHTADY
+1560 TARTADY
-1567 MRSAEFAVDMG
+1567 MRTPEFAAEMG
-1578 MNQDDGT
+1578 MHLDSGNS
-1585 LNGGFPVLP
+1585 NGGFPVLP
-1594 WQGGTVLSADDLKAA
+1594 WQGGTPVDNADLKAA

-1639 LGLYDLTDY
+1639 LRFYDLTDY

-1654 CEKYGIEAPG
+1654 CEKYGIEEPG
-1664 EAVTN
+1664 EAVTD

-1686 GLDAENADRLK
+1686 GLDAENADLLK

-1709 TPVSGDPEE
+1709 TPVSSDPEE
-1718 EEETA
+1718 EEEIA
-1723 QTYTACLTLPASVT
+1723 QTYTGFLTLPASVT
-1737 VPVEGSGEKI
+1737 VPVEGSGEKT
-1747 VSLTWTADNAL
+1747 VSLAWTADNAL

-1781 LQSGAATKTK
+1781 LQSGASTKTK

-1805 QTLEDIAAEFARK
+1805 QTLEDIAAEFTRK
-1818 NTAVQPLQGMGLYDE
+1818 NTAVQPLEGVGFYYE

-2026 SGKFRLIARV
+2026 AGKFRLIARV

-2049 TGDNGVEVYADVF
+2049 TGDNGVEVYADVL

-2073 VTSEMQNALAEKYQ
+2073 VTSEMQDALAEKYQ
-2087 GLLRDFVDKTKP
+2087 GLLRDFVDKTKS
-2099 VDLTAVSDDMQMPRP
+2099 VDTTAVSDDMQMPRP
-2114 ALLEEKGIMSDSY
+2114 ALLEKAGIMTDSY

-2162 KYVVTITTRSSGLLL
+2162 KYVVIITTRSSGLLL

-2189 TQPELDGAAAFMTEA
+2189 TQPELDGAVAFMTEA
-2204 LTGDVYWDGIKNK
+2204 RTEDAYWDGIKNK
-2217 NTVKTKVTSDLYPFA
+2217 NTVKTEVTSDLYPFA

-2338 HIDLTVIG
+2338 QIDLTVPG
-2346 EKNAADPN
+2346 TTGQNDPN

-2375 QGISDFTF
+2375 TGISGFTF

-2437 MFGIAVKGG
+2437 MFGIAVKDG

-2472 TYIPLDPTDPMVPG
+2472 TYIPLDPTDPVVPG

-2555 ILRKPDDKNTPVIT
+2555 VLVDPESHNPTVT

-2577 LTAIGKDPTNVGDKN
+2577 LTAIGKDPANVGGEN
-2592 LLTAL
+2592 LLKAL
-2597 QDKDIM
+2597 QNKDIM

-2609 KTDINGLVMGLLAL
+2609 NTDINGLVMGLLAL

-2640 EQQNKDGSWSASADT
+2640 EQQNKDGSWRASADT

-2665 MALQALAPYHKDG
+2665 MALQALAPYYKDG

-2794 ACAHRFGEWKVTV
+2794 ACAHRFGEWQVTV

-2815 VSRRICSICGVVEEK
+2815 VSRRICSICGAVEEK
-2830 PVPATGHKFSA
+2830 SVPATGHNFGA

-2861 VCGTKET
+2861 VCGTEET

-2898 CSRCHKYFSDAAGK
+2898 CSRCHKFFSDAAGK
-2912 TEIAKDSWI
+2912 TEIAKDSWV

-2961 TIPATGKHTYVD
+2961 TIPATGKHTYVN
-2973 GVCTTCGTRNPAGGI
+2973 GVCTVCGVKNPMANV
-2988 KGDDLKVDSKDNT
+2988 KGDDIKVDSKDNT
-3001 IVTGGGLT
+3001 IVTGGGLVIKADDT
-3009 IKTDKPVT
+3009 ITGEV
-3017 DEKLAEIKAAVEN
+3017 LADIKAAVSD
-3030 GSIVITVNNT
+3030 GAITVT
-3040 PILQLTK
+3040 VTDTLQLTNEQK
-3047 EDKESDGGKKALMQA
+3047 AADGGKSALTEAAKMA
-3062 GAAASGE
+3062 GDE
-3069 LKKELDKLAEK
+3069 VKKELNKLAEK

-3119 IELPHSVTLTI
+3119 IELPHSVTVTI

>member
-15 VVSMLP
+15 VVSLLP

-36 TQQEQIAP
+36 TQQEQTAP
-44 ADTENTVPAGNEE
+44 ADTDSNVPTEDEE
-57 TQEQQEPAE
+57 TQEKQEPAPE
-66 EVPVSRSA
+66 TPVSQMA
-74 RSGGAAPM
+74 RRGGAAPM

-87 AVQNIGTAEE
+87 AVQDIGTAEA
-97 FAAMEPGGN
+97 FAAMEPDGN

-119 ANEFTDFSGTFDGNG
+119 GNDITGFTGFTGTFDGNG
-134 HTVTLAISGDSDY
+134 HTVTLDITASTANVG
-147 QALFA
+147 LFS
-152 KLAAGAVVKN
+152 KLAGGAVVKN
-162 VMVDGE
+162 VITAGSVTVDHTNKKSYVGGIAGYANAYE
-168 VTGTDNIGG
+168 NPILIENCKNTAAISGYKAVGGILGQGTNTNGITIYSCANTGTIAGANTQIGG
-177 IAGIATNATII
+177 IAGSITATATIE
-188 ACANKA
+188 
-194 TVAATGRYVGG
+194 
-205 LVGKG
+205 
-210 TGLTM
+210 
-215 TSCYNQGAVSSTR
+215 S
-228 TRPINMGGIAG
+228 
-239 YVDGGASVEN
+239 
-249 CYNTGSITGSGSN
+249 CYNTGDVNGFSNVAGIVGSGSSG
-262 TAAVVGWDA
+262 TSLQ
-271 ATVKNCYYL
+271 VKNCYTTGQIGIIEGSSNLSYGLVGGGKNKCSVANSYAL
-280 ESTYKVGACGND
+280 ENTASSKALVPKANSSSYQIQID
-292 GYTDPTVSKTDAEMR
+292 DVSCFKPLDEMQSAEF
-307 SGDIVALLGSAF
+307 AATLGSAF
-319 MVKSGD
+319 QYNVGGYPTLKDPEPVVEKNVVSISVKSAKTTCYTGDELELSVTVTYDDNSSEVITKGFTVAGFDSTAPGKQTVTVTYKEKTDSIKIEVIKKPEFDDFFAGIVNSVEVTNDATYPYVVDMTDSDGLCLRSSNPVQGNTSSTSTITLKAKANVTLSFKYWGCNYDSSYAALTIVKNNSYNPEMRSWGSTQWKDFTIDLKKGDTLRLNLIKTYVLGD
-325 YPALSWE
+325 YY
-332 TPTAAVKFTVSPA
+332 VKLKDFTVSSLYEVKLTAEPEEA
-345 NAVVEINGV
+345 DAVVALKDSTGAELKGTNGV
-354 KYTGSCTVGLP
+354 YIVSAGE
-365 VGDYTYTVSC
+365 YTYTVSAYGYDTVTETINVAADVAKTVPLTKSAAYSVAFDISRPAGITADPTVTVRTNGKAVYTGDGTGC
-375 PGYTQQ
+375 SLSNGSYAYTVACDGCDNAGGIFSVNGDKVNITVTLAKKAIFEDFFANCQGITVSGDKGKFTIEGAGKDSYLKTTETTTLALTATKNMKLSFSYIANAAGYVEGDWYDDEPDAYYYFTIKKNSTQVKRADRETSWKDFSVELTQGDVLTISYDGYTRYYY
-381 TGSVTV
+381 
-387 TGEDNPVANPNS
+387 
-399 VSVTLEKDAAK
+399 AALK
-410 WVTVTFTVTPENAT
+410 NFAAVPFYT
-424 LTLKD
+424 LTLKTPD
-429 GETQVTPTEGTTYK
+429 G
-443 LLKGVTYTYTAVS
+443 
-456 DDEGYEPAS
+456 
-465 GEVTPTA
+465 
-472 DGTQTVALKKV
+472 
-483 QSIAVKNGST
+483 
-493 HKTEFEQGDALDTTG
+493 
-508 LTVTVTYSDN
+508 
-518 STKDIT
+518 
-524 EGFTVTGFNSVNVA
+524 
-538 ENQTLTVHYKGAET
+538 
-552 TYSVKI
+552 
-558 NKKLFPSK
+558 
-566 AFNALEGYATVEY
+566 ATV
-579 SHTGKY
+579 
-585 TAGDGKEFVDDAQEG
+585 V
-600 ALRSNSA
+600 L
-607 GMNSTTVT
+607 
-615 VTITFLENAP
+615 
-625 KMLLSFDYKVSSES
+625 
-639 NYDKLLVAQNRET
+639 
-652 KLTKSGTVA
+652 
-661 WTADNSLTV
+661 
-670 KGGDI
+670 
-675 VTLTYSKDR
+675 KDR
-684 STASGSDCIWLKNFT
+684 SG
-699 VSPLYTLTI
+699 
-708 APNQTDATV
+708 
-717 TLKDK
+717 
-722 EGKTVSGSNGVF
+722 
-734 AVKAAADYTYTVT
+734 
-747 KKGYEPATGK
+747 
-757 VTMSAENQTVNV
+757 AE
-769 TLVKL
+769 
-774 PVITL
+774 I
-779 QFTPDDAAVTLKQ
+779 
-792 GNTTVYKES
+792 
-801 AASSTGKNVYIA
+801 TGKN
-813 AKNTDYTYTVSK
+813 
-825 FGYETATGMISVA
+825 
-838 TGDVNKTVTLTEAAK
+838 
-853 YSVTFQITKPEG
+853 
-865 VSASPTVTVEYNGT
+865 
-879 KVYEGSGANCTL
+879 GA
-891 PAGDYTYKAT
+891 Y
-901 LKDCDDLSGSFTV
+901 TV
-914 AAAAVTVNLPFEKKL
+914 AA
-929 TFADIFQG
+929 
-937 VEGITASNGTKG
+937 
-949 FKPIKSAAGN
+949 
-959 YLESNKSYYGTTSL
+959 
-973 TLTATK
+973 
-979 PCVISFE
+979 
-986 YFAQGHEDNWDED
+986 
-999 DSAFFTVKKG
+999 
-1009 TTTLLTVYEENGWK
+1009 
-1023 TFSTALN
+1023 
-1030 TGETLTLSFNENG
+1030 
-1043 NSYYVRLKN
+1043 
-1052 FAVSPAYTITLTTTP
+1052 
-1067 TADKVELKDESGNKL
+1067 
-1082 TGSGGKYAVAP
+1082 
-1093 GTYTYTVSKKDY
+1093 GTYTYTVSKYGY
-1105 ETATG
+1105 ETKTG
-1110 EITVTDADVTQPV
+1110 TIKVEGGDVSKDV
-1123 KLTAKPVITLTA
+1123 ALTALTA
-1135 TPADATVKL
+1135 YQVKFVADPADA
-1144 EKGSLPASP
+1144 S
-1153 KTTDKETGVYTYVVE
+1153 
-1168 KGAEYTYTVS
+1168 
-1178 KFGYE
+1178 
-1183 TETGSITVNADVN
+1183 
-1196 KTVTLSELASCTL
+1196 VTL
-1209 TFAVTPAEN
+1209 
-1218 AKVTVTHPVGGTI
+1218 THPVGGTI
-1231 KPEADGGYKL
+1231 KPGADGGYKL

-1311 AVNGGQKAINGKLTA
+1311 AVNGGQKAISGKLTA

-1332 KPWTAIGTSS
+1332 KTWTAIGTDS

-1355 VSGLV
+1355 VSGLAG
-1360 TTGLVGELAEGGV
+1360 TGGLVYYLSANGTVKSLCV
-1373 VENLRVNCA
+1373 DCA
-1382 IVSTSSLLGG
+1382 IDGTSN
-1392 VANSSAGTIRNCM
+1392 V
-1405 VSGSITFSSEGHN
+1405 
-1418 GASAIGGIA
+1418 GGIA
-1427 GRTTG
+1427 DKSEGRIENCLVSGYIKGGDDVIFGVGGIVGHGVAG
-1432 NGVISGCVSRAVV
+1432 NVISGCVSTADILFKYSRYAVQNGAGGIV
-1445 KDAYDNSTYGT
+1445 GYTYGT
-1456 SAPLGGIAG
+1456 
-1465 YAYGVVENC
+1465 VENC
-1474 YFTGTLAVKKTQPNK
+1474 YFAGNVHTNAKSVSAGGF
-1489 IIQQKRGGLV
+1489 GGLV
-1499 GELNANAELKGSYVA
+1499 GCARSNAVMKDCYTVGAVTGP
-1514 GEFAIADESKF
+1514 ESSF

-1560 TAHTADY
+1560 TARTADY
-1567 MRSAEFAVDMG
+1567 MRTPEFAAEMG
-1578 MNQDDGT
+1578 MHLDSGNS
-1585 LNGGFPVLP
+1585 NGGFPVLP
-1594 WQGGTVLSADDLKAA
+1594 WQGGTPVDNADLKAA

-1616 ELRGMSAADA
+1616 QLRGMSAADA
-1626 AKKAKADWYAETV
+1626 AKKAKADWNAENV

-1648 NDKADL
+1648 SDKADL

-1664 EAVTN
+1664 EAVTD
-1669 LHDYFL
+1669 LHGYFL
-1675 NALQKHFYKEL
+1675 NALQKHFYEEL
-1686 GLDAENADRLK
+1686 GLDAENADLLK
-1697 ADATGVYQLRGL
+1697 VDANGVYQLRGL
-1709 TPVSGDPEE
+1709 TPVSSDPEE
-1718 EEETA
+1718 EEEIA
-1723 QTYTACLTLPASVT
+1723 QTHTACLTLPASVT
-1737 VPVEGSGEKI
+1737 VPVDGEEKT

-1767 APAADKV
+1767 APAEGKV

-1781 LQSGAATKTK
+1781 LQSGAATKVK

-1805 QTLEDIAAEFARK
+1805 QTLEDIAAEFTRK
-1818 NTAVQPLQGMGLYDE
+1818 NTAVQPLQGVGLYNE

-1869 FDGTK
+1869 FDDTK
-1874 VQYIADNGKITY
+1874 VKYIADNGNITY

-1933 SAAESLNWEL
+1933 SAAGSLNWEL

-1975 PSSIAGRYDVKVQW
+1975 PSGIAGRYDVKVQW

-2026 SGKFRLIARV
+2026 AGKFRLIARV

-2114 ALLEEKGIMSDSY
+2114 ALLEKAGIMTDSY

-2189 TQPELDGAAAFMTEA
+2189 TKQELDDAADFMTAA
-2204 LTGDVYWDGIKNK
+2204 LTENAYWNGIKNE
-2217 NTVKTKVTSDLYPFA
+2217 NTDKTKVTSDLYPFA

-2338 HIDLTVIG
+2338 QIDLTVPG
-2346 EKNAADPN
+2346 TTGQNDPN

-2375 QGISDFTF
+2375 RGISDFTF

-2472 TYIPLDPTDPMVPG
+2472 TYIPLDPTDPAVPG

-2555 ILRKPDDKNTPVIT
+2555 ILRAPDDKNTPVIT
-2569 DNERIILA
+2569 DNERIALA
-2577 LTAIGKDPTNVGDKN
+2577 LTAIGKDPANVGGEN
-2592 LLTAL
+2592 LLKAL
-2597 QDKDIM
+2597 QNKDIM
-2603 KVTDTS
+2603 QVTDTS
-2609 KTDINGLVMGLLAL
+2609 NTDINGLVMGLLAL

-2640 EQQNKDGSWSASADT
+2640 AQQNEDGSWRASADT

-2665 MALQALAPYHKDG
+2665 MALQALAPYYKDG

-2794 ACAHRFGEWKVTV
+2794 ACAHRFGEWQVTV

-2815 VSRRICSICGVVEEK
+2815 VSRRICSICSAVEEK
-2830 PVPATGHKFSA
+2830 SVPATGHNFGA

-2861 VCGTKET
+2861 VCSTEET

-2898 CSRCHKYFSDAAGK
+2898 CSRCHKFFSDAAGK
-2912 TEIAKDSWI
+2912 TEIAKDSWV

-2961 TIPATGKHTYVD
+2961 TIPATGKHTYVN
-2973 GVCTTCGTRNPAGGI
+2973 GVCTVCGVKNPMANV
-2988 KGDDLKVDSKDNT
+2988 KGDDIKVDSKDNKTAAGDGLVIKADDT
-3001 IVTGGGLT
+3001 ITEEV
-3009 IKTDKPVT
+3009 
-3017 DEKLAEIKAAVEN
+3017 LADIKAAVSD
-3030 GSIVITVNNT
+3030 GAITVT
-3040 PILQLTK
+3040 VTDTLQLTNEQK
-3047 EDKESDGGKKALMQA
+3047 AADGGKSALTEAAKAA
-3062 GAAASGE
+3062 GDE
-3069 LKKELDKLAEK
+3069 VKKELNKLAEK

-3119 IELPHSVTLTI
+3119 IELPHSVTVTI

-3207 SGKKDSAN
+3207 SGKTDSAN

-3223 LWLGSAVL
+3223 IWLGSAVL
-3231 AAAAVVVLTRK
+3231 AAAAVVVLTHKR

>member
-15 VVSMLP
+15 VVSLLP

-36 TQQEQIAP
+36 TQQEQTAP
-44 ADTENTVPAGNEE
+44 ADTDSNVPTEDEE
-57 TQEQQEPAE
+57 TQEQQEPAPE
-66 EVPVSRSA
+66 TPAPQMTS
-74 RSGGAAPM
+74 SGGAA
-82 LAAAG
+82 LALAE
-87 AVQNIGTAEE
+87 GTVSSAKE
-97 FAAMEPGGN
+97 FAEMDASGS
-106 YQLTADITVTAPY
+106 YTLTKDIIVTEPY
-119 ANEFTDFSGTFDGNG
+119 ASDFSGTFDGNG
-134 HTVTLAISGDSDY
+134 HTVTLNITSSSAKSYTG
-147 QALFA
+147 LFGT
-152 KLAAGAVVKN
+152 LAGGAVVKN
-162 VMVDGE
+162 VITAGKIE
-168 VTGTDNIGG
+168 ATGKDNVGG
-177 IAGIATNATII
+177 IAGFANTYSGDVTIENCKNTAAI
-188 ACANKA
+188 TGNNEVGGILGYCSGSAHSVTVTDCAN
-194 TVAATGRYVGG
+194 TGTISGTRKLGG
-205 LVGKG
+205 ICGNLENAHFIKN
-210 TGLTM
+210 
-215 TSCYNQGAVSSTR
+215 CYNSGTVTGSAIGGILGRGARGYSST
-228 TRPINMGGIAG
+228 TDTPIL
-239 YVDGGASVEN
+239 EN
-249 CYNTGSITGSGSN
+249 CYNVGDIVYSGTNGSAIVGTGY
-262 TAAVVGWDA
+262 AKKPVE
-271 ATVKNCYYL
+271 VKNCYAL
-280 ESTYKVGACGND
+280 KGSAQAFVVNGVNAISNSDFKSAD
-292 GYTDPTVSKTDAEMR
+292 EMK
-307 SGDIVALLGSAF
+307 SPAFAALLGEAF
-319 MVKSGD
+319 MAKAGD

-332 TPTAAVKFTVSPA
+332 TPTAAVLFTIAPA
-345 NAVVEINGV
+345 NATLEINGGT
-354 KYTGSCTVGLP
+354 YTGSTTVALP
-365 VGDYTYTVSC
+365 AADAPYSYTVSC

-387 TGEDNPVANPNS
+387 RNKDNPVATPA
-399 VSVTLEKDAAK
+399 SVTVTLAEDAAQ
-410 WVTVTFTVTPENAT
+410 WVTVTFN
-424 LTLKD
+424 
-429 GETQVTPTEGTTYK
+429 VTPTGAALTVKRGDTEIEPQSDGSYK

-456 DDEGYEPAS
+456 DDEGYESAS
-465 GEVTPTA
+465 GEVTPTES
-472 DGTQTVALKKV
+472 GSQSVALKKV
-483 QSIAVKNGST
+483 QSIAVTKAPT
-493 HKTEFEQGDALDTTG
+493 KTEYYKGDAELDLTG
-508 LTVTVTYSDN
+508 MVLTVNYDGTDETRTITDGYDAAGVTCEGFSTETPAESQTVTVKYRGKTATFTIKVKDAMLFADFFTGLNGIATAQN
-518 STKDIT
+518 STSYKFEPVLLDGGYVLKST
-524 EGFTVTGFNSVNVA
+524 NEQKGNSTSSL
-538 ENQTLTVHYKGAET
+538 TLTFAKAAQLTFDCKTDSEKNYDGLRVDINDQTGSQFGST
-552 TYSVKI
+552 GGYSGEKQDWKEFSIAV
-558 NKKLFPSK
+558 N
-566 AFNALEGYATVEY
+566 
-579 SHTGKY
+579 
-585 TAGDGKEFVDDAQEG
+585 AGDK
-600 ALRSNSA
+600 
-607 GMNSTTVT
+607 VT
-615 VTITFLENAP
+615 VNYR
-625 KMLLSFDYKVSSES
+625 KDSSG
-639 NYDKLLVAQNRET
+639 DKGQ
-652 KLTKSGTVA
+652 
-661 WTADNSLTV
+661 
-670 KGGDI
+670 
-675 VTLTYSKDR
+675 
-684 STASGSDCIWLKNFT
+684 DCIWLRNFRAEVLPT
-699 VSPLYTLTI
+699 VRFDVKDAAGTAI
-708 APNQTDATV
+708 DATV
-717 TLKDK
+717 TLKKGYTGLTAGTD
-722 EGKTVSGSNGVF
+722 GSYALTVGE
-734 AVKAAADYTYTVT
+734 KYTYTVE
-747 KKGYEPATGK
+747 KKGYEK
-757 VTMSAENQTVNV
+757 VTQEFTAQAGDNTITV

-779 QFTPDDAAVTLKQ
+779 KFTPDDAAVTLKQ

-801 AASSTGKNVYIA
+801 ADSEKGKNVYIA

-825 FGYETATGMISVA
+825 FGYETATGTIKVE
-838 TGDVNKTVTLTEAAK
+838 TGDVNKTVTLTELEK
-853 YSVTFQITKPEG
+853 QTVTFNITKPEG
-865 VSASPTVTVEYNGT
+865 VNAEPTITVESGSITAYT
-879 KVYEGSGANCTL
+879 GSGANCTL
-891 PAGDYTYKAT
+891 PAGDYTYTAK
-901 LKDCDDLSGSFTV
+901 LDGCDTLSGSFV
-914 AAAAVTVNLPFEKKL
+914 VKAAKTIGLEFVKSL
-929 TFADIFQG
+929 TFNDFFAGLD
-937 VEGITASNGTKG
+937 GITAENGTRYG
-949 FKPIKSAAGN
+949 FEPVRAAGGN
-959 YLESNKSYYGTTSL
+959 YLESNRRSYGTTSL
-973 TLTATK
+973 TLTATESRL
-979 PCVISFE
+979 VSFRYLAKGNKAE
-986 YFAQGHEDNWDED
+986 YSWED
-999 DSAFFTVKKG
+999 DSAFTVKKG
-1009 TTTLLTVYEENGWK
+1009 TTTLLTAYEENGWK
-1023 TFSTALN
+1023 TFSTVLN
-1030 TGETLTLSFNENG
+1030 KDEKLTLSFSESG
-1043 NSYYVRLKN
+1043 SSYYVQLKD
-1052 FAVSPAYTITLTTTP
+1052 FAAAAAHTLTLKTPDGATVVLKDRSGAEITGKNGAYT
-1067 TADKVELKDESGNKL
+1067 
-1082 TGSGGKYAVAP
+1082 VAA
-1093 GTYTYTVSKKDY
+1093 GTY
-1105 ETATG
+1105 A
-1110 EITVTDADVTQPV
+1110 
-1123 KLTAKPVITLTA
+1123 
-1135 TPADATVKL
+1135 
-1144 EKGSLPASP
+1144 
-1153 KTTDKETGVYTYVVE
+1153 
-1168 KGAEYTYTVS
+1168 YTVS
-1178 KFGYE
+1178 KFGYK

-1196 KTVTLSELASCTL
+1196 KTVTLSELATRTL
-1209 TFAVTPAEN
+1209 TFAVTPAD
-1218 AKVTVTHPVGGTI
+1218 ATVTVTHPVGGTI

-1255 YITVSGSFTAA
+1255 YIPVHGSITAA
-1266 KNDTITVTLT
+1266 ENKTLSFTLT

-1297 YLIDTAAKL
+1297 YQIGTAAEL

-1332 KPWTAIGTSS
+1332 KTWTAIGTDS

-1355 VSGLV
+1355 VSGLAGAG
-1360 TTGLVGELAEGGV
+1360 GLVYYLSANGTVKSLCV
-1373 VENLRVNCA
+1373 DCA
-1382 IVSTSSLLGG
+1382 IDGTSN
-1392 VANSSAGTIRNCM
+1392 V
-1405 VSGSITFSSEGHN
+1405 
-1418 GASAIGGIA
+1418 GGIA
-1427 GRTTG
+1427 DKSEGRIENCLVSGYIKGG
-1432 NGVISGCVSRAVV
+1432 NDTIFGVGGIVGHGVAGNVISGCVSTADILFKYSRYAVQNGAGGIV
-1445 KDAYDNSTYGT
+1445 GYTYGT
-1456 SAPLGGIAG
+1456 
-1465 YAYGVVENC
+1465 VENC
-1474 YFTGTLAVKKTQPNK
+1474 YFAGNVHTNAKSVSDGGF
-1489 IIQQKRGGLV
+1489 GGLV
-1499 GELNANAELKGSYVA
+1499 GCARSNAVMKDCYTVGAVTGP
-1514 GEFAIADESKF
+1514 ESSF

-1616 ELRGMSAADA
+1616 QLRGMSAADA
-1626 AKKAKADWYAETV
+1626 AKKAKADWYAENV
-1639 LGLYDLTDY
+1639 LGLYDLTDN

-1654 CEKYGIEAPG
+1654 CKEYGIEEPG
-1664 EAVTN
+1664 EAVTD

-1675 NALQKHFYKEL
+1675 TALQKYFYKEL
-1686 GLDAENADRLK
+1686 GLDAENADLLK

-1723 QTYTACLTLPASVT
+1723 QTYTGFLTLPASVA
-1737 VPVEGSGEKI
+1737 VPVEDSGEKT

-1791 TFTLC
+1791 IFTLC

-1805 QTLEDIAAEFARK
+1805 QTLEDIAVEFTRK
-1818 NTAVQPLQGMGLYDE
+1818 NTAVQPLQGVGLYDE

-1874 VQYIADNGKITY
+1874 VKYIADNGNITY

-1913 EITLRATV
+1913 EIILRGTV
-1921 GRSADAVQKLLE
+1921 GRSADAVQKLVE
-1933 SAAESLNWEL
+1933 SAAGSLNWEL

-1975 PSSIAGRYDVKVQW
+1975 PSGIAGRYDVKVQW

-2012 RPLQPA
+2012 RPLQPT

-2026 SGKFRLIARV
+2026 AGKFRLIARV

-2148 MVYRPLPGEKPVEA
+2148 MVYRPLPGEEPVKA

-2189 TQPELDGAAAFMTEA
+2189 TQPELDGAAAFMTKA
-2204 LTGDVYWDGIKNK
+2204 LTENAYWDGIKNK

-2283 ELLRVHQPE
+2283 ELLRVHRPE

-2316 INGTEESKERY
+2316 INGTEETKERY

-2346 EKNAADPN
+2346 EKNAVDPN

-2472 TYIPLDPTDPMVPG
+2472 TYIPLDPTDPAVPG

-2546 VKANIGSDG
+2546 VQKNMGADG
-2555 ILRKPDDKNTPVIT
+2555 VLVDPESRNPTVT
-2569 DNERIILA
+2569 DNERIVLA
-2577 LTAIGKDPTNVGDKN
+2577 LTAIGKDPANVGGEN

-2597 QDKDIM
+2597 QNKDIM

-2609 KTDINGLVMGLLAL
+2609 NTDINGLVMGLLAL

-2640 EQQNKDGSWSASADT
+2640 AQQNEDGSWSASADT

-2665 MALQALAPYHKDG
+2665 MALQALAPYHKDS

-2815 VSRRICSICGVVEEK
+2815 VSRRICSICGAVEEK
-2830 PVPATGHKFSA
+2830 SVPATGHNFGA

-2861 VCGTKET
+2861 VCGTEET

-2878 TATAGKA
+2878 TATAGKV

-2898 CSRCHKYFSDAAGK
+2898 CSRCHKFFSDAAGK
-2912 TEIAKDSWI
+2912 TEIAKDSWV

-2961 TIPATGKHTYVD
+2961 TIPATGKHTYVN
-2973 GVCTTCGTRNPAGGI
+2973 GVCTVCGVKNPMANV
-2988 KGDDLKVDSKDNT
+2988 KGDDIKVDSKDNKTAAGDGLVIKADDT
-3001 IVTGGGLT
+3001 ITGE
-3009 IKTDKPVT
+3009 V
-3017 DEKLAEIKAAVEN
+3017 LADIKAAVSD
-3030 GSIVITVNNT
+3030 GAITVT
-3040 PILQLTK
+3040 VTDTLQLTNEQK
-3047 EDKESDGGKKALMQA
+3047 AADGGKSALTEAAKTA
-3062 GAAASGE
+3062 GDE
-3069 LKKELDKLAEK
+3069 VKKELNKLAEK

-3119 IELPHSVTLTI
+3119 IELPHSVTVTI
-3130 PITDELYAALQGKHV
+3130 PITDELYAALQGKRV

>member
-1 MRKRVISW
+1 MKKRVISW

-15 VVSMLP
+15 VVSLLP

-44 ADTENTVPAGNEE
+44 VDTENTVPAGNEE
-57 TQEQQEPAE
+57 TQEQQEPAPE
-66 EVPVSRSA
+66 TPA
-74 RSGGAAPM
+74 PQMTRSGGAA
-82 LAAAG
+82 LALAE
-87 AVQNIGTAEE
+87 GTVSSAKE
-97 FAAMEPGGN
+97 FAAMDASGS
-106 YQLTADITVTAPY
+106 YTLTKDIIVTEPY
-119 ANEFTDFSGTFDGNG
+119 AYDFIGTFDGNG
-134 HTVTLAISGDSDY
+134 HTVTLDITASTANVG
-147 QALFA
+147 LFS
-152 KLAAGAVVKN
+152 KLAGGAVVKN
-162 VMVDGE
+162 VITAGSISGKVNN
-168 VTGTDNIGG
+168 VGG
-177 IAGIATNATII
+177 IAGTADGNVTIENCKNTASI
-188 ACANKA
+188 KGGKGAGGILGYSEPGSGFVTISSCANMGSVSGTRKQ
-194 TVAATGRYVGG
+194 VGG
-205 LVGKG
+205 IAGNVVG
-210 TGLTM
+210 THIIRN
-215 TSCYNQGAVSSTR
+215 CYNQGDISDGA
-228 TRPINMGGIAG
+228 GILG
-239 YVDGGASVEN
+239 RGTKGVLVEN
-249 CYNTGSITGSGSN
+249 CYTVGSVETNGAIIAVSSSSYSSDEPCRIVNCYAPSETVTALVPSTVKISNSGTKSS
-262 TAAVVGWDA
+262 AEMQSAEFA
-271 ATVKNCYYL
+271 AT
-280 ESTYKVGACGND
+280 
-292 GYTDPTVSKTDAEMR
+292 
-307 SGDIVALLGSAF
+307 LGSAF
-319 MVKSGD
+319 QYNGGGYPTLKDPEPVVEKNVVSISVKSAKTTCYTGDELELSVTVTYDDNSSEVITKGFTVAGFDNTAPGKQTVTVTYKEKTDSIEIEVIKKPEFDDFFAGIVNSVEVTNDATYPYVVDMTDSDGLCLRSSNPVQGNTSSTSTITLKAKANVTLSFKYWGCNYDSSYAALTIVKNNSYNPEMRSWGSTQWKDFTIDLKKGDTLRLNLIKTYVSGD
-325 YPALSWE
+325 YY
-332 TPTAAVKFTVSPA
+332 VKLKDFTVSSLYEVKLTAEPEEA
-345 NAVVEINGV
+345 DAVVALKDSTGAELKGTNGV
-354 KYTGSCTVGLP
+354 YIVSAGE
-365 VGDYTYTVSC
+365 YTYTVSAYGYDTVTETINVAADVAKTVPLTKSAAYSVAFDISRPAGITADPTVTVKTNGKAVYTGDGTGC
-375 PGYTQQ
+375 SLSNGSYAYTVACDGCDNAGGVFSVNGDKVNITVTLAKKAIFEDFFANCQGITVSGDKGKFTIEGAGKDSYLKTTETTTLALTATKNVKLSFSYIANAAGYVEGDWYDDEPDAYYYFTIKKNSTQVKRADSETSWKDFSVELTQGDVLTISYDGYT
-381 TGSVTV
+381 SYYY
-387 TGEDNPVANPNS
+387 
-399 VSVTLEKDAAK
+399 AALK
-410 WVTVTFTVTPENAT
+410 NFAAVPFYT
-424 LTLKD
+424 LTLKTPD
-429 GETQVTPTEGTTYK
+429 G
-443 LLKGVTYTYTAVS
+443 
-456 DDEGYEPAS
+456 
-465 GEVTPTA
+465 
-472 DGTQTVALKKV
+472 
-483 QSIAVKNGST
+483 
-493 HKTEFEQGDALDTTG
+493 
-508 LTVTVTYSDN
+508 
-518 STKDIT
+518 
-524 EGFTVTGFNSVNVA
+524 
-538 ENQTLTVHYKGAET
+538 
-552 TYSVKI
+552 
-558 NKKLFPSK
+558 
-566 AFNALEGYATVEY
+566 ATV
-579 SHTGKY
+579 
-585 TAGDGKEFVDDAQEG
+585 V
-600 ALRSNSA
+600 L
-607 GMNSTTVT
+607 
-615 VTITFLENAP
+615 
-625 KMLLSFDYKVSSES
+625 
-639 NYDKLLVAQNRET
+639 
-652 KLTKSGTVA
+652 
-661 WTADNSLTV
+661 
-670 KGGDI
+670 
-675 VTLTYSKDR
+675 KDR
-684 STASGSDCIWLKNFT
+684 SG
-699 VSPLYTLTI
+699 
-708 APNQTDATV
+708 
-717 TLKDK
+717 
-722 EGKTVSGSNGVF
+722 
-734 AVKAAADYTYTVT
+734 
-747 KKGYEPATGK
+747 
-757 VTMSAENQTVNV
+757 AE
-769 TLVKL
+769 
-774 PVITL
+774 I
-779 QFTPDDAAVTLKQ
+779 
-792 GNTTVYKES
+792 
-801 AASSTGKNVYIA
+801 TGKN
-813 AKNTDYTYTVSK
+813 
-825 FGYETATGMISVA
+825 
-838 TGDVNKTVTLTEAAK
+838 
-853 YSVTFQITKPEG
+853 
-865 VSASPTVTVEYNGT
+865 
-879 KVYEGSGANCTL
+879 GA
-891 PAGDYTYKAT
+891 Y
-901 LKDCDDLSGSFTV
+901 TV
-914 AAAAVTVNLPFEKKL
+914 AA
-929 TFADIFQG
+929 
-937 VEGITASNGTKG
+937 
-949 FKPIKSAAGN
+949 
-959 YLESNKSYYGTTSL
+959 
-973 TLTATK
+973 
-979 PCVISFE
+979 
-986 YFAQGHEDNWDED
+986 
-999 DSAFFTVKKG
+999 
-1009 TTTLLTVYEENGWK
+1009 
-1023 TFSTALN
+1023 
-1030 TGETLTLSFNENG
+1030 
-1043 NSYYVRLKN
+1043 
-1052 FAVSPAYTITLTTTP
+1052 
-1067 TADKVELKDESGNKL
+1067 
-1082 TGSGGKYAVAP
+1082 
-1093 GTYTYTVSKKDY
+1093 GTY
-1105 ETATG
+1105 A
-1110 EITVTDADVTQPV
+1110 
-1123 KLTAKPVITLTA
+1123 
-1135 TPADATVKL
+1135 
-1144 EKGSLPASP
+1144 
-1153 KTTDKETGVYTYVVE
+1153 
-1168 KGAEYTYTVS
+1168 YTVS

-1231 KPEADGGYKL
+1231 KPETDGGYKL
-1241 YLGETYAYTVAKAD
+1241 YLGETYAYTVAKAG
-1255 YITVSGSFTAA
+1255 YIPVHGSITAA
-1266 KNDTITVTLT
+1266 EDKTLSFTLT
-1276 YAGAGWDGTTK
+1276 YAGEGWDGTAK
-1287 TAPTQDKSGV
+1287 TAPTQDKNGV
-1297 YLIDTAAKL
+1297 YQIGTAAEL

-1311 AVNGGQKAINGKLTA
+1311 AVNKGGTTISGKLTA

-1332 KPWTAIGTSS
+1332 KTWTAIGTDS

-1355 VSGLV
+1355 VSGLAG
-1360 TTGLVGELAEGGV
+1360 TGGLVYYLSANGTVKSLCV
-1373 VENLRVNCA
+1373 DCA
-1382 IVSTSSLLGG
+1382 IDGTSN
-1392 VANSSAGTIRNCM
+1392 V
-1405 VSGSITFSSEGHN
+1405 
-1418 GASAIGGIA
+1418 GGIA
-1427 GRTTG
+1427 DKSEGRIENCLVSGYIKGGDDVIFGVGGIVGHGVAG
-1432 NGVISGCVSRAVV
+1432 NVISGCVSTADILFKYSRYAVQNGAGGIV
-1445 KDAYDNSTYGT
+1445 GYTYGT
-1456 SAPLGGIAG
+1456 
-1465 YAYGVVENC
+1465 VENC
-1474 YFTGTLAVKKTQPNK
+1474 YFAGNVHTNAKSVSAGGF
-1489 IIQQKRGGLV
+1489 GGLV
-1499 GELNANAELKGSYVA
+1499 GCARSNAVMKDCYTVGAVTGP
-1514 GEFAIADESKF
+1514 ESSF

-1560 TAHTADY
+1560 TARTADY
-1567 MRSAEFAVDMG
+1567 MRTPEFAAEMG
-1578 MNQDDGT
+1578 MHLDSGNS
-1585 LNGGFPVLP
+1585 NGGFPVLP
-1594 WQGGTVLSADDLKAA
+1594 WQGGTPVDNADLKAA

-1639 LGLYDLTDY
+1639 LRFYDLTDY

-1654 CEKYGIEAPG
+1654 CEKYGIEEPG
-1664 EAVTN
+1664 EVVTD

-1686 GLDAENADRLK
+1686 GLDAENADLLK

-1709 TPVSGDPEE
+1709 TPVSSDPEE
-1718 EEETA
+1718 EEEIA
-1723 QTYTACLTLPASVT
+1723 QTYTGFLTLPASVT
-1737 VPVEGSGEKI
+1737 VPVEGSGEKT
-1747 VSLTWTADNAL
+1747 VSLAWTADNAL

-1805 QTLEDIAAEFARK
+1805 QTLEDIAVEFTRK
-1818 NTAVQPLQGMGLYDE
+1818 NTAVQPLQGVGRYDE

-1874 VQYIADNGKITY
+1874 VQYIADNGDIIY

-1933 SAAESLNWEL
+1933 SAAGSLNWEL

-2026 SGKFRLIARV
+2026 AGKFRLIARV

-2049 TGDNGVEVYADVF
+2049 TGDNGVEVYADVL

-2099 VDLTAVSDDMQMPRP
+2099 VDTTAVGDDMQMPRP
-2114 ALLEEKGIMSDSY
+2114 ALLEKAGIMTDSY

-2148 MVYRPLPGEKPVEA
+2148 MVYRPLPGEKRVEA
-2162 KYVVTITTRSSGLLL
+2162 KYVVIITTRSSGLLL

-2189 TQPELDGAAAFMTEA
+2189 TQQELDGAADFMTEA

-2217 NTVKTKVTSDLYPFA
+2217 NTDKTKVTSDLYPFA

-2327 KDFAQ
+2327 KNFAQ

-2338 HIDLTVIG
+2338 QIDLTVPG
-2346 EKNAADPN
+2346 TTGQNDPN

-2375 QGISDFTF
+2375 TGISGFTF

-2437 MFGIAVKGG
+2437 MFGLTLQGG
-2446 NETLP
+2446 TETLP

-2472 TYIPLDPTDPMVPG
+2472 TYIPLDPTDPAVPG

-2546 VKANIGSDG
+2546 VQKNMGADG
-2555 ILRKPDDKNTPVIT
+2555 VLVDPESRNPTVT

-2577 LTAIGKDPTNVGDKN
+2577 LTAIGKDPANVGGEN
-2592 LLTAL
+2592 LLKAL
-2597 QDKDIM
+2597 QNKDIM
-2603 KVTDTS
+2603 QVTDTS
-2609 KTDINGLVMGLLAL
+2609 NTDINGLVMGLLAL

-2640 EQQNKDGSWSASADT
+2640 AQQNEDGSWRASADT

-2665 MALQALAPYHKDG
+2665 MALQALAPYYKDG

-2861 VCGTKET
+2861 VCGTEET

-2912 TEIAKDSWI
+2912 TEIAKDSWV

-2961 TIPATGKHTYVD
+2961 TIPATGKHTYVN
-2973 GVCTTCGTRNPAGGI
+2973 GVCTVCGVKNPMANV
-2988 KGDDLKVDSKDNT
+2988 KGDDIKVDSKDNT

-3017 DEKLAEIKAAVEN
+3017 DEKLADIKAAVSD
-3030 GSIVITVNNT
+3030 GAITVT
-3040 PILQLTK
+3040 VTDTLQLTNEQK
-3047 EDKESDGGKKALMQA
+3047 AADGGKSALTEAAKTA
-3062 GAAASGE
+3062 GDE
-3069 LKKELDKLAEK
+3069 VKKELNKLAEK

-3119 IELPHSVTLTI
+3119 IELPHSVTVTI

-3207 SGKKDSAN
+3207 SGKTDSAN

>member
-44 ADTENTVPAGNEE
+44 VDTENTVSAGNEE
-57 TQEQQEPAE
+57 TQEQQEQQEPAE

-74 RSGGAAPM
+74 RSGGAA
-82 LAAAG
+82 LALAE
-87 AVQNIGTAEE
+87 GTVSSAKDFAE
-97 FAAMEPGGN
+97 MEPGGN

-119 ANEFTDFSGTFDGNG
+119 AKDFTGTFDGNG
-134 HTVTLAISGDSDY
+134 HTVTLALENEAGEC
-147 QALFA
+147 QALFS
-152 KLAAGAVVKN
+152 KIAASGKVQNLGIA
-162 VMVDGE
+162 GT
-168 VTGTDNIGG
+168 VTGKKYVGGIAGKNAGSIENCKNTAAIKGASADGRWIGG
-177 IAGIATNATII
+177 IAGETSNGSKILNCYNIGTISSD
-188 ACANKA
+188 
-194 TVAATGRYVGG
+194 RS
-205 LVGKG
+205 GKG
-210 TGLTM
+210 VCL
-215 TSCYNQGAVSSTR
+215 
-228 TRPINMGGIAG
+228 GGIAG
-239 YVDGGASVEN
+239 NAPSAKISN
-249 CYNTGSITGSGSN
+249 CYNAGQIVTKSTTNYGAIAGYGYG
-262 TAAVVGWDA
+262 V
-271 ATVKNCYYL
+271 TVSNCYFIAVDNLKGVYGTET
-280 ESTYKVGACGND
+280 ESTPK
-292 GYTDPTVSKTDAEMR
+292 SAEEMK
-307 SGDIVALLGSAF
+307 SPAFAALLGSAF
-319 MVKSGD
+319 MAKTGD

-332 TPTAAVKFTVSPA
+332 TPTAAVTFAIQPE
-345 NAVVEINGV
+345 NAVLTINGGT
-354 KYTGSCTVGLP
+354 YTGSTTVALP
-365 VGDYTYTVSC
+365 AADAPYSYTVSC
-375 PGYTQQ
+375 DGYTTK
-381 TGSVTV
+381 TGTVTV
-387 TGEDNPVANPNS
+387 RNKDNPVADPAN
-399 VSVTLEKDAAK
+399 
-410 WVTVTFTVTPENAT
+410 VTVTLAEDTSAWVNVTFN
-424 LTLKD
+424 
-429 GETQVTPTEGTTYK
+429 VTPTGAALTVKRGDMTVEPQSDGSYK
-443 LLKGVTYTYTAVS
+443 LLKGVEYTYTAVS
-456 DDEGYEPAS
+456 DDEGYEPAA
-465 GEVTPTA
+465 GTVTPTENS
-472 DGTQTVALKKV
+472 TQTVALKKV
-483 QSIAVKNGST
+483 QSIEVTKAPT
-493 HKTEFEQGDALDTTG
+493 KTEYYKGDAELDLTG
-508 LTVTVTYSDN
+508 MVLTVNYDGTNETRTITDGYDAAGVTFEGFDTSEPAESKSITVSYRGKTASFAIEVKDKLQFSDFFSAISDSVTATN
-518 STKDIT
+518 STSRPFEPVQSEGCLQPASNASSYSPSTIT
-524 EGFTVTGFNSVNVA
+524 IAAIKN
-538 ENQTLTVHYKGAET
+538 
-552 TYSVKI
+552 
-558 NKKLFPSK
+558 
-566 AFNALEGYATVEY
+566 
-579 SHTGKY
+579 
-585 TAGDGKEFVDDAQEG
+585 
-600 ALRSNSA
+600 
-607 GMNSTTVT
+607 VT
-615 VTITFLENAP
+615 V
-625 KMLLSFDYKVSSES
+625 SFDYCGGTGYTDFYVKKGSSQLLASYYSSEWKNFS
-639 NYDKLLVAQNRET
+639 
-652 KLTKSGTVA
+652 
-661 WTADNSLTV
+661 ADLRI
-670 KGGDI
+670 GE
-675 VTLTYSKDR
+675 TLTLSYGS
-684 STASGSDCIWLKNFT
+684 SSGLKLKNFT

-722 EGKTVSGSNGVF
+722 EGKAVSGSNGVF

-801 AASSTGKNVYIA
+801 ADSEKGKNVYIA
-813 AKNTDYTYTVSK
+813 AKNTAYTYTATKFGYETATGTISVATTDVNKTVTLTELAKQTVTFNITKPEGVSAEPVVTVKYNGTKVYEGSGTNCTLPAGNYTYTATLDGCDTLSGSFVVQAAKTIGLEFVKSLTFDDFFAGLDGITAENGTRYGFEPVRAAGGNYLHRNDSVSYSNNTATITLKADKSLVLQFDYYGGTYYSSSEYFSVKKGSTEIFKSYNSNEWKTYSVAVAAGDVLTLTYKGYGENSYVDLKNFTVSPVYTVSLNVTGAEDCTVALQDASGAAITGTDGKYAVPAGVYTYTVSK
-825 FGYETATGMISVA
+825 FGYETKTGTIKVEG
-838 TGDVNKTVTLTEAAK
+838 GDV
-853 YSVTFQITKPEG
+853 S
-865 VSASPTVTVEYNGT
+865 
-879 KVYEGSGANCTL
+879 
-891 PAGDYTYKAT
+891 
-901 LKDCDDLSGSFTV
+901 KDV
-914 AAAAVTVNLPFEKKL
+914 A
-929 TFADIFQG
+929 
-937 VEGITASNGTKG
+937 
-949 FKPIKSAAGN
+949 
-959 YLESNKSYYGTTSL
+959 
-973 TLTATK
+973 LTA
-979 PCVISFE
+979 
-986 YFAQGHEDNWDED
+986 
-999 DSAFFTVKKG
+999 
-1009 TTTLLTVYEENGWK
+1009 
-1023 TFSTALN
+1023 
-1030 TGETLTLSFNENG
+1030 
-1043 NSYYVRLKN
+1043 
-1052 FAVSPAYTITLTTTP
+1052 
-1067 TADKVELKDESGNKL
+1067 
-1082 TGSGGKYAVAP
+1082 
-1093 GTYTYTVSKKDY
+1093 
-1105 ETATG
+1105 
-1110 EITVTDADVTQPV
+1110 
-1123 KLTAKPVITLTA
+1123 LTAYQVKFA
-1135 TPADATVKL
+1135 ADPADASVAL
-1144 EKGSLPASP
+1144 
-1153 KTTDKETGVYTYVVE
+1153 
-1168 KGAEYTYTVS
+1168 
-1178 KFGYE
+1178 
-1183 TETGSITVNADVN
+1183 
-1196 KTVTLSELASCTL
+1196 
-1209 TFAVTPAEN
+1209 
-1218 AKVTVTHPVGGTI
+1218 THPVGGTI
-1231 KPEADGGYKL
+1231 AADENGAYIV
-1241 YLGETYAYTVAKAD
+1241 YAGETYAYTVAKAN

-1266 KNDTITVTLT
+1266 KNDTIKVTLT

-1287 TAPTQDKSGV
+1287 TAPKTENGV
-1297 YLIDTAAKL
+1297 YQIGTAAEL

-1311 AVNGGQKAINGKLTA
+1311 AVNGGQRDISAKLTA
-1326 NINLNG
+1326 NINLND
-1332 KPWTAIGTSS
+1332 KTWTAIGTSS

-1405 VSGSITFSSEGHN
+1405 VSGSITFSSN
-1418 GASAIGGIA
+1418 GPNAALAIGGIV

-1432 NGVISGCVSRAVV
+1432 NSVISGCVSRAVV

-1456 SAPLGGIAG
+1456 TAPLGGITG
-1465 YAYGVVENC
+1465 YAHGVVENC

-1489 IIQQKRGGLV
+1489 IIYQKRGGLV
-1499 GELNANAELKGSYVA
+1499 GELQANAELKGSYVA

-1525 GAVVGKV
+1525 GAVVGV
-1532 NSGATITNCAYLDT
+1532 VASSATITNCAYLDT
-1546 VAPQAAADGTTSGM
+1546 IAPQAVAEGSTSGM
-1560 TAHTADY
+1560 TARTADY
-1567 MRSAEFAVDMG
+1567 MRTPEFAAEMG
-1578 MNQDDGT
+1578 MHLDSDNS
-1585 LNGGFPVLP
+1585 NGGFPVLP
-1594 WQGGTVLSADDLKAA
+1594 WQGGTPVDNADLKAA

-1616 ELRGMSAADA
+1616 QLRGMSAADA
-1626 AKKAKADWYAETV
+1626 AKKAKADWYAEIV
-1639 LGLYDLTDY
+1639 LEIYDLNNY

-1654 CEKYGIEAPG
+1654 CEKYGIEEPG
-1664 EAVTN
+1664 EAVTD

-1675 NALQKHFYKEL
+1675 NALQKHFYKEQ
-1686 GLDAENADRLK
+1686 GLDAENADLLK

-1718 EEETA
+1718 EEEIA
-1723 QTYTACLTLPASVT
+1723 QTYTGFLTLPKSVT
-1737 VPVEGSGEKI
+1737 VPVGGEEKI
-1747 VSLTWTADNAL
+1747 VSLAWTADNAL

-1781 LQSGAATKTK
+1781 LQSGAATRTK

-1805 QTLEDIAAEFARK
+1805 QTLEDIAAEFTRK
-1818 NTAVQPLQGMGLYDE
+1818 NTAVQPLQGVGLYDE

-1874 VQYIADNGKITY
+1874 VQYIADNGDIIY

-1900 GLKFNITYAGVTK
+1900 GLKFRITYAGVTK
-1913 EITLRATV
+1913 EITLRGTV
-1921 GRSADAVQKLLE
+1921 GRSADDVQELVE
-1933 SAAESLNWEL
+1933 SAAGSLNWEL

-1975 PSSIAGRYDVKVQW
+1975 PSGIAGRYDVKVQW

-2018 DGTALPEK
+2018 DGTPLPEK
-2026 SGKFRLIARV
+2026 AGKFRLIARV

-2049 TGDNGVEVYADVF
+2049 TGDNGVEVYADVL

-2099 VDLTAVSDDMQMPRP
+2099 VDTTAVSDDLQMPRP
-2114 ALLEEKGIMSDSY
+2114 ALLEKAGIMTDSY

-2189 TQPELDGAAAFMTEA
+2189 TQQELDGAAAFMTEA
-2204 LTGDVYWDGIKNK
+2204 LTEGVYWNGIKNK
-2217 NTVKTKVTSDLYPFA
+2217 NTDKTKVTSDLYPFA

-2252 FDGIE
+2252 FNGIE

-2316 INGTEESKERY
+2316 INGTEETKERY

-2338 HIDLTVIG
+2338 HIDLTVPG
-2346 EKNAADPN
+2346 TTGQNDPN

-2360 VKVKVDGYNKNGHTF
+2360 VKVQVDGYNKNGHTF
-2375 QGISDFTF
+2375 RGISDFTF

-2472 TYIPLDPTDPMVPG
+2472 TYIPLDPTDPTVPG

-2520 VLGQARAKVPL
+2520 VLGLARAKVPL

-2546 VKANIGSDG
+2546 VQKNMGADG
-2555 ILRKPDDKNTPVIT
+2555 VLVDPESRNPTVT

-2577 LTAIGKDPTNVGDKN
+2577 LTAIGKDPANVGGEN
-2592 LLTAL
+2592 LLKAL

-2609 KTDINGLVMGLLAL
+2609 NTDINGLVMGLLAL

-2640 EQQNKDGSWSASADT
+2640 EQQNEDGSWSASAD
-2655 KPVGDVDMTA
+2655 KKSVGDVDMTA
-2665 MALQALAPYHKDG
+2665 MALQALAPYYKDG

-2693 LSGKYRSGY
+2693 LSGKYQSGY

-2743 LQYRVAENGGFK
+2743 LQYRVAKNGGFK

-2815 VSRRICSICGVVEEK
+2815 VSRRICSICGAVEEK
-2830 PVPATGHKFSA
+2830 SVPAPGHKFGA
-2841 WTVTKAATCTESG
+2841 WTTTKEPTCTETG
-2854 ISTRKCS
+2854 TEKRTCS
-2861 VCGTKET
+2861 VCSKEET
-2868 MIVPSLGHSM
+2868 RV
-2878 TATAGKA
+2878 
-2885 ATCTEA
+2885 
-2891 GNSAYWT
+2891 
-2898 CSRCHKYFSDAAGK
+2898 
-2912 TEIAKDSWI
+2912 

-2926 HDEATR
+2926 HTPGTEMLADKDGHWNVCKVCHAVVNKTGHTYVNGIQCVCGAVKSEGGTLKRIEVSDTITVPDTLRDNEKLNSVERIKAELQLQITLKNSKGNKDNTVFMDVSLLVFENNEWRPATKEDLT
-2932 AAVAATCY
+2932 AGKITVLLPYPEAVAAKY
-2940 ASGHEAD
+2940 GQ
-2947 TYCKRCGIVITAGA
+2947 Y
-2961 TIPATGKHTYVD
+2961 
-2973 GVCTTCGTRNPAGGI
+2973 NF
-2988 KGDDLKVDSKDNT
+2988 
-3001 IVTGGGLT
+3001 
-3009 IKTDKPVT
+3009 
-3017 DEKLAEIKAAVEN
+3017 
-3030 GSIVITVNNT
+3030 
-3040 PILQLTK
+3040 
-3047 EDKESDGGKKALMQA
+3047 
-3062 GAAASGE
+3062 
-3069 LKKELDKLAEK
+3069 
-3080 LDALRGDKSRKNA
+3080 
-3093 QLEKVVDVTV
+3093 TV
-3103 ALVKTEGNE
+3103 AHMVAMADCGLDVGTVEFPAVTKTPSG
-3112 IKTVAQL
+3112 L
-3119 IELPHSVTLTI
+3119 LVTLT
-3130 PITDELYAALQGKHV
+3130 G
-3145 CVVRSHTDSSG
+3145 
-3156 NVTTAELSATL
+3156 LSP
-3167 GGTKGNYVLT
+3167 V
-3177 FQTDKASAF
+3177 
-3186 AIVSYETVSSGYY
+3186 AISWTESTNHYY
-3199 YGGSGTAD
+3199 YNPTATPD
-3207 SGKKDSAN
+3207 KTDSAN

>member
-44 ADTENTVPAGNEE
+44 VDTENTVPAGNEE
-57 TQEQQEPAE
+57 TQEQQEPAPE
-66 EVPVSRSA
+66 TPVSRSA
-74 RSGGAAPM
+74 RIG
-82 LAAAG
+82 
-87 AVQNIGTAEE
+87 GTALALAEGTVSSAKE
-97 FAAMEPGGN
+97 FAAMDASGS
-106 YQLTADITVTAPY
+106 YTLTKDIIVTEPY
-119 ANEFTDFSGTFDGNG
+119 ASDFSGTFDGNG
-134 HTVTLAISGDSDY
+134 HTVTLNITASTANVG
-147 QALFA
+147 LFS
-152 KLAAGAVVKN
+152 KLAGGAVVKN
-162 VMVDGE
+162 VITAGSISGKVNN
-168 VTGTDNIGG
+168 VGG
-177 IAGIATNATII
+177 IAGTADGNVTIENCKNTASI
-188 ACANKA
+188 KGGKGAGGILGYSEPGSGFVTISSCANMGSVSGTRKQ
-194 TVAATGRYVGG
+194 VGG
-205 LVGKG
+205 IAGNVVG
-210 TGLTM
+210 THIIRN
-215 TSCYNQGAVSSTR
+215 CYNQGDISDGA
-228 TRPINMGGIAG
+228 GILG
-239 YVDGGASVEN
+239 RGTKGVLVEN
-249 CYNTGSITGSGSN
+249 CYTVGSVETNGAIMAVSSSSYSSDEPCRIVNCYAPSETVTALVPSTVKISNSGTKSS
-262 TAAVVGWDA
+262 AEMQSAEFA
-271 ATVKNCYYL
+271 AT
-280 ESTYKVGACGND
+280 
-292 GYTDPTVSKTDAEMR
+292 
-307 SGDIVALLGSAF
+307 LGSAF
-319 MVKSGD
+319 QYNGGGYPTLKDPEPVVEKNVVSISVKS
-325 YPALSWE
+325 AK
-332 TPTAAVKFTVSPA
+332 TTC
-345 NAVVEINGV
+345 
-354 KYTGSCTVGLP
+354 YTGDELEL
-365 VGDYTYTVSC
+365 
-375 PGYTQQ
+375 
-381 TGSVTV
+381 SVTV
-387 TGEDNPVANPNS
+387 TYDDNSSEVI
-399 VSVTLEKDAAK
+399 TKG
-410 WVTVTFTVTPENAT
+410 FTVAGFDN
-424 LTLKD
+424 
-429 GETQVTPTEGTTYK
+429 
-443 LLKGVTYTYTAVS
+443 TAP
-456 DDEGYEPAS
+456 GK
-465 GEVTPTA
+465 
-472 DGTQTVALKKV
+472 Q
-483 QSIAVKNGST
+483 
-493 HKTEFEQGDALDTTG
+493 
-508 LTVTVTYSDN
+508 TVTVTYKEKTDSIEIEVIKKPEFD
-518 STKDIT
+518 DFFAGI
-524 EGFTVTGFNSVNVA
+524 VNSVEVTNDA
-538 ENQTLTVHYKGAET
+538 
-552 TYSVKI
+552 TYPYVVDMTDS
-558 NKKLFPSK
+558 
-566 AFNALEGYATVEY
+566 
-579 SHTGKY
+579 
-585 TAGDGKEFVDDAQEG
+585 DGLC
-600 ALRSNSA
+600 LRSSNPDQGNTS
-607 GMNSTTVT
+607 STS
-615 VTITFLENAP
+615 TITLKAKANVT
-625 KMLLSFDYKVSSES
+625 LSFKYWGC
-639 NYDKLLVAQNRET
+639 NYDSSYAALTIVKNNSYNPEMRSWGSTQWKDFTIDLKKGDTLRLNLIKTYVSGDYYVKL
-652 KLTKSGTVA
+652 
-661 WTADNSLTV
+661 
-670 KGGDI
+670 
-675 VTLTYSKDR
+675 KD
-684 STASGSDCIWLKNFT
+684 FT
-699 VSPLYTLTI
+699 VSSLY
-708 APNQTDATV
+708 
-717 TLKDK
+717 
-722 EGKTVSGSNGVF
+722 E
-734 AVKAAADYTYTVT
+734 
-747 KKGYEPATGK
+747 
-757 VTMSAENQTVNV
+757 
-769 TLVKL
+769 
-774 PVITL
+774 
-779 QFTPDDAAVTLKQ
+779 
-792 GNTTVYKES
+792 
-801 AASSTGKNVYIA
+801 
-813 AKNTDYTYTVSK
+813 
-825 FGYETATGMISVA
+825 
-838 TGDVNKTVTLTEAAK
+838 
-853 YSVTFQITKPEG
+853 
-865 VSASPTVTVEYNGT
+865 
-879 KVYEGSGANCTL
+879 
-891 PAGDYTYKAT
+891 
-901 LKDCDDLSGSFTV
+901 
-914 AAAAVTVNLPFEKKL
+914 
-929 TFADIFQG
+929 
-937 VEGITASNGTKG
+937 
-949 FKPIKSAAGN
+949 
-959 YLESNKSYYGTTSL
+959 
-973 TLTATK
+973 
-979 PCVISFE
+979 
-986 YFAQGHEDNWDED
+986 
-999 DSAFFTVKKG
+999 
-1009 TTTLLTVYEENGWK
+1009 
-1023 TFSTALN
+1023 
-1030 TGETLTLSFNENG
+1030 
-1043 NSYYVRLKN
+1043 
-1052 FAVSPAYTITLTTTP
+1052 
-1067 TADKVELKDESGNKL
+1067 
-1082 TGSGGKYAVAP
+1082 
-1093 GTYTYTVSKKDY
+1093 
-1105 ETATG
+1105 
-1110 EITVTDADVTQPV
+1110 V
-1123 KLTAKPVITLTA
+1123 KLTAEPEE
-1135 TPADATVKL
+1135 ADAVVALKDSTGAEL
-1144 EKGSLPASP
+1144 KG
-1153 KTTDKETGVYTYVVE
+1153 TNGVYIVSA
-1168 KGAEYTYTVS
+1168 GEYTYTVS
-1178 KFGYE
+1178 AYGYDTVTETINVAADVAKTVPLTKSAAYSVAFDISRPAGITADPTVTVKTNGKAVYTGDGTGCSLSNGSYAYTVACDGCDNAGGVFSVNGDKVNITVTLAKKAIFEDFFANCQGITVSGDKGKFTIEGAGKDSYLKTTETTTLALTATKNVKLSFSYIANAAGCVEGDWYDEPDEYYYFTIKKNSKQVKLANRETSWKDFSVELTQGDVLTISYDGYTSYYYAALKNFAAVPFYTLTLKTPDGATVVLKDRSGAEITGKNGAYTVAAGTYAYTVSKYGYE
-1183 TETGSITVNADVN
+1183 TKTGTIKVEGGDVSKDVALTALTAYQVKFVADPADAS
-1196 KTVTLSELASCTL
+1196 VTL
-1209 TFAVTPAEN
+1209 
-1218 AKVTVTHPVGGTI
+1218 THPVGGTI
-1231 KPEADGGYKL
+1231 KPGADGGYKL

-1311 AVNGGQKAINGKLTA
+1311 AVNGGQKAISGKLTA

-1332 KPWTAIGTSS
+1332 KTWTAIGTDS

-1355 VSGLV
+1355 VSGLAG
-1360 TTGLVGELAEGGV
+1360 TGGLVYYLSANGTVKSLCV
-1373 VENLRVNCA
+1373 DCA
-1382 IVSTSSLLGG
+1382 IDGTSN
-1392 VANSSAGTIRNCM
+1392 V
-1405 VSGSITFSSEGHN
+1405 
-1418 GASAIGGIA
+1418 GGIA
-1427 GRTTG
+1427 DKSEGRIENCLVSGYIKGGDDVIFGVGGIVGHGVAG
-1432 NGVISGCVSRAVV
+1432 NVISGCVSTADILFKYSRYAVQNGAGGIV
-1445 KDAYDNSTYGT
+1445 GYTYGT
-1456 SAPLGGIAG
+1456 
-1465 YAYGVVENC
+1465 VENC
-1474 YFTGTLAVKKTQPNK
+1474 YFAGNVHTNAKSVSA
-1489 IIQQKRGGLV
+1489 GGLV
-1499 GELNANAELKGSYVA
+1499 GCARSNAVMKDCYTVGAVTGP
-1514 GEFAIADESKF
+1514 ESSF

-1560 TAHTADY
+1560 TARTADY
-1567 MRSAEFAVDMG
+1567 MRTPEFAAEMG
-1578 MNQDDGT
+1578 MHLDSGNS
-1585 LNGGFPVLP
+1585 NGGFPVLP
-1594 WQGGTVLSADDLKAA
+1594 WQGGTPVDNADLKAA

-1639 LGLYDLTDY
+1639 LRFYDLTDY

-1654 CEKYGIEAPG
+1654 CEKYGIEEPG
-1664 EAVTN
+1664 EAVTD

-1686 GLDAENADRLK
+1686 GLDAENADLLK

-1709 TPVSGDPEE
+1709 TPVSSDPEE
-1718 EEETA
+1718 EEEIA
-1723 QTYTACLTLPASVT
+1723 QTYTGFLTLPASVT
-1737 VPVEGSGEKI
+1737 VPVEGSGEKT
-1747 VSLTWTADNAL
+1747 VSLAWTADNAL

-1805 QTLEDIAAEFARK
+1805 QTLEDIAVEFTRK
-1818 NTAVQPLQGMGLYDE
+1818 NTAVQPLQGVGLYDE

-1874 VQYIADNGKITY
+1874 VQYIADNGDIIY

-1933 SAAESLNWEL
+1933 SAAGSLNWEL

-2026 SGKFRLIARV
+2026 AGKFRLIARV

-2049 TGDNGVEVYADVF
+2049 TGDNGVEVYADVL

-2099 VDLTAVSDDMQMPRP
+2099 VDTTAVGDDMQMPRP
-2114 ALLEEKGIMSDSY
+2114 ALLEKAGIMSDSY

-2148 MVYRPLPGEKPVEA
+2148 MVYRPLPGEKRVEA
-2162 KYVVTITTRSSGLLL
+2162 KYVVIITTRSSGLLL

-2189 TQPELDGAAAFMTEA
+2189 TQQELDGAADFMTEA

-2217 NTVKTKVTSDLYPFA
+2217 NTDKTKVTSDLYPFA

-2327 KDFAQ
+2327 KNFAQ

-2338 HIDLTVIG
+2338 QIDLTVPG
-2346 EKNAADPN
+2346 TTGQNDPN

-2375 QGISDFTF
+2375 TGISGFTF

-2437 MFGIAVKGG
+2437 MFGLTLQGG
-2446 NETLP
+2446 TETLP

-2472 TYIPLDPTDPMVPG
+2472 TYIPLDPTDPAVPG

-2555 ILRKPDDKNTPVIT
+2555 ILRAPDDKNTPVIT
-2569 DNERIILA
+2569 DNERIALA
-2577 LTAIGKDPTNVGDKN
+2577 LTAIGKDPANVGGEN
-2592 LLTAL
+2592 LLKAL
-2597 QDKDIM
+2597 QNKDIM

-2640 EQQNKDGSWSASADT
+2640 AQQNEDGSWRASADT

-2665 MALQALAPYHKDG
+2665 MALQALAPYYKDG

-2794 ACAHRFGEWKVTV
+2794 ACAHRFGEWQVTV

-2815 VSRRICSICGVVEEK
+2815 VSRRICSICGAVEEK
-2830 PVPATGHKFSA
+2830 SVPATGHNFGA

-2861 VCGTKET
+2861 VCGTEET

-2912 TEIAKDSWI
+2912 TEIAKDSWV

-2961 TIPATGKHTYVD
+2961 TIPATGKHTYVN
-2973 GVCTTCGTRNPAGGI
+2973 GVCTVCGVKNPMANV
-2988 KGDDLKVDSKDNT
+2988 KGDDIKVDSKDNT

-3017 DEKLAEIKAAVEN
+3017 DEKLADIKAAVSD
-3030 GSIVITVNNT
+3030 GAITVT
-3040 PILQLTK
+3040 VTDTLQLTNEQK
-3047 EDKESDGGKKALMQA
+3047 AADGGKSALTEAAKTA
-3062 GAAASGE
+3062 GDE
-3069 LKKELDKLAEK
+3069 VKKELNKLAEK

-3119 IELPHSVTLTI
+3119 IELPHSVTVTI

-3207 SGKKDSAN
+3207 SGKTDSAN

>member
-1 MRKRVISW
+1 MKKRVISW

-15 VVSMLP
+15 VVSLLP

-44 ADTENTVPAGNEE
+44 VDTENTVPAGNEE
-57 TQEQQEPAE
+57 TQEQQEPAPE
-66 EVPVSRSA
+66 TPA
-74 RSGGAAPM
+74 PQMTRSGGAA
-82 LAAAG
+82 LALAE
-87 AVQNIGTAEE
+87 GTVSSAKE
-97 FAAMEPGGN
+97 FAAMDASGS
-106 YQLTADITVTAPY
+106 YTLTKDIIVTEPY
-119 ANEFTDFSGTFDGNG
+119 AYDFIGTFDGNG
-134 HTVTLAISGDSDY
+134 HTVTLDITASTANVG
-147 QALFA
+147 LFS
-152 KLAAGAVVKN
+152 KLAGGAVVKN
-162 VMVDGE
+162 VITAGSISGKVNN
-168 VTGTDNIGG
+168 VGG
-177 IAGIATNATII
+177 IAGTADGNVTIENCKNTASI
-188 ACANKA
+188 KGGKGAGGILGYSEPGSGFVTISSCANMGSVSGTRKQ
-194 TVAATGRYVGG
+194 VGG
-205 LVGKG
+205 IAGNVVG
-210 TGLTM
+210 THIIRN
-215 TSCYNQGAVSSTR
+215 CYNQGDISDGA
-228 TRPINMGGIAG
+228 GILG
-239 YVDGGASVEN
+239 RGTKGVLVEN
-249 CYNTGSITGSGSN
+249 CYTVGSVETNGAIIAVSSSSYSSDEPCRIVNCYAPSETVTALVPSTVKISNSGTKSS
-262 TAAVVGWDA
+262 AEMQSAEFA
-271 ATVKNCYYL
+271 AT
-280 ESTYKVGACGND
+280 
-292 GYTDPTVSKTDAEMR
+292 
-307 SGDIVALLGSAF
+307 LGSAF
-319 MVKSGD
+319 QYNGGGYPTLKDPEPVVEKNVVSISVKSAKTTCYTGDELELSVTVTYDDNSSEVITKGFTVEGFDNTAPGKQTVTVTYKEKTDSIEIEVIKKPEFDDFFAGIVNSVEVTNDATYPYVVDMTDSDGLCLRSSNPVQGNTSSTSTITLKAKANVTLSFKYWGCNYDSSYAALTIVKNNSYNPEMRSWGSTQWKDFTIDLKKGDTLRLNLIKTYVSGD
-325 YPALSWE
+325 YY
-332 TPTAAVKFTVSPA
+332 VKLKDFTVSSLYEVKLTAEPEEA
-345 NAVVEINGV
+345 DAVVALKDSTGAELKGTNGV
-354 KYTGSCTVGLP
+354 YIVSAGE
-365 VGDYTYTVSC
+365 YTYTVSAY
-375 PGYTQQ
+375 GYD
-381 TGSVTV
+381 TV
-387 TGEDNPVANPNS
+387 T
-399 VSVTLEKDAAK
+399 
-410 WVTVTFTVTPENAT
+410 
-424 LTLKD
+424 
-429 GETQVTPTEGTTYK
+429 ET
-443 LLKGVTYTYTAVS
+443 
-456 DDEGYEPAS
+456 
-465 GEVTPTA
+465 
-472 DGTQTVALKKV
+472 
-483 QSIAVKNGST
+483 I
-493 HKTEFEQGDALDTTG
+493 
-508 LTVTVTYSDN
+508 
-518 STKDIT
+518 
-524 EGFTVTGFNSVNVA
+524 NVA
-538 ENQTLTVHYKGAET
+538 ADVAKTV
-552 TYSVKI
+552 
-558 NKKLFPSK
+558 P
-566 AFNALEGYATVEY
+566 
-579 SHTGKY
+579 
-585 TAGDGKEFVDDAQEG
+585 
-600 ALRSNSA
+600 
-607 GMNSTTVT
+607 
-615 VTITFLENAP
+615 
-625 KMLLSFDYKVSSES
+625 
-639 NYDKLLVAQNRET
+639 
-652 KLTKSGTVA
+652 LTKSAAYSVA
-661 WTADNSLTV
+661 FDISRPAGITAD
-670 KGGDI
+670 
-675 VTLTYSKDR
+675 
-684 STASGSDCIWLKNFT
+684 
-699 VSPLYTLTI
+699 
-708 APNQTDATV
+708 
-717 TLKDK
+717 
-722 EGKTVSGSNGVF
+722 
-734 AVKAAADYTYTVT
+734 
-747 KKGYEPATGK
+747 
-757 VTMSAENQTVNV
+757 
-769 TLVKL
+769 
-774 PVITL
+774 
-779 QFTPDDAAVTLKQ
+779 
-792 GNTTVYKES
+792 
-801 AASSTGKNVYIA
+801 
-813 AKNTDYTYTVSK
+813 
-825 FGYETATGMISVA
+825 
-838 TGDVNKTVTLTEAAK
+838 
-853 YSVTFQITKPEG
+853 
-865 VSASPTVTVEYNGT
+865 PTVTVKTNGKAVYT
-879 KVYEGSGANCTL
+879 GDGTGCSLSNGSYAYTVACDGCDNAGGIFSVNGDKVNITVTLAKKAIFEDFFANC
-891 PAGDYTYKAT
+891 
-901 LKDCDDLSGSFTV
+901 
-914 AAAAVTVNLPFEKKL
+914 
-929 TFADIFQG
+929 Q
-937 VEGITASNGTKG
+937 GITVSGDKG
-949 FKPIKSAAGN
+949 KFTIEGAGKDS
-959 YLESNKSYYGTTSL
+959 YLKTTETTTL
-973 TLTATK
+973 ALTATK
-979 PCVISFE
+979 
-986 YFAQGHEDNWDED
+986 N
-999 DSAFFTVKKG
+999 VK
-1009 TTTLLTVYEENGWK
+1009 
-1023 TFSTALN
+1023 
-1030 TGETLTLSFNENG
+1030 LSFSYIANAAGYVEGDWYYDEPDEYYYFTIKKNSTQVKRAYSETSWKDFSVELTQG
-1043 NSYYVRLKN
+1043 DVLTISYDGYTSYYYAALKN
-1052 FAVSPAYTITLTTTP
+1052 FAAVPFYTLTLNTPDGATVVLKDRSGAEITGKNGAYT
-1067 TADKVELKDESGNKL
+1067 
-1082 TGSGGKYAVAP
+1082 VAA
-1093 GTYTYTVSKKDY
+1093 GTY
-1105 ETATG
+1105 A
-1110 EITVTDADVTQPV
+1110 
-1123 KLTAKPVITLTA
+1123 
-1135 TPADATVKL
+1135 
-1144 EKGSLPASP
+1144 
-1153 KTTDKETGVYTYVVE
+1153 
-1168 KGAEYTYTVS
+1168 YTVS

-1231 KPEADGGYKL
+1231 KPETDGGYKL
-1241 YLGETYAYTVAKAD
+1241 YLGETYAYTVTKAD
-1255 YITVSGSFTAA
+1255 YIPVHGSITAA
-1266 KNDTITVTLT
+1266 EDKTLSFTLT
-1276 YAGAGWDGTTK
+1276 YAGEGWDGTAK
-1287 TAPTQDKSGV
+1287 TAPTQDKNGV
-1297 YLIDTAAKL
+1297 YQIGTAAEL

-1311 AVNGGQKAINGKLTA
+1311 AVNKDGTTISGKLTA

-1332 KPWTAIGTSS
+1332 KTWTAIGTDS

-1355 VSGLV
+1355 VSGLAG
-1360 TTGLVGELAEGGV
+1360 TGGLVYYLSANGTVKSLCV
-1373 VENLRVNCA
+1373 DCA
-1382 IVSTSSLLGG
+1382 IDGTSN
-1392 VANSSAGTIRNCM
+1392 V
-1405 VSGSITFSSEGHN
+1405 
-1418 GASAIGGIA
+1418 GGIA
-1427 GRTTG
+1427 DKSEGRIENCLVSGYIKGGDDVIFGVGGIVGHGVAG
-1432 NGVISGCVSRAVV
+1432 NVISGCVSTADILFKYSRYAVQNGAGGIV
-1445 KDAYDNSTYGT
+1445 GYTYGT
-1456 SAPLGGIAG
+1456 
-1465 YAYGVVENC
+1465 VENC
-1474 YFTGTLAVKKTQPNK
+1474 YFAGNVHTNAKSVSAGGF
-1489 IIQQKRGGLV
+1489 GGLV
-1499 GELNANAELKGSYVA
+1499 GCARSNAVMKDCYTVGAVTGP
-1514 GEFAIADESKF
+1514 ESSF

-1560 TAHTADY
+1560 TARTADY
-1567 MRSAEFAVDMG
+1567 MRTPEFAAEMG
-1578 MNQDDGT
+1578 MHLDSGNS
-1585 LNGGFPVLP
+1585 NGGFPVLP
-1594 WQGGTVLSADDLKAA
+1594 WQGGTPVDNADLKAA

-1639 LGLYDLTDY
+1639 LGFYDLTDY

-1654 CEKYGIEAPG
+1654 CEKYGIEEPG
-1664 EAVTN
+1664 EAVTD

-1686 GLDAENADRLK
+1686 GLDAENADLLK

-1709 TPVSGDPEE
+1709 TPVSSDPEE
-1718 EEETA
+1718 EEEIA
-1723 QTYTACLTLPASVT
+1723 QTYTGFLTLPASVT
-1737 VPVEGSGEKI
+1737 VPVEGSGEKT
-1747 VSLTWTADNAL
+1747 VSLAWTADNAL

-1781 LQSGAATKTK
+1781 LQSGAATKVK

-1796 LWSENAEKV
+1796 LWSEKAEKA
-1805 QTLEDIAAEFARK
+1805 QTLEDIAAEFTRK
-1818 NTAVQPLQGMGLYDE
+1818 NTAVQPLEGVGLYDE

-1933 SAAESLNWEL
+1933 SAAGSLNWEL

-1995 WLYITNGTN
+1995 WLYITNGT
-2004 GTGVGTVN
+2004 GVGTVN

-2018 DGTALPEK
+2018 DGTPLPEK
-2026 SGKFRLIARV
+2026 AGKFRLIARV

-2189 TQPELDGAAAFMTEA
+2189 TQQELDDAADFMTAARTEDA
-2204 LTGDVYWDGIKNK
+2204 YWDGIKNK

-2327 KDFAQ
+2327 KNFAQ

-2338 HIDLTVIG
+2338 QIDLTVPG
-2346 EKNAADPN
+2346 TTGQNDPN

-2375 QGISDFTF
+2375 TGISGFTF

-2437 MFGIAVKGG
+2437 MFGLTLQGG
-2446 NETLP
+2446 TETLP

-2472 TYIPLDPTDPMVPG
+2472 TYIPLDPTDPAVPG

-2555 ILRKPDDKNTPVIT
+2555 ILRAPDDKNTPVIT
-2569 DNERIILA
+2569 DNERIALA
-2577 LTAIGKDPTNVGDKN
+2577 LTAIGKDPANVGGEN
-2592 LLTAL
+2592 LLKAL
-2597 QDKDIM
+2597 QNKDIM
-2603 KVTDTS
+2603 QVTDTS
-2609 KTDINGLVMGLLAL
+2609 NTDINGLVMGLLAL

-2640 EQQNKDGSWSASADT
+2640 AQQNEDGSWRASADT

-2665 MALQALAPYHKDG
+2665 MALQALAPYYKDG

-2743 LQYRVAENGGFK
+2743 LKYRVAENGGFK

-2794 ACAHRFGEWKVTV
+2794 ACAHRFGEWQVTV

-2815 VSRRICSICGVVEEK
+2815 VSRRICSICGAVEEK
-2830 PVPATGHKFSA
+2830 SVPATGHNFGA

-2861 VCGTKET
+2861 VCGTEET

-2912 TEIAKDSWI
+2912 TEIAKDSWV

-2961 TIPATGKHTYVD
+2961 TIPATGKHTYVN
-2973 GVCTTCGTRNPAGGI
+2973 GVCTVCGVKNPMANV
-2988 KGDDLKVDSKDNT
+2988 KGDDIKVDSKDNT

-3017 DEKLAEIKAAVEN
+3017 DEKLADIKAAVSD
-3030 GSIVITVNNT
+3030 GAITVT
-3040 PILQLTK
+3040 VTDTLQLTNEQK
-3047 EDKESDGGKKALMQA
+3047 AADGGKSALTEAAKTA
-3062 GAAASGE
+3062 GDE
-3069 LKKELDKLAEK
+3069 VKKELNKLAEK

-3119 IELPHSVTLTI
+3119 IELPHSVTVTI

-3207 SGKKDSAN
+3207 SGKTDSAN

>member
-1 MRKRVISW
+1 MKKRVISW

-15 VVSMLP
+15 VVSLLP

-44 ADTENTVPAGNEE
+44 VDTENTVPAGNEE
-57 TQEQQEPAE
+57 TQEQQEPAPE
-66 EVPVSRSA
+66 TPA
-74 RSGGAAPM
+74 PQMTRSGGAA
-82 LAAAG
+82 LALAE
-87 AVQNIGTAEE
+87 GTVSSAKE
-97 FAAMEPGGN
+97 FAAMDASGS
-106 YQLTADITVTAPY
+106 YTLTKDIIVTEPY
-119 ANEFTDFSGTFDGNG
+119 AYDFIGTFDGNG
-134 HTVTLAISGDSDY
+134 HTVTLDITASTANVG
-147 QALFA
+147 LFS
-152 KLAAGAVVKN
+152 KLAGGAVVKN
-162 VMVDGE
+162 VITAGSISGKVNN
-168 VTGTDNIGG
+168 VGG
-177 IAGIATNATII
+177 IAGTADGNVTIENCKNTASI
-188 ACANKA
+188 KGGKGAGGILGYSEPGSGFVTISSCANMGSVSGTRKQ
-194 TVAATGRYVGG
+194 VGG
-205 LVGKG
+205 IAGNVVG
-210 TGLTM
+210 THIIRN
-215 TSCYNQGAVSSTR
+215 CYNQGDISDGA
-228 TRPINMGGIAG
+228 GILG
-239 YVDGGASVEN
+239 RGTKGVLVEN
-249 CYNTGSITGSGSN
+249 CYTVGSVETNGAIIAVSSSSYSSDEPCRIVNCYAPSETVTALVPSTVKISNSGTKSS
-262 TAAVVGWDA
+262 AEMQSAEFA
-271 ATVKNCYYL
+271 AT
-280 ESTYKVGACGND
+280 
-292 GYTDPTVSKTDAEMR
+292 
-307 SGDIVALLGSAF
+307 LGSAF
-319 MVKSGD
+319 QYNGGGYPTLKDPEPVVEKNVVSISVKSAKTTCYTGDELELSVTVTYDDNSSEVITKGFTVEGFDNTAPGKQTVTVTYKEKTDSIEIEVIKKPEFDDFFAGIVNSVEVTNDATYPYVVDMTDSDGLCLRSSNPVQGNTSSTSTITLKAKANVTLSFKYWGCNYDSSYAALTIVKNNSYNPEMRSWGSTQWKDFTIDLKKGDTLRLNLIKTYVSGD
-325 YPALSWE
+325 YY
-332 TPTAAVKFTVSPA
+332 VKLKDFTVSSLYEVKLTAEPEEA
-345 NAVVEINGV
+345 DAVVALKDSTGAELKGTNGV
-354 KYTGSCTVGLP
+354 YIVSAGE
-365 VGDYTYTVSC
+365 YTYTVSAY
-375 PGYTQQ
+375 GYD
-381 TGSVTV
+381 TV
-387 TGEDNPVANPNS
+387 T
-399 VSVTLEKDAAK
+399 
-410 WVTVTFTVTPENAT
+410 
-424 LTLKD
+424 
-429 GETQVTPTEGTTYK
+429 ET
-443 LLKGVTYTYTAVS
+443 
-456 DDEGYEPAS
+456 
-465 GEVTPTA
+465 
-472 DGTQTVALKKV
+472 
-483 QSIAVKNGST
+483 I
-493 HKTEFEQGDALDTTG
+493 
-508 LTVTVTYSDN
+508 
-518 STKDIT
+518 
-524 EGFTVTGFNSVNVA
+524 NVA
-538 ENQTLTVHYKGAET
+538 ADVAKTV
-552 TYSVKI
+552 
-558 NKKLFPSK
+558 P
-566 AFNALEGYATVEY
+566 
-579 SHTGKY
+579 
-585 TAGDGKEFVDDAQEG
+585 
-600 ALRSNSA
+600 
-607 GMNSTTVT
+607 
-615 VTITFLENAP
+615 
-625 KMLLSFDYKVSSES
+625 
-639 NYDKLLVAQNRET
+639 
-652 KLTKSGTVA
+652 LTKSAAYSVA
-661 WTADNSLTV
+661 FDISRPAGITAD
-670 KGGDI
+670 
-675 VTLTYSKDR
+675 
-684 STASGSDCIWLKNFT
+684 
-699 VSPLYTLTI
+699 
-708 APNQTDATV
+708 
-717 TLKDK
+717 
-722 EGKTVSGSNGVF
+722 
-734 AVKAAADYTYTVT
+734 
-747 KKGYEPATGK
+747 
-757 VTMSAENQTVNV
+757 
-769 TLVKL
+769 
-774 PVITL
+774 
-779 QFTPDDAAVTLKQ
+779 
-792 GNTTVYKES
+792 
-801 AASSTGKNVYIA
+801 
-813 AKNTDYTYTVSK
+813 
-825 FGYETATGMISVA
+825 
-838 TGDVNKTVTLTEAAK
+838 
-853 YSVTFQITKPEG
+853 
-865 VSASPTVTVEYNGT
+865 PTVTVKTNGKAVYT
-879 KVYEGSGANCTL
+879 GDGTGCSLSNGSYAYTVACDGCDNAGGIFSVNGDKVNITVTLAKKAIFEDFFANC
-891 PAGDYTYKAT
+891 
-901 LKDCDDLSGSFTV
+901 
-914 AAAAVTVNLPFEKKL
+914 
-929 TFADIFQG
+929 Q
-937 VEGITASNGTKG
+937 GITVSGDKG
-949 FKPIKSAAGN
+949 KFTIEGAGKDS
-959 YLESNKSYYGTTSL
+959 YLKTTETTTL
-973 TLTATK
+973 ALTATK
-979 PCVISFE
+979 
-986 YFAQGHEDNWDED
+986 N
-999 DSAFFTVKKG
+999 VK
-1009 TTTLLTVYEENGWK
+1009 
-1023 TFSTALN
+1023 
-1030 TGETLTLSFNENG
+1030 LSFSYIANAAGYVEGDWYYDEPDEYYYFTIKKNSTQVKRAYSETSWKDFSVELTQG
-1043 NSYYVRLKN
+1043 DVLTISYDGYTSYYYAALKN
-1052 FAVSPAYTITLTTTP
+1052 FAAVPFYTLTLNTPDGATVVLKDRSGAEITGKNGAYT
-1067 TADKVELKDESGNKL
+1067 
-1082 TGSGGKYAVAP
+1082 VAA
-1093 GTYTYTVSKKDY
+1093 GTY
-1105 ETATG
+1105 A
-1110 EITVTDADVTQPV
+1110 
-1123 KLTAKPVITLTA
+1123 
-1135 TPADATVKL
+1135 
-1144 EKGSLPASP
+1144 
-1153 KTTDKETGVYTYVVE
+1153 
-1168 KGAEYTYTVS
+1168 YTVS

-1231 KPEADGGYKL
+1231 KPETDGGYKL
-1241 YLGETYAYTVAKAD
+1241 YLGETYAYTVTKAD
-1255 YITVSGSFTAA
+1255 YIPVHGSITAA
-1266 KNDTITVTLT
+1266 EDKTLSFTLT
-1276 YAGAGWDGTTK
+1276 YAGEGWDGTAK
-1287 TAPTQDKSGV
+1287 TAPTQDKNGV
-1297 YLIDTAAKL
+1297 YQIDTAAKL

-1311 AVNGGQKAINGKLTA
+1311 AVQNGQRDISAKLTA

-1342 NKFAGTLDGDNYT
+1342 NKFAGTLDGDSHT

-1405 VSGSITFSSEGHN
+1405 VSGSITFSSGDYN

-1546 VAPQAAADGTTSGM
+1546 IAPQAAADGTTSGM
-1560 TAHTADY
+1560 TARTADY
-1567 MRSAEFAVDMG
+1567 MRTPEFAAEMG
-1578 MNQDDGT
+1578 MHLDSGNS
-1585 LNGGFPVLP
+1585 NGGFPVLP
-1594 WQGGTVLSADDLKAA
+1594 WQGGTPVDNADLKAA

-1639 LGLYDLTDY
+1639 LGFYDLTDY

-1654 CEKYGIEAPG
+1654 CEKYGIEEPG
-1664 EAVTN
+1664 EAVTD

-1686 GLDAENADRLK
+1686 GLDAENADLLK

-1709 TPVSGDPEE
+1709 TPVSSDPEE
-1718 EEETA
+1718 EEEIA
-1723 QTYTACLTLPASVT
+1723 QTYTGFLTLPASVT
-1737 VPVEGSGEKI
+1737 VPVEGSGEKT
-1747 VSLTWTADNAL
+1747 VSLAWTADNAL

-1781 LQSGAATKTK
+1781 LQSGAATKVK

-1796 LWSENAEKV
+1796 LWSEKAEKA
-1805 QTLEDIAAEFARK
+1805 QTLEDIAAEFTRK
-1818 NTAVQPLQGMGLYDE
+1818 NTAVQPLEGVGLYDE

-1933 SAAESLNWEL
+1933 SAAGSLNWEL

-1995 WLYITNGTN
+1995 WLYITNGT
-2004 GTGVGTVN
+2004 GVGTVN

-2018 DGTALPEK
+2018 DGTPLPEK
-2026 SGKFRLIARV
+2026 AGKFRLIARV

-2162 KYVVTITTRSSGLLL
+2162 KYVVIITTRSSGLLL

-2189 TQPELDGAAAFMTEA
+2189 TQQELDDAADFMTAARTEDA
-2204 LTGDVYWDGIKNK
+2204 YWDGIKNK

-2327 KDFAQ
+2327 KNFAQ

-2338 HIDLTVIG
+2338 QIDLTVPG
-2346 EKNAADPN
+2346 TTGQNDPN

-2375 QGISDFTF
+2375 TGISGFTF

-2437 MFGIAVKGG
+2437 MFGLTLQGG
-2446 NETLP
+2446 TETLP

-2472 TYIPLDPTDPMVPG
+2472 TYIPLDPTDPAVPG

-2555 ILRKPDDKNTPVIT
+2555 ILRAPDDKNTPVIT
-2569 DNERIILA
+2569 DNERIALA
-2577 LTAIGKDPTNVGDKN
+2577 LTAIGKDPANVGGEN
-2592 LLTAL
+2592 LLKAL
-2597 QDKDIM
+2597 QNKDIM
-2603 KVTDTS
+2603 QVTDTS
-2609 KTDINGLVMGLLAL
+2609 NTDINGLVMGLLAL

-2640 EQQNKDGSWSASADT
+2640 AQQNEDGSWRASADT

-2665 MALQALAPYHKDG
+2665 MALQALAPYYKDG

-2794 ACAHRFGEWKVTV
+2794 ACAHRFGEWQVTV

-2815 VSRRICSICGVVEEK
+2815 VSRRICSICGAVEEK
-2830 PVPATGHKFSA
+2830 SVPATGHNFGA

-2861 VCGTKET
+2861 VCGTEET

-2912 TEIAKDSWI
+2912 TEIAKDSWV

-2961 TIPATGKHTYVD
+2961 TIPATGKHTYVN
-2973 GVCTTCGTRNPAGGI
+2973 GVCTVCGVKNPMANV
-2988 KGDDLKVDSKDNT
+2988 KGDDIKVDSKDNT

-3017 DEKLAEIKAAVEN
+3017 DEKLADIKAAVSD
-3030 GSIVITVNNT
+3030 GAITVT
-3040 PILQLTK
+3040 VTDTLQLTNEQK
-3047 EDKESDGGKKALMQA
+3047 AADGGKSALTEAAKTA
-3062 GAAASGE
+3062 GDE
-3069 LKKELDKLAEK
+3069 VKKELNKLAEK

-3119 IELPHSVTLTI
+3119 IELPHSVTVTI
-3130 PITDELYAALQGKHV
+3130 PITDELYAALQGKRV

>member
-1 MRKRVISW
+1 MKKRVISW

-15 VVSMLP
+15 VVSLLP
-21 TSVLADTLAADQEQQ
+21 TSVLADTLAAEQEQQ
-36 TQQEQIAP
+36 TQQEQTAP
-44 ADTENTVPAGNEE
+44 ADTVSNVPTEDEE
-57 TQEQQEPAE
+57 TQEQQEPAPE
-66 EVPVSRSA
+66 TPVSRSA

-87 AVQNIGTAEE
+87 AVQDIGTAEA
-97 FAAMEPGGN
+97 FAAMEPDGN
-106 YQLTADITVTAPY
+106 YQLTADIIVTAPY
-119 ANEFTDFSGTFDGNG
+119 ASDFSGTFDGNG
-134 HTVTLAISGDSDY
+134 HTVTLDIEGNSANVG
-147 QALFA
+147 LFR
-152 KLAAGAVVKN
+152 KLGGGATVKN
-162 VMVDGE
+162 VTVAGQ
-168 VTGTDNIGG
+168 VTATGKNNVGG
-177 IAGIATNATII
+177 IAGNADGNVTIENCKNTASI
-188 ACANKA
+188 KGSKAVGGILGYSEPGSGFVTISSCANMGSVSGTRKQ
-194 TVAATGRYVGG
+194 VGG
-205 LVGKG
+205 IAGNVVG
-210 TGLTM
+210 THIIRN
-215 TSCYNQGAVSSTR
+215 CYNQGDISDGA
-228 TRPINMGGIAG
+228 GILG
-239 YVDGGASVEN
+239 RGTKGVLVEN
-249 CYNTGSITGSGSN
+249 CYTVGSVETNGAIMAVSSSSYSSDEPCRIVNCYAPSETVTALVPSTVKISNSGTKSS
-262 TAAVVGWDA
+262 AEMQSAEFA
-271 ATVKNCYYL
+271 AT
-280 ESTYKVGACGND
+280 
-292 GYTDPTVSKTDAEMR
+292 
-307 SGDIVALLGSAF
+307 LGSAF
-319 MVKSGD
+319 QYNGGGYPTLKDPEPVVEKNVVSISVKSAKTTCYTGDELELSVTVTYDDNSSEVITKGFTVAGFDNTAPGKQTVTVTYKEKTDSIEIEVIKKPEFDDFFAGIVNSVEVTNDATYPYVVDMTDSDGLCLRSSNPVQGNTSSTSTITLKAKANVTLSFKYWGCNYDSSYAALTIVKNNSYNPEMRSWGSTQWKDFTIDLKKGDTLRLNLIKTYVLGD
-325 YPALSWE
+325 YY
-332 TPTAAVKFTVSPA
+332 VKLKDFTVSSLYEVKLTAEPKEA
-345 NAVVEINGV
+345 DAVVALKDSTGAELKGTNGV
-354 KYTGSCTVGLP
+354 YIVSAGE
-365 VGDYTYTVSC
+365 YTYTVSAY
-375 PGYTQQ
+375 GYD
-381 TGSVTV
+381 TV
-387 TGEDNPVANPNS
+387 T
-399 VSVTLEKDAAK
+399 
-410 WVTVTFTVTPENAT
+410 
-424 LTLKD
+424 
-429 GETQVTPTEGTTYK
+429 ET
-443 LLKGVTYTYTAVS
+443 
-456 DDEGYEPAS
+456 
-465 GEVTPTA
+465 
-472 DGTQTVALKKV
+472 
-483 QSIAVKNGST
+483 I
-493 HKTEFEQGDALDTTG
+493 
-508 LTVTVTYSDN
+508 
-518 STKDIT
+518 
-524 EGFTVTGFNSVNVA
+524 NVA
-538 ENQTLTVHYKGAET
+538 ADVAKTV
-552 TYSVKI
+552 
-558 NKKLFPSK
+558 P
-566 AFNALEGYATVEY
+566 
-579 SHTGKY
+579 
-585 TAGDGKEFVDDAQEG
+585 
-600 ALRSNSA
+600 
-607 GMNSTTVT
+607 
-615 VTITFLENAP
+615 
-625 KMLLSFDYKVSSES
+625 
-639 NYDKLLVAQNRET
+639 
-652 KLTKSGTVA
+652 LTKSAAYSVA
-661 WTADNSLTV
+661 FDISRPAGITAD
-670 KGGDI
+670 
-675 VTLTYSKDR
+675 
-684 STASGSDCIWLKNFT
+684 
-699 VSPLYTLTI
+699 
-708 APNQTDATV
+708 
-717 TLKDK
+717 
-722 EGKTVSGSNGVF
+722 
-734 AVKAAADYTYTVT
+734 
-747 KKGYEPATGK
+747 
-757 VTMSAENQTVNV
+757 
-769 TLVKL
+769 
-774 PVITL
+774 
-779 QFTPDDAAVTLKQ
+779 
-792 GNTTVYKES
+792 
-801 AASSTGKNVYIA
+801 
-813 AKNTDYTYTVSK
+813 
-825 FGYETATGMISVA
+825 
-838 TGDVNKTVTLTEAAK
+838 
-853 YSVTFQITKPEG
+853 
-865 VSASPTVTVEYNGT
+865 PTVTVKTNGKAVYT
-879 KVYEGSGANCTL
+879 GDGTGCSLSNGSYAYTVACDGCDNAGGIFSVNGDKVNITVTLAKKAIFEDFFANC
-891 PAGDYTYKAT
+891 
-901 LKDCDDLSGSFTV
+901 
-914 AAAAVTVNLPFEKKL
+914 
-929 TFADIFQG
+929 Q
-937 VEGITASNGTKG
+937 GITVSGDKG
-949 FKPIKSAAGN
+949 KFTIEGAGKDS
-959 YLESNKSYYGTTSL
+959 YLKTTETTTL
-973 TLTATK
+973 ALTATK
-979 PCVISFE
+979 
-986 YFAQGHEDNWDED
+986 N
-999 DSAFFTVKKG
+999 VK
-1009 TTTLLTVYEENGWK
+1009 
-1023 TFSTALN
+1023 
-1030 TGETLTLSFNENG
+1030 LSFSYIANAAGYVEG
-1043 NSYYVRLKN
+1043 DWYYDEPDEYYYFTIKKNSTQVKRADSETSWKDFSVELTQGDVLTISYDGYTRDYYAALKN
-1052 FAVSPAYTITLTTTP
+1052 FAAVPFYTLTLNTPDGATVVLKDRSGAEITGKNGAYT
-1067 TADKVELKDESGNKL
+1067 
-1082 TGSGGKYAVAP
+1082 VAA
-1093 GTYTYTVSKKDY
+1093 GTY
-1105 ETATG
+1105 A
-1110 EITVTDADVTQPV
+1110 
-1123 KLTAKPVITLTA
+1123 
-1135 TPADATVKL
+1135 
-1144 EKGSLPASP
+1144 
-1153 KTTDKETGVYTYVVE
+1153 
-1168 KGAEYTYTVS
+1168 YTVS

-1231 KPEADGGYKL
+1231 KPETDGGYKL
-1241 YLGETYAYTVAKAD
+1241 YLGETYAYTVTKAD
-1255 YITVSGSFTAA
+1255 YIPVHGSITAA
-1266 KNDTITVTLT
+1266 EDKTLSFTLT
-1276 YAGAGWDGTTK
+1276 YAGEGWDGTAK
-1287 TAPTQDKSGV
+1287 TAPTQDKNGV
-1297 YLIDTAAKL
+1297 YQIGTAAKL

-1311 AVNGGQKAINGKLTA
+1311 AVNKGDTTISGKLTA

-1332 KPWTAIGTSS
+1332 KTWTAIGTDS

-1355 VSGLV
+1355 VSGLAG
-1360 TTGLVGELAEGGV
+1360 TGGLVYYLSANGTVKSLCV
-1373 VENLRVNCA
+1373 DCA
-1382 IVSTSSLLGG
+1382 IDGTSN
-1392 VANSSAGTIRNCM
+1392 V
-1405 VSGSITFSSEGHN
+1405 
-1418 GASAIGGIA
+1418 GGIA
-1427 GRTTG
+1427 DKSEGRIENCLVSGYIKGG
-1432 NGVISGCVSRAVV
+1432 NDTIFGVGGIVGHGVAGNVISGCVSTADILFKYSRYVV
-1445 KDAYDNSTYGT
+1445 QNGAGGIVGYTYGT
-1456 SAPLGGIAG
+1456 
-1465 YAYGVVENC
+1465 VENC
-1474 YFTGTLAVKKTQPNK
+1474 YFAGNVHTNAKSVSAGGF
-1489 IIQQKRGGLV
+1489 GGLV
-1499 GELNANAELKGSYVA
+1499 GCARSNAVMKDCYTVGAVTGP
-1514 GEFAIADESKF
+1514 ESSF

-1594 WQGGTVLSADDLKAA
+1594 WQGGTVLSADDLRAVSQA
-1609 AAAANAL
+1609 QQSL
-1616 ELRGMSAADA
+1616 SLRGMSAADA
-1626 AKKAKADWYAETV
+1626 AKKAKADWYAESV
-1639 LGLYDLTDY
+1639 LGLYKLTDGNY
-1648 NDKADL
+1648 NKADL
-1654 CEKYGIEAPG
+1654 CKEYGIEEPG
-1664 EAVTN
+1664 EAVTD

-1675 NALQKHFYKEL
+1675 TALQKHFYKEL
-1686 GLDAENADRLK
+1686 GLDAENADLLK

-1723 QTYTACLTLPASVT
+1723 QTHTGFLTLPASVT
-1737 VPVEGSGEKI
+1737 VPVDEAEKTVAI
-1747 VSLTWTADNAL
+1747 AWESSNTAL
-1758 VNTATGALT
+1758 VTVKDDGTAAIT
-1767 APAADKV
+1767 APAGGKA
-1774 TVTLTAT
+1774 TVTLKAT
-1781 LQSGAATKTK
+1781 LTSGSESKVK

-1805 QTLEDIAAEFARK
+1805 QTLEDIAAEFTRK
-1818 NTAVQPLQGMGLYDE
+1818 NTAVQPLEGVGLYYE

-1933 SAAESLNWEL
+1933 SAAGSLNWEL

-2026 SGKFRLIARV
+2026 AGKFRLIARV

-2087 GLLRDFVDKTKP
+2087 GLLRDFVDKTKS
-2099 VDLTAVSDDMQMPRP
+2099 VDKTAVSDDMQMPRP
-2114 ALLEEKGIMSDSY
+2114 ALLEKAGIMTDSY

-2162 KYVVTITTRSSGLLL
+2162 KYVVIITTRSSGLLL

-2189 TQPELDGAAAFMTEA
+2189 TQQELNGAAAFMTEA
-2204 LTGDVYWDGIKNK
+2204 RTEDAYWDGIKNK
-2217 NTVKTKVTSDLYPFA
+2217 NTVKTEVTSDLYPFA

-2338 HIDLTVIG
+2338 QIDLTVPG
-2346 EKNAADPN
+2346 TTGQNDPN

-2375 QGISDFTF
+2375 TEIPDFTF
-2383 TGKANEDPTAWDAVK
+2383 TGKVNEDPTAWDAVK

-2410 SGAYIKSITDAAG
+2410 SGTYIKSITDAVG
-2423 HTLKEKGDGKSSGW
+2423 NTLKEKGDGKSSGW

-2472 TYIPLDPTDPMVPG
+2472 TYIPLDPTDPAVPG

-2546 VKANIGSDG
+2546 VQKNMGADG
-2555 ILRKPDDKNTPVIT
+2555 VLVDPESRNPTVT

-2577 LTAIGKDPTNVGDKN
+2577 LTAIGKDPANVGGKN

-2640 EQQNKDGSWSASADT
+2640 EQQNKDGSWRVSADT

-2665 MALQALAPYHKDG
+2665 MALQALAPYYKDG

-2815 VSRRICSICGVVEEK
+2815 VSRRICSICGAVEEK
-2830 PVPATGHKFSA
+2830 SVPATGHNFGA

-2861 VCGTKET
+2861 VCGTEET

-2898 CSRCHKYFSDAAGK
+2898 CSRCHKFFSDAAGK
-2912 TEIAKDSWI
+2912 TEIAKDSWV

-3017 DEKLAEIKAAVEN
+3017 DEKLAEIKAAVSD
-3030 GSIVITVNNT
+3030 GAITVT
-3040 PILQLTK
+3040 VTDTLQLTNEQK
-3047 EDKESDGGKKALMQA
+3047 AADGGKSALTEAAKTA
-3062 GAAASGE
+3062 GDE
-3069 LKKELDKLAEK
+3069 VKKELNKLAEK

-3119 IELPHSVTLTI
+3119 IELPHSVTVTI
-3130 PITDELYAALQGKHV
+3130 PITDELYAALQGKRV
-3145 CVVRSHTDSSG
+3145 CVMRSHTDSSG

>member
-1 MRKRVISW
+1 MKKRVISW

-15 VVSMLP
+15 VVSLLP

-44 ADTENTVPAGNEE
+44 VDTENTVPAGNEE
-57 TQEQQEPAE
+57 TQEQQEPAPE
-66 EVPVSRSA
+66 TPA
-74 RSGGAAPM
+74 PQMTRSGGAA
-82 LAAAG
+82 LALAE
-87 AVQNIGTAEE
+87 GTVSSAKE
-97 FAAMEPGGN
+97 FAAMDASGS
-106 YQLTADITVTAPY
+106 YTLTKDIIVTEPY
-119 ANEFTDFSGTFDGNG
+119 AYDFIGTFDGNG
-134 HTVTLAISGDSDY
+134 HTVTLDITASTANVG
-147 QALFA
+147 LFS
-152 KLAAGAVVKN
+152 KLAGGAVVKN
-162 VMVDGE
+162 VITAGSISGKVNN
-168 VTGTDNIGG
+168 VGG
-177 IAGIATNATII
+177 IAGTADGNVTIENCKNTASI
-188 ACANKA
+188 KGGKGAGGILGYSEPGSGFVTISSCANMGSVSGTRKQ
-194 TVAATGRYVGG
+194 VGG
-205 LVGKG
+205 IAGNVVG
-210 TGLTM
+210 THIIRN
-215 TSCYNQGAVSSTR
+215 CYNQGDISDGA
-228 TRPINMGGIAG
+228 GILG
-239 YVDGGASVEN
+239 RGTKGVLVEN
-249 CYNTGSITGSGSN
+249 CYTVGSVETNGAIIAVSSSSYSSDEPCRIVNCYAPSETVTALVPSTVKISNSGTKSS
-262 TAAVVGWDA
+262 AEMQSAEFA
-271 ATVKNCYYL
+271 AT
-280 ESTYKVGACGND
+280 
-292 GYTDPTVSKTDAEMR
+292 
-307 SGDIVALLGSAF
+307 LGSAF
-319 MVKSGD
+319 QYNGGGYPTLKDPEPVVEKNVVSISVKSAKTTCYTGDELELSVTVTYDDNSSEVITKGFTVEGFDNTAPGKQTVTVTYKEKTDSIEIEVIKKPEFDDFFAGIVNSVEVTNDATYPYVVDMTDSDGLCLRSSNPVQGNTSSTSTITLKAKANVTLSFKYWGCNYDSSYAALTIVKNNSYNPEMRSWGSTQWKDFTIDLKKGDTLRLNLIKTYVSGD
-325 YPALSWE
+325 YY
-332 TPTAAVKFTVSPA
+332 VKLKDFTVSSLYEVKLTAEPEEA
-345 NAVVEINGV
+345 DAVVALKDSTGAELKGTNGV
-354 KYTGSCTVGLP
+354 YIVSAGE
-365 VGDYTYTVSC
+365 YTYTVSAY
-375 PGYTQQ
+375 GYD
-381 TGSVTV
+381 TV
-387 TGEDNPVANPNS
+387 T
-399 VSVTLEKDAAK
+399 
-410 WVTVTFTVTPENAT
+410 
-424 LTLKD
+424 
-429 GETQVTPTEGTTYK
+429 ET
-443 LLKGVTYTYTAVS
+443 
-456 DDEGYEPAS
+456 
-465 GEVTPTA
+465 
-472 DGTQTVALKKV
+472 
-483 QSIAVKNGST
+483 I
-493 HKTEFEQGDALDTTG
+493 
-508 LTVTVTYSDN
+508 
-518 STKDIT
+518 
-524 EGFTVTGFNSVNVA
+524 NVA
-538 ENQTLTVHYKGAET
+538 ADVAKTV
-552 TYSVKI
+552 
-558 NKKLFPSK
+558 P
-566 AFNALEGYATVEY
+566 
-579 SHTGKY
+579 
-585 TAGDGKEFVDDAQEG
+585 
-600 ALRSNSA
+600 
-607 GMNSTTVT
+607 
-615 VTITFLENAP
+615 
-625 KMLLSFDYKVSSES
+625 
-639 NYDKLLVAQNRET
+639 
-652 KLTKSGTVA
+652 LTKSAAYSVA
-661 WTADNSLTV
+661 FDISRPAGITAD
-670 KGGDI
+670 
-675 VTLTYSKDR
+675 
-684 STASGSDCIWLKNFT
+684 
-699 VSPLYTLTI
+699 
-708 APNQTDATV
+708 
-717 TLKDK
+717 
-722 EGKTVSGSNGVF
+722 
-734 AVKAAADYTYTVT
+734 
-747 KKGYEPATGK
+747 
-757 VTMSAENQTVNV
+757 
-769 TLVKL
+769 
-774 PVITL
+774 
-779 QFTPDDAAVTLKQ
+779 
-792 GNTTVYKES
+792 
-801 AASSTGKNVYIA
+801 
-813 AKNTDYTYTVSK
+813 
-825 FGYETATGMISVA
+825 
-838 TGDVNKTVTLTEAAK
+838 
-853 YSVTFQITKPEG
+853 
-865 VSASPTVTVEYNGT
+865 PTVTVKTNGKAVYT
-879 KVYEGSGANCTL
+879 GDGTGCSLSNGSYAYTVACDGCDNAGGIFSVNGDKVNITVTLAKKAIFEDFFANC
-891 PAGDYTYKAT
+891 
-901 LKDCDDLSGSFTV
+901 
-914 AAAAVTVNLPFEKKL
+914 
-929 TFADIFQG
+929 Q
-937 VEGITASNGTKG
+937 GITVSGDKG
-949 FKPIKSAAGN
+949 KFTIEGAGKDS
-959 YLESNKSYYGTTSL
+959 YLKTTETTTL
-973 TLTATK
+973 ALTATK
-979 PCVISFE
+979 
-986 YFAQGHEDNWDED
+986 N
-999 DSAFFTVKKG
+999 VK
-1009 TTTLLTVYEENGWK
+1009 
-1023 TFSTALN
+1023 
-1030 TGETLTLSFNENG
+1030 LSFSYIANAAGYVEGDWYYDEPDEYYYFTIKKNSTQVKRAYSETSWKDFSVELTQG
-1043 NSYYVRLKN
+1043 DVLTISYDGYTSYYYAALKN
-1052 FAVSPAYTITLTTTP
+1052 FAAVPFYTLTLNTPDGATVVLKDRSGAEITGKNGAYT
-1067 TADKVELKDESGNKL
+1067 
-1082 TGSGGKYAVAP
+1082 VAA
-1093 GTYTYTVSKKDY
+1093 GTY
-1105 ETATG
+1105 A
-1110 EITVTDADVTQPV
+1110 
-1123 KLTAKPVITLTA
+1123 
-1135 TPADATVKL
+1135 
-1144 EKGSLPASP
+1144 
-1153 KTTDKETGVYTYVVE
+1153 
-1168 KGAEYTYTVS
+1168 YTVS

-1231 KPEADGGYKL
+1231 KPETDGGYKL
-1241 YLGETYAYTVAKAD
+1241 YLGETYAYTVTKAD
-1255 YITVSGSFTAA
+1255 YIPVHGSITAA
-1266 KNDTITVTLT
+1266 EDKTLSFTLT
-1276 YAGAGWDGTTK
+1276 YAGEGWDGTAK
-1287 TAPTQDKSGV
+1287 TAPTQDKNGV
-1297 YLIDTAAKL
+1297 YQIGTAAEL

-1311 AVNGGQKAINGKLTA
+1311 AVNKDGTTISGKLTA

-1332 KPWTAIGTSS
+1332 KTWTAIGTDS

-1355 VSGLV
+1355 VSGLAG
-1360 TTGLVGELAEGGV
+1360 TGGLVYYLSANGTVKSLCV
-1373 VENLRVNCA
+1373 DCA
-1382 IVSTSSLLGG
+1382 IDGTSN
-1392 VANSSAGTIRNCM
+1392 V
-1405 VSGSITFSSEGHN
+1405 
-1418 GASAIGGIA
+1418 GGIA
-1427 GRTTG
+1427 DKSEGRIENCLVSGYIKGGDDVIFGVGGIVGHGVAG
-1432 NGVISGCVSRAVV
+1432 NVISGCVSTADILFKYSRYAVQNGAGGIV
-1445 KDAYDNSTYGT
+1445 GYTYGT
-1456 SAPLGGIAG
+1456 
-1465 YAYGVVENC
+1465 VENC
-1474 YFTGTLAVKKTQPNK
+1474 YFAGNVHTNAKSVSAGGF
-1489 IIQQKRGGLV
+1489 GGLV
-1499 GELNANAELKGSYVA
+1499 GCARSNAVMKDCYTVGAVTGP
-1514 GEFAIADESKF
+1514 ESSF

-1560 TAHTADY
+1560 TARTADY
-1567 MRSAEFAVDMG
+1567 MRTPEFAAEMG
-1578 MNQDDGT
+1578 MHLDSGNS
-1585 LNGGFPVLP
+1585 NGGFPGLP
-1594 WQGGTVLSADDLKAA
+1594 WQGGTPVDNADLKAA

-1639 LGLYDLTDY
+1639 LGFYDLTDY

-1654 CEKYGIEAPG
+1654 CEKYGIEEPG
-1664 EAVTN
+1664 EAVTD

-1686 GLDAENADRLK
+1686 GLDAENADLLK

-1709 TPVSGDPEE
+1709 TPVSSDPEE
-1718 EEETA
+1718 EEEIA
-1723 QTYTACLTLPASVT
+1723 QTYTGFLTLPASVT
-1737 VPVEGSGEKI
+1737 VPVEGSGEKT
-1747 VSLTWTADNAL
+1747 VSLAWTADNAL

-1781 LQSGAATKTK
+1781 LQSGAATKVK

-1796 LWSENAEKV
+1796 LWSEKAEKA
-1805 QTLEDIAAEFARK
+1805 QTLEDIAAEFTRK
-1818 NTAVQPLQGMGLYDE
+1818 NTAVQPLEGVGLYDE

-1933 SAAESLNWEL
+1933 SAAGSLNWEL

-1995 WLYITNGTN
+1995 WLYITNGT
-2004 GTGVGTVN
+2004 GVGTVN

-2018 DGTALPEK
+2018 DGTPLPEK
-2026 SGKFRLIARV
+2026 AGKFRLIARV

-2189 TQPELDGAAAFMTEA
+2189 TQQELDDAADFMTAARTEDA
-2204 LTGDVYWDGIKNK
+2204 YWDGIKNK

-2327 KDFAQ
+2327 KNFAQ

-2338 HIDLTVIG
+2338 QIDLTVPG
-2346 EKNAADPN
+2346 TTGQNDPN

-2375 QGISDFTF
+2375 TGISGFTF

-2437 MFGIAVKGG
+2437 MFGLTLQGG
-2446 NETLP
+2446 TETLP

-2472 TYIPLDPTDPMVPG
+2472 TYIPLDPTDPAVPG

-2555 ILRKPDDKNTPVIT
+2555 ILRAPDDKNTPVIT
-2569 DNERIILA
+2569 DNERIALA
-2577 LTAIGKDPTNVGDKN
+2577 LTAIGKDPANVGGEN
-2592 LLTAL
+2592 LLKAL
-2597 QDKDIM
+2597 QNKDIM
-2603 KVTDTS
+2603 QVTDTS
-2609 KTDINGLVMGLLAL
+2609 NTDINGLVMGLLAL

-2640 EQQNKDGSWSASADT
+2640 AQQNEDGSWRASADT

-2665 MALQALAPYHKDG
+2665 MALQALAPYYKDG

-2794 ACAHRFGEWKVTV
+2794 ACAHRFGEWQVTV

-2815 VSRRICSICGVVEEK
+2815 VSRRICSICGAVEEK
-2830 PVPATGHKFSA
+2830 SVPATGHNFGA

-2861 VCGTKET
+2861 VCGTEET

-2912 TEIAKDSWI
+2912 TEIAKDSWV

-2961 TIPATGKHTYVD
+2961 TIPATGKHTYVN
-2973 GVCTTCGTRNPAGGI
+2973 GVCTVCGVKNPMANV
-2988 KGDDLKVDSKDNT
+2988 KGDDIKVDSKDNT

-3017 DEKLAEIKAAVEN
+3017 DEKLADIKAAVSD
-3030 GSIVITVNNT
+3030 GAITVT
-3040 PILQLTK
+3040 VTDTLQLTNEQK
-3047 EDKESDGGKKALMQA
+3047 AADGGKSALTEAAKTA
-3062 GAAASGE
+3062 GDE
-3069 LKKELDKLAEK
+3069 VKKELNKLAEK

-3119 IELPHSVTLTI
+3119 IELPHSVTVTI

-3207 SGKKDSAN
+3207 SGKTDSAN

>member
-1 MRKRVISW
+1 MKKRVISW

-36 TQQEQIAP
+36 IQQEQIAP

-57 TQEQQEPAE
+57 TQEQQDPAPE
-66 EVPVSRSA
+66 TPVSQMA

-82 LAAAG
+82 LAE
-87 AVQNIGTAEE
+87 GTVSSAKDFAE
-97 FAAMEPGGN
+97 MEPGGN

-119 ANEFTDFSGTFDGNG
+119 AKDFTGTFDGNG
-134 HTVTLAISGDSDY
+134 HTVTLALENEAGEC
-147 QALFA
+147 QALFS
-152 KLAAGAVVKN
+152 KIAASGKVQNLGIA
-162 VMVDGE
+162 GT
-168 VTGTDNIGG
+168 VTGKKYVGGIAGKNAGSIENCKNTAAIKGASADGRWIGG
-177 IAGIATNATII
+177 IAGETSNGSKILNCYNIGTISSD
-188 ACANKA
+188 
-194 TVAATGRYVGG
+194 RS
-205 LVGKG
+205 GKG
-210 TGLTM
+210 VCL
-215 TSCYNQGAVSSTR
+215 
-228 TRPINMGGIAG
+228 GGIAG
-239 YVDGGASVEN
+239 NAPSAKISN
-249 CYNTGSITGSGSN
+249 CYNAGQIVTKSTTNYGAIAGYGYG
-262 TAAVVGWDA
+262 V
-271 ATVKNCYYL
+271 TVSNCYFIAVDNLKGVYGTET
-280 ESTYKVGACGND
+280 ESTPK
-292 GYTDPTVSKTDAEMR
+292 SAEEMK
-307 SGDIVALLGSAF
+307 SPAFAALLGSAF
-319 MVKSGD
+319 MAKTGD

-332 TPTAAVKFTVSPA
+332 TPTAAVTFAIQPE
-345 NAVVEINGV
+345 NAVLTINGGT
-354 KYTGSCTVGLP
+354 YTGSTTVALP
-365 VGDYTYTVSC
+365 AADAPYSYTVSC
-375 PGYTQQ
+375 DGYTTK
-381 TGSVTV
+381 TGTVTV
-387 TGEDNPVANPNS
+387 RNKDNPVADPAN
-399 VSVTLEKDAAK
+399 
-410 WVTVTFTVTPENAT
+410 VTVTLAEDTSAWVNVTFN
-424 LTLKD
+424 
-429 GETQVTPTEGTTYK
+429 VTPTGAALTVKRGDMTVEPQSDGSYK
-443 LLKGVTYTYTAVS
+443 LLKGVEYTYTAVS
-456 DDEGYEPAS
+456 DDEGYEPAA
-465 GEVTPTA
+465 GTVTPTENS
-472 DGTQTVALKKV
+472 TQTVALKKV
-483 QSIAVKNGST
+483 QSIEVTKAPT
-493 HKTEFEQGDALDTTG
+493 KTEYYKGDAELDLTG
-508 LTVTVTYSDN
+508 MVLTVNYDGTNETRTITDGYDAAGVTFEGFDTSEPAESKSITVSYRGKTASFAIEVKDKLQFSDFFSAISDSVTATN
-518 STKDIT
+518 STSRPFEPVQSEGCLQPASNASSYSPSTIT
-524 EGFTVTGFNSVNVA
+524 IAAIKN
-538 ENQTLTVHYKGAET
+538 
-552 TYSVKI
+552 
-558 NKKLFPSK
+558 
-566 AFNALEGYATVEY
+566 
-579 SHTGKY
+579 
-585 TAGDGKEFVDDAQEG
+585 
-600 ALRSNSA
+600 
-607 GMNSTTVT
+607 VT
-615 VTITFLENAP
+615 V
-625 KMLLSFDYKVSSES
+625 SFDYCGGTGYTDFYVKKGSSQLLASYYSSEWKNFS
-639 NYDKLLVAQNRET
+639 
-652 KLTKSGTVA
+652 
-661 WTADNSLTV
+661 ADLRI
-670 KGGDI
+670 GE
-675 VTLTYSKDR
+675 TLTLSYGS
-684 STASGSDCIWLKNFT
+684 SSGLKLKNFT

-722 EGKTVSGSNGVF
+722 EGKAVSGSNGVF

-801 AASSTGKNVYIA
+801 ADSEKGKNVYIA
-813 AKNTDYTYTVSK
+813 AKNTAYTYTATKFGYETATGTISVATTDVNKTVTLTELAKQTVTFNITKPEGVSAEPVVTVKYNGTKVYEGSGTNCTLPAGNYTYTATLDGCDTLSGSFVVQAAKTIGLEFVKSLTFDDFFAGLDGITAENGTRYGFEPVRAAGGNYLHRNDSVSYSNNTATITLKADKSLVLQFDYYGGTYYSSSEYFSVKKGSTEIFKSYNSNEWKTYSVAVAAGDVLTLTYKGYGENSYVDLKNFTVSPVYTVSLNVTGAEDCTVALQDASGAAITGTDGKYAVPAGVYTYTVSK
-825 FGYETATGMISVA
+825 FGYETKTGTIKVEG
-838 TGDVNKTVTLTEAAK
+838 GDV
-853 YSVTFQITKPEG
+853 S
-865 VSASPTVTVEYNGT
+865 
-879 KVYEGSGANCTL
+879 
-891 PAGDYTYKAT
+891 
-901 LKDCDDLSGSFTV
+901 KDV
-914 AAAAVTVNLPFEKKL
+914 A
-929 TFADIFQG
+929 
-937 VEGITASNGTKG
+937 
-949 FKPIKSAAGN
+949 
-959 YLESNKSYYGTTSL
+959 
-973 TLTATK
+973 LTA
-979 PCVISFE
+979 
-986 YFAQGHEDNWDED
+986 
-999 DSAFFTVKKG
+999 
-1009 TTTLLTVYEENGWK
+1009 
-1023 TFSTALN
+1023 
-1030 TGETLTLSFNENG
+1030 
-1043 NSYYVRLKN
+1043 
-1052 FAVSPAYTITLTTTP
+1052 
-1067 TADKVELKDESGNKL
+1067 
-1082 TGSGGKYAVAP
+1082 
-1093 GTYTYTVSKKDY
+1093 
-1105 ETATG
+1105 
-1110 EITVTDADVTQPV
+1110 
-1123 KLTAKPVITLTA
+1123 LTAYQVKFA
-1135 TPADATVKL
+1135 ADPADASVAL
-1144 EKGSLPASP
+1144 
-1153 KTTDKETGVYTYVVE
+1153 
-1168 KGAEYTYTVS
+1168 
-1178 KFGYE
+1178 
-1183 TETGSITVNADVN
+1183 
-1196 KTVTLSELASCTL
+1196 
-1209 TFAVTPAEN
+1209 
-1218 AKVTVTHPVGGTI
+1218 THPVGGTI
-1231 KPEADGGYKL
+1231 AADENGAYIV
-1241 YLGETYAYTVAKAD
+1241 YAGETYAYTVAKAN

-1266 KNDTITVTLT
+1266 KNDTIKVTLT

-1287 TAPTQDKSGV
+1287 TAPKTENGV
-1297 YLIDTAAKL
+1297 YQIGTAAEL
-1306 AWFAD
+1306 SWFAD
-1311 AVNGGQKAINGKLTA
+1311 AVNGGQRDISAKLTA
-1326 NINLNG
+1326 NINLND
-1332 KPWTAIGTSS
+1332 KTWTAIGTSS

-1405 VSGSITFSSEGHN
+1405 VSGSITFSSN
-1418 GASAIGGIA
+1418 GPNAALAIGGIV

-1432 NGVISGCVSRAVV
+1432 NSVISGCVSRAVV

-1456 SAPLGGIAG
+1456 TAPLGGITG
-1465 YAYGVVENC
+1465 YAHGVVENC

-1489 IIQQKRGGLV
+1489 IIYQKRGGLV
-1499 GELNANAELKGSYVA
+1499 GELQANAELKGSYVA

-1525 GAVVGKV
+1525 GAVVGV
-1532 NSGATITNCAYLDT
+1532 VASSATITNCAYLDT
-1546 VAPQAAADGTTSGM
+1546 IAPQAVAEGSTSGM
-1560 TAHTADY
+1560 TARTADY
-1567 MRSAEFAVDMG
+1567 MRTPEFAAEMG
-1578 MNQDDGT
+1578 MHLDSDNS
-1585 LNGGFPVLP
+1585 NGGFPVLP
-1594 WQGGTVLSADDLKAA
+1594 WQGGTPVDNADLKAA

-1616 ELRGMSAADA
+1616 QLRGMSAADA
-1626 AKKAKADWYAETV
+1626 AKKAKADWYAENV
-1639 LGLYDLTDY
+1639 LGLYNLENY

-1654 CEKYGIEAPG
+1654 CEKYGIEEPG

-1669 LHDYFL
+1669 PHDYFL
-1675 NALQKHFYKEL
+1675 TALQKHFYKEL
-1686 GLDAENADRLK
+1686 GLDAENADLLK
-1697 ADATGVYQLRGL
+1697 ADASGVYQLRGL

-1718 EEETA
+1718 EESA
-1723 QTYTACLTLPASVT
+1723 QTYTGFLTLPANVT
-1737 VPVEGSGEKI
+1737 VSVEGEEKT
-1747 VSLTWTADNAL
+1747 VSLAWTADNAL

-1767 APAADKV
+1767 APAKDKV

-1781 LQSGAATKTK
+1781 LRSGAAAKVK
-1791 TFTLC
+1791 TFKLC

-1805 QTLEDIAAEFARK
+1805 QTLEDIAAEFTRK
-1818 NTAVQPLQGMGLYDE
+1818 NIAVQPLQGVGLYDE
-1833 TNITQAFR
+1833 TNITDAFC
-1841 RLLAEQGYADVADN
+1841 RLLREQGYADVADKA
-1855 SEITYVNGSAKANG
+1855 EITYVNGSAKANG

-1874 VQYIADNGKITY
+1874 VQYIADNGDITY

-1900 GLKFNITYAGVTK
+1900 GLKFRIAYAGVTK
-1913 EITLRATV
+1913 EIILRGTV
-1921 GRSADAVQKLLE
+1921 GRSADAVQQLVE

-1975 PSSIAGRYDVKVQW
+1975 PSGIAGRYDVKVQW

-2026 SGKFRLIARV
+2026 AGKFRLIARV

-2049 TGDNGVEVYADVF
+2049 TGDNGVEVYADVL

-2099 VDLTAVSDDMQMPRP
+2099 VKLDAVSDDMQMPRP

-2162 KYVVTITTRSSGLLL
+2162 KYVVIITTRSSGLLL

-2204 LTGDVYWDGIKNK
+2204 RTENAYWDGIKNK
-2217 NTVKTKVTSDLYPFA
+2217 NTVKTEVTSDLYPFA

-2327 KDFAQ
+2327 KNFAQ

-2338 HIDLTVIG
+2338 QIDLTVPG
-2346 EKNAADPN
+2346 TTGQNDPN

-2375 QGISDFTF
+2375 TGISDFTF

-2437 MFGIAVKGG
+2437 MFGLTLQGG
-2446 NETLP
+2446 TETLP

-2472 TYIPLDPTDPMVPG
+2472 TYIPLDPTDPVVPG
-2486 AEVPGFDEA
+2486 TEVPGFDEA

-2520 VLGQARAKVPL
+2520 VLGLARAKVPL

-2555 ILRKPDDKNTPVIT
+2555 ILRAPDDKNTPVIT
-2569 DNERIILA
+2569 DNERIVLA
-2577 LTAIGKDPTNVGDKN
+2577 LTAIGKDPANVGGEN
-2592 LLTAL
+2592 LLKAL
-2597 QDKDIM
+2597 QNKDIM

-2609 KTDINGLVMGLLAL
+2609 NTDINGLVMGLLAL

-2640 EQQNKDGSWSASADT
+2640 AQQNEDGSWSSSADT

-2665 MALQALAPYHKDG
+2665 MALQALAPYHKDS

-2794 ACAHRFGEWKVTV
+2794 ACAHRFGEWQVTV

-2815 VSRRICSICGVVEEK
+2815 VSRRICSICGAVEEK
-2830 PVPATGHKFSA
+2830 SVPAPGHNFGA

-2861 VCGTKET
+2861 VCGTEET

-2891 GNSAYWT
+2891 GNSAYWS
-2898 CSRCHKYFSDAAGK
+2898 CSRCGKFFSDAAGK
-2912 TEIAKDSWI
+2912 TEIAKDSWV

-2926 HDEATR
+2926 HDGATR

-2940 ASGHEAD
+2940 ASGRTAE
-2947 TYCKRCGIVITAGA
+2947 TYCKRCGLVITAG
-2961 TIPATGKHTYVD
+2961 TVIQATGKHTYEN
-2973 GVCTTCGTRNPAGGI
+2973 GVCTVCGVKNPMANV
-2988 KGDDLKVDSKDNT
+2988 KGDDIKVDSKDNKT
-3001 IVTGGGLT
+3001 AAGGGLVIKADST
-3009 IKTDKPVT
+3009 IT
-3017 DEKLAEIKAAVEN
+3017 DEVLADIKAAVSS
-3030 GSIVITVNNT
+3030 GAITVT
-3040 PILQLTK
+3040 VADTLQPTNEQK
-3047 EDKESDGGKKALMQA
+3047 AADGGKSALTE
-3062 GAAASGE
+3062 AAKNVTGDAKQE
-3069 LKKELDKLAEK
+3069 LTKLAEK

-3093 QLEKVVDVTV
+3093 QLEKVVDVSV
-3103 ALVKTEGNE
+3103 ALVKTEGDE
-3112 IKTVAQL
+3112 SKTVAQL
-3119 IELPHSVTLTI
+3119 IELPHSVTVTI
-3130 PITDELYAALQGKHV
+3130 PITDELYAALQGKRV
-3145 CVVRSHTDSSG
+3145 CVVRSHTDING
-3156 NVTTAELSATL
+3156 NVTTTELSATL

-3199 YGGSGTAD
+3199 YGGSGTAN

-3231 AAAAVVVLTRK
+3231 AAAAVVALTHKR

>member
-36 TQQEQIAP
+36 EQTAL

-66 EVPVSRSA
+66 EVPA
-74 RSGGAAPM
+74 PQMTRSGGVA
-82 LAAAG
+82 LALAE
-87 AVQNIGTAEE
+87 GTVSSAEA
-97 FAAMEPGGN
+97 FAAMDASGS
-106 YQLTADITVTAPY
+106 YTLTKDIIVTEPY
-119 ANEFTDFSGTFDGNG
+119 ASDFSGTFDGNG
-134 HTVTLAISGDSDY
+134 HTVTLNITSGS
-147 QALFA
+147 ANTGLFK
-152 KLAAGAVVKN
+152 KLVGGATVKN
-162 VMVDGE
+162 VITSGSITVNANNVGGITGVADTELGAITISNCKNEAAIKGNKVVGGILGGCTEDDHALTISACANEGNISGTRNIGGICGTLENAHFIKNCYNSGE
-168 VTGTDNIGG
+168 VTGSTIGG
-177 IAGIATNATII
+177 IL
-188 ACANKA
+188 
-194 TVAATGRYVGG
+194 GR
-205 LVGKG
+205 
-210 TGLTM
+210 
-215 TSCYNQGAVSSTR
+215 GARGYSST
-228 TRPINMGGIAG
+228 TDTPIL
-239 YVDGGASVEN
+239 EN
-249 CYNTGSITGSGSN
+249 CYNVGNIVYSGTNGSAIVGTGY
-262 TAAVVGWDA
+262 AKKPVQ
-271 ATVKNCYYL
+271 VKNCYAL
-280 ESTYKVGACGND
+280 KGSASLLVPADNV
-292 GYTDPTVSKTDAEMR
+292 TVDSASIFKTETEMK
-307 SGDIVALLGSAF
+307 SPAFAATLGSAF
-319 MVKSGD
+319 QYNVGGYPTLKDPEPVVEKNVVSISVKS
-325 YPALSWE
+325 AK
-332 TPTAAVKFTVSPA
+332 TTC
-345 NAVVEINGV
+345 
-354 KYTGSCTVGLP
+354 YTGDELEL
-365 VGDYTYTVSC
+365 
-375 PGYTQQ
+375 
-381 TGSVTV
+381 SVTV
-387 TGEDNPVANPNS
+387 TYDDNSSEVITKGFAVAGFDN
-399 VSVTLEKDAAK
+399 
-410 WVTVTFTVTPENAT
+410 
-424 LTLKD
+424 
-429 GETQVTPTEGTTYK
+429 
-443 LLKGVTYTYTAVS
+443 TAP
-456 DDEGYEPAS
+456 GK
-465 GEVTPTA
+465 
-472 DGTQTVALKKV
+472 Q
-483 QSIAVKNGST
+483 
-493 HKTEFEQGDALDTTG
+493 
-508 LTVTVTYSDN
+508 TVTVTYKEKTDSIEIEVIKKPEFD
-518 STKDIT
+518 DFFAGI
-524 EGFTVTGFNSVNVA
+524 VNSVEVTNDA
-538 ENQTLTVHYKGAET
+538 
-552 TYSVKI
+552 TYPYVVDMTDS
-558 NKKLFPSK
+558 
-566 AFNALEGYATVEY
+566 
-579 SHTGKY
+579 
-585 TAGDGKEFVDDAQEG
+585 DGLC
-600 ALRSNSA
+600 LRSSNPAQGNTS
-607 GMNSTTVT
+607 STS
-615 VTITFLENAP
+615 TITLKAKANVT
-625 KMLLSFDYKVSSES
+625 LSFKYWGC
-639 NYDKLLVAQNRET
+639 NYDSSYAALTIVKNNSYNPEMRSWGSTQWKDFTIDLKKGDTLRLNLIKTYVSGDYYVKL
-652 KLTKSGTVA
+652 
-661 WTADNSLTV
+661 
-670 KGGDI
+670 
-675 VTLTYSKDR
+675 KD
-684 STASGSDCIWLKNFT
+684 FT
-699 VSPLYTLTI
+699 VSSLY
-708 APNQTDATV
+708 
-717 TLKDK
+717 
-722 EGKTVSGSNGVF
+722 E
-734 AVKAAADYTYTVT
+734 
-747 KKGYEPATGK
+747 
-757 VTMSAENQTVNV
+757 
-769 TLVKL
+769 
-774 PVITL
+774 
-779 QFTPDDAAVTLKQ
+779 
-792 GNTTVYKES
+792 
-801 AASSTGKNVYIA
+801 
-813 AKNTDYTYTVSK
+813 
-825 FGYETATGMISVA
+825 
-838 TGDVNKTVTLTEAAK
+838 
-853 YSVTFQITKPEG
+853 
-865 VSASPTVTVEYNGT
+865 
-879 KVYEGSGANCTL
+879 
-891 PAGDYTYKAT
+891 
-901 LKDCDDLSGSFTV
+901 
-914 AAAAVTVNLPFEKKL
+914 
-929 TFADIFQG
+929 
-937 VEGITASNGTKG
+937 
-949 FKPIKSAAGN
+949 
-959 YLESNKSYYGTTSL
+959 
-973 TLTATK
+973 
-979 PCVISFE
+979 
-986 YFAQGHEDNWDED
+986 
-999 DSAFFTVKKG
+999 
-1009 TTTLLTVYEENGWK
+1009 
-1023 TFSTALN
+1023 
-1030 TGETLTLSFNENG
+1030 
-1043 NSYYVRLKN
+1043 
-1052 FAVSPAYTITLTTTP
+1052 
-1067 TADKVELKDESGNKL
+1067 
-1082 TGSGGKYAVAP
+1082 
-1093 GTYTYTVSKKDY
+1093 
-1105 ETATG
+1105 
-1110 EITVTDADVTQPV
+1110 V
-1123 KLTAKPVITLTA
+1123 KLTAEPEE
-1135 TPADATVKL
+1135 ADAVVALKDSTGAEL
-1144 EKGSLPASP
+1144 KG
-1153 KTTDKETGVYTYVVE
+1153 TNGVYIVSA
-1168 KGAEYTYTVS
+1168 GEYTYTVS
-1178 KFGYE
+1178 AYGYDTVTETINVAADVAKTVPLTKSAAYSVAFDISRPAGITADPTVTVKTNGKAVYTGDGTGCSLSNGSYAYTVACDGCDNAGGVFSVNGDKMNITVTLAKKAIFEDFFANCQGITVSGDKGKFTIEGAGKDSYLKTTETTTLALTATKNVKLSFSYIANAAGYVE
-1183 TETGSITVNADVN
+1183 GDWENDEPDEYYYFTIKKNSTQVKRAYSETSWKDFSVELTQGDVLTISYDGYTRYYYAALKNFAAVPFYTLTLNTPAGATVVLKDRSGAEITGKNGAYTVAAGTYAYTVSKYGYKTETGSITVNADVN
-1196 KTVTLSELASCTL
+1196 KTVTLSELATRTL

-1241 YLGETYAYTVAKAD
+1241 YLGETYAYTVAKEN

-1266 KNDTITVTLT
+1266 KNDTIKVTLT
-1276 YAGAGWDGTTK
+1276 YAGEGWDGTTK
-1287 TAPTQDKSGV
+1287 TEPAQDERGV
-1297 YLIDTAAKL
+1297 YLIDTAAEL

-1342 NKFAGTLDGDNYT
+1342 NKFAGTLDGDSHT
-1355 VSGLV
+1355 VSGLAG
-1360 TTGLVGELAEGGV
+1360 TGGLVYYLSANGTVKSLCV
-1373 VENLRVNCA
+1373 DCA
-1382 IVSTSSLLGG
+1382 IDGTSN
-1392 VANSSAGTIRNCM
+1392 V
-1405 VSGSITFSSEGHN
+1405 
-1418 GASAIGGIA
+1418 GGIA
-1427 GRTTG
+1427 DKSEGRIENCLVSGYIKGG
-1432 NGVISGCVSRAVV
+1432 NDTIFGVGGIVGHGVAGNVISGCVSTADILFKYSRYAVQNGAGGIV
-1445 KDAYDNSTYGT
+1445 GYTYGT
-1456 SAPLGGIAG
+1456 
-1465 YAYGVVENC
+1465 VENC
-1474 YFTGTLAVKKTQPNK
+1474 YFAGNVHTNAKSVSDGGF
-1489 IIQQKRGGLV
+1489 GGLV
-1499 GELNANAELKGSYVA
+1499 GCARSNAVMKDCYTVGAVTGP
-1514 GEFAIADESKF
+1514 ESSF

-1546 VAPQAAADGTTSGM
+1546 VATQAAADGTTSGM

-1594 WQGGTVLSADDLKAA
+1594 WQGGTALSADDLKAA

-1616 ELRGMSAADA
+1616 QLRGMSAADA
-1626 AKKAKADWYAETV
+1626 AKKAKADWYAENV
-1639 LGLYDLTDY
+1639 LGLYELTDGNY
-1648 NDKADL
+1648 NKADL
-1654 CEKYGIEAPG
+1654 CKEYGIEEPG
-1664 EAVTN
+1664 EAVTD

-1675 NALQKHFYKEL
+1675 TALQKHFYKEQ
-1686 GLDAENADRLK
+1686 GLDAENADLLK

-1718 EEETA
+1718 EEEIA
-1723 QTYTACLTLPASVT
+1723 QTYTGFLTLPASVT
-1737 VPVEGSGEKI
+1737 VPVDEAEKTVAI
-1747 VSLTWTADNAL
+1747 AWESSNTALVTVKDDGTADI
-1758 VNTATGALT
+1758 T
-1767 APAADKV
+1767 APADDKA
-1774 TVTLTAT
+1774 TVTLKAT
-1781 LQSGAATKTK
+1781 LTSGSESKVK

-1796 LWSENAEKV
+1796 LWSKAAEQQ
-1805 QTLEDIAAEFARK
+1805 QTLDDIAAEFTRK
-1818 NTAVQPLQGMGLYDE
+1818 NTAVQPLEGVGLYYE

-1869 FDGTK
+1869 FDDTK
-1874 VQYIADNGKITY
+1874 VKYIADNGDITY

-1933 SAAESLNWEL
+1933 SAAGSLNWEL

-1975 PSSIAGRYDVKVQW
+1975 PSGIAGRYDVKVQW

-2018 DGTALPEK
+2018 DGTPLPEK
-2026 SGKFRLIARV
+2026 AGKFRLIARV

-2099 VDLTAVSDDMQMPRP
+2099 VDKTAISDDMQMPRP
-2114 ALLEEKGIMSDSY
+2114 ALLEQEGIMTDSY

-2204 LTGDVYWDGIKNK
+2204 LTGDAYWDGIKNK

-2283 ELLRVHQPE
+2283 ELLRVHRPE

-2316 INGTEESKERY
+2316 INGTEETKERY

-2346 EKNAADPN
+2346 EKNAVDPN

-2360 VKVKVDGYNKNGHTF
+2360 VKVKVDGYDKNGHTF
-2375 QGISDFTF
+2375 TGISGFTF

-2437 MFGIAVKGG
+2437 MFGLTLQGG
-2446 NETLP
+2446 TETLP

-2472 TYIPLDPTDPMVPG
+2472 TYIPLDPTDPAVPG

-2569 DNERIILA
+2569 DNERIVLA
-2577 LTAIGKDPTNVGDKN
+2577 LTAIGKDPANMGGEN
-2592 LLTAL
+2592 LLKAL
-2597 QDKDIM
+2597 QNKNIM

-2609 KTDINGLVMGLLAL
+2609 NTDINGLVMGLLAL

-2640 EQQNKDGSWSASADT
+2640 AQQNEDGSWSASADT

-2665 MALQALAPYHKDG
+2665 MALQALAPYHKDS

-2794 ACAHRFGEWKVTV
+2794 ACAHRFGEWQVTV

-2815 VSRRICSICGVVEEK
+2815 VSRRICSICGAVEEK
-2830 PVPATGHKFSA
+2830 SVPAAGHNFGA

-2861 VCGTKET
+2861 VCGTEET

-2898 CSRCHKYFSDAAGK
+2898 CSRCHKFFSDAAGK
-2912 TEIAKDSWI
+2912 TEIAKDSWV

-2961 TIPATGKHTYVD
+2961 TIPATGKHTYVN
-2973 GVCTTCGTRNPAGGI
+2973 GVCTVCGVKNPMANV
-2988 KGDDLKVDSKDNT
+2988 KGDDIKVDSKDNKTAAGDGLVIKADDT
-3001 IVTGGGLT
+3001 ITGE
-3009 IKTDKPVT
+3009 V
-3017 DEKLAEIKAAVEN
+3017 LADIKAAVSD
-3030 GSIVITVNNT
+3030 GAITVT
-3040 PILQLTK
+3040 VTDTLQLTNEQK
-3047 EDKESDGGKKALMQA
+3047 AADGGQSALTEAAKTA
-3062 GAAASGE
+3062 GDEG
-3069 LKKELDKLAEK
+3069 KKELNKLAEK

-3119 IELPHSVTLTI
+3119 IELPHSVTVTI
-3130 PITDELYAALQGKHV
+3130 PITDELYAALQGKRV

-3199 YGGSGTAD
+3199 YGGSSTAG
-3207 SGKKDSAN
+3207 SGKKDSAK

-3223 LWLGSAVL
+3223 VWLGSAVL
-3231 AAAAVVVLTRK
+3231 AAAGVVILSRK
-3242 KRVSK
+3242 KRAVK

>member
-1 MRKRVISW
+1 MKKRVISW

-15 VVSMLP
+15 VVSLLP

-44 ADTENTVPAGNEE
+44 VDTENTVPAGNEE
-57 TQEQQEPAE
+57 TQEQQEPAPE
-66 EVPVSRSA
+66 TSVSQMA
-74 RSGGAAPM
+74 RSGGAA
-82 LAAAG
+82 LALAE
-87 AVQNIGTAEE
+87 GTVSSAKE
-97 FAAMEPGGN
+97 FAEMDASGS
-106 YQLTADITVTAPY
+106 YTLTKDIIVTEPY
-119 ANEFTDFSGTFDGNG
+119 ASDFSGTFDGNG
-134 HTVTLAISGDSDY
+134 HTVTLDITSGS
-147 QALFA
+147 ANTGLFK
-152 KLAAGAVVKN
+152 KLVGGATVKN
-162 VMVDGE
+162 VTTAGTVSGGASTGAIAGNADGKVSIFNCKNTAT
-168 VTGTDNIGG
+168 VTGTGKGVGGILGYSYPASGYATIESCANTGAIVAEGKQQTGG
-177 IAGIATNATII
+177 IAGN
-188 ACANKA
+188 
-194 TVAATGRYVGG
+194 
-205 LVGKG
+205 LE
-210 TGLTM
+210 
-215 TSCYNQGAVSSTR
+215 GAHVIR
-228 TRPINMGGIAG
+228 
-239 YVDGGASVEN
+239 N
-249 CYNTGSITGSGSN
+249 CYNTGSVTATSGFAGIVGRGTKGVTVENCYSTGAIATGGFALVGVATN
-262 TAAVVGWDA
+262 TSPAVS
-271 ATVKNCYYL
+271 VKNSYAVEGTGKDIIYIF
-280 ESTYKVGACGND
+280 EGSTPISRDEKTGYKTAD
-292 GYTDPTVSKTDAEMR
+292 EMK
-307 SGDIVALLGSAF
+307 SPAFAALLGDGF

-325 YPALSWE
+325 YPALKWE
-332 TPTAAVKFTVSPA
+332 TPTAAVRFTIAPA
-345 NAVVEINGV
+345 NATLEINGGT
-354 KYTGSCTVGLP
+354 YTGSTTVALP
-365 VGDYTYTVSC
+365 AADAPYSYTVSC
-375 PGYTQQ
+375 PGYTTK
-381 TGSVTV
+381 TGTMTV
-387 TGEDNPVANPNS
+387 TGNDNPVADPAN
-399 VSVTLEKDAAK
+399 VTVTLAEDAAK
-410 WVTVTFTVTPENAT
+410 WVTVTFSVTPENAT

-443 LLKGVTYTYTAVS
+443 LLKDHTYTYTAETTE
-456 DDEGYEPAS
+456 EGYEPAS
-465 GEVTPTA
+465 GTVTPNENS
-472 DGTQTVALKKV
+472 TQTVALKKV
-483 QSIAVKNGST
+483 QSIAVTKAPT
-493 HKTEFEQGDALDTTG
+493 KTEYYKGDAELDLTG
-508 LTVTVTYSDN
+508 MVLTVNYDGTNETRTIEGDYAAAGVTCEGFSTENPTDSQTVTVKYRGKTATFTIKVKDAMLFADFFTGLNGIATAQN
-518 STKDIT
+518 STSYKFEPVLLDGGYVLKST
-524 EGFTVTGFNSVNVA
+524 NEKKGNTTSSL
-538 ENQTLTVHYKGAET
+538 TLTFVKAARLTFDCKTDSEAGYDGLRVDINDQT
-552 TYSVKI
+552 GNQFGSTGGGYSGEKQDWKEFSIAV
-558 NKKLFPSK
+558 N
-566 AFNALEGYATVEY
+566 
-579 SHTGKY
+579 
-585 TAGDGKEFVDDAQEG
+585 AGDK
-600 ALRSNSA
+600 
-607 GMNSTTVT
+607 VT
-615 VTITFLENAP
+615 V
-625 KMLLSFDYKVSSES
+625 
-639 NYDKLLVAQNRET
+639 NYR
-652 KLTKSGTVA
+652 
-661 WTADNSLTV
+661 
-670 KGGDI
+670 
-675 VTLTYSKDR
+675 KDR
-684 STASGSDCIWLKNFT
+684 SGDKGQDCIWLRNFHAEVLPT
-699 VSPLYTLTI
+699 VRFDVKDAAGTAI
-708 APNQTDATV
+708 DATV
-717 TLKDK
+717 TLKKGYTGLTAGTD
-722 EGKTVSGSNGVF
+722 GSYALTVGE
-734 AVKAAADYTYTVT
+734 KYTYTVE
-747 KKGYEPATGK
+747 KKGYEK
-757 VTMSAENQTVNV
+757 VTQEFTAQAGDNTITV

-779 QFTPDDAAVTLKQ
+779 KFTPDDAAVTLKQ

-801 AASSTGKNVYIA
+801 ADSEKGKNVYIA

-825 FGYETATGMISVA
+825 FGYETATGTIKVE
-838 TGDVNKTVTLTEAAK
+838 TGDVNKTVTLTELEK
-853 YSVTFQITKPEG
+853 QTVTFNITKPEG
-865 VSASPTVTVEYNGT
+865 VNAEPTITVESGSITAYT
-879 KVYEGSGANCTL
+879 GSGANCTL
-891 PAGDYTYKAT
+891 PAGDYTYTAK
-901 LKDCDDLSGSFTV
+901 LDGCDTLSGSFV
-914 AAAAVTVNLPFEKKL
+914 VKAAKTIGLEFVKSL
-929 TFADIFQG
+929 TFNDFFAGLD
-937 VEGITASNGTKG
+937 GITAENGTRYG
-949 FKPIKSAAGN
+949 FEPVRAAGGN
-959 YLESNKSYYGTTSL
+959 YLESNRRSYGTTSL
-973 TLTATK
+973 TLTATESRL
-979 PCVISFE
+979 VSFRYLAKGNKAE
-986 YFAQGHEDNWDED
+986 YSWED
-999 DSAFFTVKKG
+999 DSAFTVKKG
-1009 TTTLLTVYEENGWK
+1009 TTTLLTAYEENGWK
-1023 TFSTALN
+1023 TFSTVLN
-1030 TGETLTLSFNENG
+1030 KDEKLTLSFSESG
-1043 NSYYVRLKN
+1043 SSYYVQLKD
-1052 FAVSPAYTITLTTTP
+1052 FAAAAAHTLTLKTPDGATVVLKDRSGAEITGKNGAYT
-1067 TADKVELKDESGNKL
+1067 
-1082 TGSGGKYAVAP
+1082 VAA
-1093 GTYTYTVSKKDY
+1093 GTY
-1105 ETATG
+1105 A
-1110 EITVTDADVTQPV
+1110 
-1123 KLTAKPVITLTA
+1123 
-1135 TPADATVKL
+1135 
-1144 EKGSLPASP
+1144 
-1153 KTTDKETGVYTYVVE
+1153 
-1168 KGAEYTYTVS
+1168 YTVS
-1178 KFGYE
+1178 KFGYK

-1196 KTVTLSELASCTL
+1196 KTVTLSELATRTL
-1209 TFAVTPAEN
+1209 TFAVTPAD
-1218 AKVTVTHPVGGTI
+1218 ATVTVTHPVGGTI

-1255 YITVSGSFTAA
+1255 YIPVHGSITAA
-1266 KNDTITVTLT
+1266 ENKTLSFTLT

-1297 YLIDTAAKL
+1297 YQIGTAAEL

-1332 KPWTAIGTSS
+1332 KTWTAIGTDS

-1355 VSGLV
+1355 VSGLAGAG
-1360 TTGLVGELAEGGV
+1360 GLVYYLSANGTVKSLCV
-1373 VENLRVNCA
+1373 DCA
-1382 IVSTSSLLGG
+1382 IDGTSN
-1392 VANSSAGTIRNCM
+1392 V
-1405 VSGSITFSSEGHN
+1405 
-1418 GASAIGGIA
+1418 GGIA
-1427 GRTTG
+1427 DKSEGRIENCLVSGYIKGG
-1432 NGVISGCVSRAVV
+1432 NDTIFGVGGIVGHGVAGNVISGCVSTADILFKYSRYAVQNGAGGIV
-1445 KDAYDNSTYGT
+1445 GYTYGT
-1456 SAPLGGIAG
+1456 
-1465 YAYGVVENC
+1465 VENC
-1474 YFTGTLAVKKTQPNK
+1474 YFAGNVHTNAKSVSDGGF
-1489 IIQQKRGGLV
+1489 GGLV
-1499 GELNANAELKGSYVA
+1499 GCARSNAVMKDCYTVGAVTGP
-1514 GEFAIADESKF
+1514 ESSF

-1616 ELRGMSAADA
+1616 QLRGMSAADA
-1626 AKKAKADWYAETV
+1626 AKKAKADWYAENV
-1639 LGLYDLTDY
+1639 LGLYDLTDN

-1654 CEKYGIEAPG
+1654 CKEYGIEEPG
-1664 EAVTN
+1664 EAVTD

-1675 NALQKHFYKEL
+1675 TALQKYFYKEL
-1686 GLDAENADRLK
+1686 GLDAENADLLK

-1723 QTYTACLTLPASVT
+1723 QTYTGFLTLPASVT
-1737 VPVEGSGEKI
+1737 VPVEGSGEKT
-1747 VSLTWTADNAL
+1747 VSLAWTADNAL

-1805 QTLEDIAAEFARK
+1805 QTLKDIAAEFTRK
-1818 NTAVQPLQGMGLYDE
+1818 NTAVQPLQGVGLYDE

-1874 VQYIADNGKITY
+1874 VQYIADNGDIIY

-1933 SAAESLNWEL
+1933 SAAGSLNWEL

-1975 PSSIAGRYDVKVQW
+1975 PSGIAGRYDVKVQW

-2018 DGTALPEK
+2018 DGTPLPEK
-2026 SGKFRLIARV
+2026 AGKFRLIARV

-2204 LTGDVYWDGIKNK
+2204 RTEDAYWDGIKNK

-2327 KDFAQ
+2327 KNFAQ

-2338 HIDLTVIG
+2338 QIDLTVPG
-2346 EKNAADPN
+2346 TTGQNDPN

-2375 QGISDFTF
+2375 TGISGFTF

-2410 SGAYIKSITDAAG
+2410 SGTYIKSITDAAG
-2423 HTLKEKGDGKSSGW
+2423 NTLKEKGDGKSSGW

-2472 TYIPLDPTDPMVPG
+2472 TYIPLDPTDPAVPG

-2546 VKANIGSDG
+2546 VQKNMGADG
-2555 ILRKPDDKNTPVIT
+2555 VLVDPESRNPTVT

-2577 LTAIGKDPTNVGDKN
+2577 LTAIGKDPANVGGKN

-2597 QDKDIM
+2597 QNKDIM
-2603 KVTDTS
+2603 KVDKESDTN
-2609 KTDINGLVMGLLAL
+2609 INGLVFGLLAL
-2623 NSRNYTSD
+2623 NSGNYTQDSY
-2631 TSWLVQAVL
+2631 WLVQAIL
-2640 EQQNKDGSWSASADT
+2640 TQQNEDGSWSSSADT
-2655 KPVGDVDMTA
+2655 KPVSDVDMTA
-2665 MALQALAPYHKDG
+2665 MALQALAPYY
-2678 GNETVNTAVEKALNW
+2678 NEGDDTTVNAAVDKALQW
-2693 LSGKYRSGY
+2693 LSAKYKNTGY
-2702 DSSESCAQ
+2702 TSAESCAQ
-2710 VVIALSALNLDANTD
+2710 VVVALSALQLNANSD
-2725 ARFTKTVE
+2725 SSFVKTVD
-2733 GKTLSVLGNL
+2733 GAPTSVLGD
-2743 LQYRVAENGGFK
+2743 LQRYYLGEGQGFK
-2755 HQFADKAVNEMA
+2755 HAASGKTADQKA
-2767 TEQALCAMAAYARFT
+2767 TEQALYAMAAYERYCRRT
-2782 EKANALY
+2782 KALY

-2794 ACAHRFGEWKVTV
+2794 VCAHSFGDWQVV
-2807 AATCTKDG
+2807 SPATCTADG
-2815 VSRRICSICGVVEEK
+2815 SRQRVCTRCGAVE
-2830 PVPATGHKFSA
+2830 VQTLPATGHKFGE
-2841 WTVTKAATCTESG
+2841 WTTTKKPTCTETG
-2854 ISTRKCS
+2854 TEKRTCS
-2861 VCGTKET
+2861 VCSKEET
-2868 MIVPSLGHSM
+2868 RV
-2878 TATAGKA
+2878 
-2885 ATCTEA
+2885 
-2891 GNSAYWT
+2891 
-2898 CSRCHKYFSDAAGK
+2898 
-2912 TEIAKDSWI
+2912 

-2926 HDEATR
+2926 HTPGTEVFVDKNDHWNICEVCHQPVNKT
-2932 AAVAATCY
+2932 
-2940 ASGHEAD
+2940 E
-2947 TYCKRCGIVITAGA
+2947 
-2961 TIPATGKHTYVD
+2961 HTYVN
-2973 GVCTTCGTRNPAGGI
+2973 GIQCVCGAVKSEDDTLKRIEVSDTI
-2988 KGDDLKVDSKDNT
+2988 KVPDTLKDNEKLNSQDKIKAELQLQISRKDSKNT
-3001 IVTGGGLT
+3001 
-3009 IKTDKPVT
+3009 
-3017 DEKLAEIKAAVEN
+3017 AENTAVFDVRLMIITTVDGEQVETPATKADLVN
-3030 GSIVITVNNT
+3030 GKITVLL
-3040 PILQLTK
+3040 PYPEAI
-3047 EDKESDGGKKALMQA
+3047 
-3062 GAAASGE
+3062 AANYS
-3069 LKKELDKLAEK
+3069 KY
-3080 LDALRGDKSRKNA
+3080 SF
-3093 QLEKVVDVTV
+3093 TV
-3103 ALVKTEGNE
+3103 AHLVTMADCGLDVGTVEFPAVTKTPSG
-3112 IKTVAQL
+3112 L
-3119 IELPHSVTLTI
+3119 LVTLT
-3130 PITDELYAALQGKHV
+3130 G
-3145 CVVRSHTDSSG
+3145 
-3156 NVTTAELSATL
+3156 LSP
-3167 GGTKGNYVLT
+3167 V
-3177 FQTDKASAF
+3177 
-3186 AIVSYETVSSGYY
+3186 AISWTESTNHYY
-3199 YGGSGTAD
+3199 YNPATTPD
-3207 SGKKDSAN
+3207 KTDSAN

>member
-1 MRKRVISW
+1 MKKRVISW

-15 VVSMLP
+15 VVSLLP

-36 TQQEQIAP
+36 TQQEQITP
-44 ADTENTVPAGNEE
+44 VDTENTVPAEDEE

-66 EVPVSRSA
+66 EVPVSQMA
-74 RSGGAAPM
+74 RSGGAA
-82 LAAAG
+82 LALAE
-87 AVQNIGTAEE
+87 GTVSSAKE
-97 FAAMEPGGN
+97 FAAMDASGS
-106 YQLTADITVTAPY
+106 YTLTKDITVTAPY
-119 ANEFTDFSGTFDGNG
+119 ANDFSGTFDGNG
-134 HTVTLAISGDSDY
+134 HTVTLDITASTANVG
-147 QALFA
+147 LFS
-152 KLAAGAVVKN
+152 KLAGGAVVRN
-162 VMVDGE
+162 VITAGS
-168 VTGTDNIGG
+168 VTTTGKK
-177 IAGIATNATII
+177 
-188 ACANKA
+188 C
-194 TVAATGRYVGG
+194 VA
-205 LVGKG
+205 
-210 TGLTM
+210 
-215 TSCYNQGAVSSTR
+215 
-228 TRPINMGGIAG
+228 GIAG
-239 YVDGGASVEN
+239 YATDNVKIEN
-249 CYNTGSITGSGSN
+249 CKNTASITGNKNVGGILGEAYNNEESISVGIKNCANEGAVNGTGS
-262 TAAVVGWDA
+262 AVGGIVGKMEGQNSIIDCYNRGNITGFNNYA
-271 ATVKNCYYL
+271 GIVGQSTGALVATIKNCY
-280 ESTYKVGACGND
+280 SVGAVTAYGASTNAGYALIGGGKNYALTNCYAIKQD
-292 GYTDPTVSKTDAEMR
+292 GLNLAYNGTNATTEECDLKSADDMKSAEF
-307 SGDIVALLGSAF
+307 AATLGSAF
-319 MVKSGD
+319 QYNGGGYPTLKDPEPVVEKNVVSISVKSAKTTCYTGDELELSVTVTYDDNSSEVITKGFTVAGFDNTAPGKQTVTVTYKEKTDSIEIEVIKKPEFDDFFAGIVNSVEVTNDATYPYVVDMTDSDGLCLRSSNPAQGNTSSTSTITLKAKANVTLSFKYWGCNYDSSYAALTIVKNNSYNPEMRSWGSTQWKDFTIDLKKGDTLRLNLIKTYVSGD
-325 YPALSWE
+325 YY
-332 TPTAAVKFTVSPA
+332 VKLKDFTVSSLYEVKLTAEPEEA
-345 NAVVEINGV
+345 DAVVALKDSTGAELKGTNGV
-354 KYTGSCTVGLP
+354 YIVSAGE
-365 VGDYTYTVSC
+365 YTYTVSAYGYDTVTETINVAADVAKTVPLTKSAAYSVAFDISRPAGITADPTVTVRTNGKAVYTGDGTGC
-375 PGYTQQ
+375 SLSNGSYAYTVACDGCDNAGGIFSVNGDKVNITVTLAKKAIFEDFFANCQGITVSGDKGKFTIEGAGKDSYLKTTETTTLALTATKNVKLSFSYIANAAGCVEGDWYDEPDEYYYFTIKKNSKQVKLADRETSWKDFSVELTQGDVLTISYDGYT
-381 TGSVTV
+381 SYYY
-387 TGEDNPVANPNS
+387 
-399 VSVTLEKDAAK
+399 AALK
-410 WVTVTFTVTPENAT
+410 NFAAVPFYT
-424 LTLKD
+424 LTLKTPD
-429 GETQVTPTEGTTYK
+429 G
-443 LLKGVTYTYTAVS
+443 
-456 DDEGYEPAS
+456 
-465 GEVTPTA
+465 
-472 DGTQTVALKKV
+472 
-483 QSIAVKNGST
+483 
-493 HKTEFEQGDALDTTG
+493 
-508 LTVTVTYSDN
+508 
-518 STKDIT
+518 
-524 EGFTVTGFNSVNVA
+524 
-538 ENQTLTVHYKGAET
+538 
-552 TYSVKI
+552 
-558 NKKLFPSK
+558 
-566 AFNALEGYATVEY
+566 ATV
-579 SHTGKY
+579 
-585 TAGDGKEFVDDAQEG
+585 V
-600 ALRSNSA
+600 L
-607 GMNSTTVT
+607 
-615 VTITFLENAP
+615 
-625 KMLLSFDYKVSSES
+625 
-639 NYDKLLVAQNRET
+639 
-652 KLTKSGTVA
+652 
-661 WTADNSLTV
+661 
-670 KGGDI
+670 
-675 VTLTYSKDR
+675 KDR
-684 STASGSDCIWLKNFT
+684 SG
-699 VSPLYTLTI
+699 
-708 APNQTDATV
+708 
-717 TLKDK
+717 
-722 EGKTVSGSNGVF
+722 
-734 AVKAAADYTYTVT
+734 
-747 KKGYEPATGK
+747 
-757 VTMSAENQTVNV
+757 AE
-769 TLVKL
+769 
-774 PVITL
+774 I
-779 QFTPDDAAVTLKQ
+779 
-792 GNTTVYKES
+792 
-801 AASSTGKNVYIA
+801 TGKNGAYTVA
-813 AKNTDYTYTVSK
+813 AGTYAYTVSK
-825 FGYETATGMISVA
+825 FGYETKTGNI
-838 TGDVNKTVTLTEAAK
+838 
-853 YSVTFQITKPEG
+853 
-865 VSASPTVTVEYNGT
+865 
-879 KVYEGSGANCTL
+879 
-891 PAGDYTYKAT
+891 
-901 LKDCDDLSGSFTV
+901 
-914 AAAAVTVNLPFEKKL
+914 
-929 TFADIFQG
+929 
-937 VEGITASNGTKG
+937 
-949 FKPIKSAAGN
+949 
-959 YLESNKSYYGTTSL
+959 
-973 TLTATK
+973 
-979 PCVISFE
+979 
-986 YFAQGHEDNWDED
+986 
-999 DSAFFTVKKG
+999 
-1009 TTTLLTVYEENGWK
+1009 
-1023 TFSTALN
+1023 
-1030 TGETLTLSFNENG
+1030 
-1043 NSYYVRLKN
+1043 
-1052 FAVSPAYTITLTTTP
+1052 
-1067 TADKVELKDESGNKL
+1067 
-1082 TGSGGKYAVAP
+1082 
-1093 GTYTYTVSKKDY
+1093 TVS
-1105 ETATG
+1105 
-1110 EITVTDADVTQPV
+1110 
-1123 KLTAKPVITLTA
+1123 
-1135 TPADATVKL
+1135 
-1144 EKGSLPASP
+1144 
-1153 KTTDKETGVYTYVVE
+1153 
-1168 KGAEYTYTVS
+1168 
-1178 KFGYE
+1178 
-1183 TETGSITVNADVN
+1183 ADVN
-1196 KTVTLSELASCTL
+1196 ETVTLSELASCTL

-1231 KPEADGGYKL
+1231 KPEANGGYKL
-1241 YLGETYAYTVAKAD
+1241 YLGETYAYTVTKAD
-1255 YITVSGSFTAA
+1255 YVPVHGSITAA
-1266 KNDTITVTLT
+1266 EDKTLSFTLT
-1276 YAGAGWDGTTK
+1276 YAGEGWDGTAK
-1287 TAPTQDKSGV
+1287 TAPTQDKNGV
-1297 YLIDTAAKL
+1297 YQIGTAAEL

-1311 AVNGGQKAINGKLTA
+1311 AVQTGQTAISAKLTA

-1332 KPWTAIGTSS
+1332 KTWTAFGKYDYKLEGKSG
-1342 NKFAGTLDGDNYT
+1342 FAGTLDGDRHI
-1355 VSGLV
+1355 VSGLKS
-1360 TTGLVGELAEGGV
+1360 TEGLVSCL
-1373 VENLRVNCA
+1373 
-1382 IVSTSSLLGG
+1382 
-1392 VANSSAGTIRNCM
+1392 SSAGTVKNLTVIGT
-1405 VSGSITFSSEGHN
+1405 VSGSSHVGGIAATSSGTVENCLFDGTVTTSSSS
-1418 GASAIGGIA
+1418 ASAGGIVGRASKGNRIVNCVNTGDIKNTCTSYSSTLNIGGIVGYTYGTVENCYSTGNVSARTDRDTNKGIGGIA
-1427 GRTTG
+1427 GQVYASAVLRNCYVTG
-1432 NGVISGCVSRAVV
+1432 AVTGPKAGISPVV
-1445 KDAYDNSTYGT
+1445 NLVASGAT
-1456 SAPLGGIAG
+1456 
-1465 YAYGVVENC
+1465 VENC
-1474 YFTGTLAVKKTQPNK
+1474 YYLHAAGIGASTAGALQKT
-1489 IIQQKRGGLV
+1489 
-1499 GELNANAELKGSYVA
+1499 AEEMRTP
-1514 GEFAIADESKF
+1514 EFA
-1525 GAVVGKV
+1525 
-1532 NSGATITNCAYLDT
+1532 
-1546 VAPQAAADGTTSGM
+1546 
-1560 TAHTADY
+1560 
-1567 MRSAEFAVDMG
+1567 AEMG
-1578 MNQDDGT
+1578 MHLDSGNS
-1585 LNGGFPVLP
+1585 NGGFPVLP
-1594 WQGGTVLSADDLKAA
+1594 WQGGTPVDNADLKAA

-1626 AKKAKADWYAETV
+1626 AKKAKADWNAENV
-1639 LGLYDLTDY
+1639 LGIYDLTDY
-1648 NDKADL
+1648 DDKADL
-1654 CEKYGIEAPG
+1654 CEEYGIEAPG

-1686 GLDAENADRLK
+1686 GLDAENADLLK

-1709 TPVSGDPEE
+1709 TPVSSDPEE
-1718 EEETA
+1718 EKEIA
-1723 QTYTACLTLPASVT
+1723 QTHTACLTLPASVT
-1737 VPVEGSGEKI
+1737 VSVDGEEKT
-1747 VSLTWTADNAL
+1747 VSLAWTADNAL

-1767 APAADKV
+1767 APAEGKV

-1781 LQSGAATKTK
+1781 LQSGAATKVK

-1805 QTLEDIAAEFARK
+1805 QTLEDIAAEFTRK
-1818 NTAVQPLQGMGLYDE
+1818 NTAVQPLQGVGLYDE

-1874 VQYIADNGKITY
+1874 VQYIADNGNITY

-1913 EITLRATV
+1913 EITLRGTV

-1933 SAAESLNWEL
+1933 SAAGSLNWEL

-1975 PSSIAGRYDVKVQW
+1975 PSGIAGRYDVKVQW

-1995 WLYITNGTN
+1995 WLYITNGT
-2004 GTGVGTVN
+2004 GVGTVN

-2018 DGTALPEK
+2018 DGTPLPEK
-2026 SGKFRLIARV
+2026 AGKFRLIARV

-2134 SLTPDVLDFNGYHA
+2134 SLTPDVLDFYGYHA
-2148 MVYRPLPGEKPVEA
+2148 RVYRPLPGEKPVEA

-2189 TQPELDGAAAFMTEA
+2189 TPQELDGAAAFMTEA
-2204 LTGDVYWDGIKNK
+2204 LTEAVYWNGISNG
-2217 NTVKTKVTSDLYPFA
+2217 NTDKDNITGDLKPFV
-2232 EICKNEDGTL
+2232 EIHKEQDGTL
-2242 KYVRGTVNMT
+2242 TYVYGAVNMD
-2252 FDGIE
+2252 FSGIK

-2264 LDTEKYRC
+2264 YASEKYRT
-2272 FRSSRPSVIEN
+2272 FYSSRPTVIEH
-2283 ELLRVHQPE
+2283 ELLRVHPAE
-2292 YNTTVTLDSV
+2292 YNAKVTVNSV
-2302 LTYTKYAQYWEKFG
+2302 LSYSKYAQYWEKFG

-2360 VKVKVDGYNKNGHTF
+2360 VKVKVDGYNKNGHPFT
-2375 QGISDFTF
+2375 GIPDFTF

-2410 SGAYIKSITDAAG
+2410 SGTYIKSITDAAG
-2423 HTLKEKGDGKSSGW
+2423 NTLREKGDGKSSGW

-2472 TYIPLDPTDPMVPG
+2472 TYIPLDPTDPAVPG

-2546 VKANIGSDG
+2546 VQKNMGADG
-2555 ILRKPDDKNTPVIT
+2555 VLVDPESRNPTVT

-2577 LTAIGKDPTNVGDKN
+2577 LTAIGKDPANVGGKN

-2640 EQQNKDGSWSASADT
+2640 EQQNKDGSWRVSADT

-2665 MALQALAPYHKDG
+2665 MALQALAPYYKDG

-2725 ARFTKTVE
+2725 ARFTKTME

-2815 VSRRICSICGVVEEK
+2815 VSRRICSICGAVEEK
-2830 PVPATGHKFSA
+2830 PVPATGHNFGA

-2861 VCGTKET
+2861 VCGTEET

-2912 TEIAKDSWI
+2912 TEIAKDSWVI
-2921 IAALG
+2921 NALG
-2926 HDEATR
+2926 HDVGTR

-2940 ASGHEAD
+2940 ISGHEAD

-2961 TIPATGKHTYVD
+2961 TIPATGKHTYVN

-3017 DEKLAEIKAAVEN
+3017 DEKLADIKAAVSD
-3030 GSIVITVNNT
+3030 GAITVT
-3040 PILQLTK
+3040 VTDTLQLTNEQK
-3047 EDKESDGGKKALMQA
+3047 AADGGKSALTEAAKTA
-3062 GAAASGE
+3062 GDE
-3069 LKKELDKLAEK
+3069 VKKELNKLAEK

-3119 IELPHSVTLTI
+3119 IELPHSVTVTI

-3207 SGKKDSAN
+3207 SGKTDSAN